1 MEKELTNLSKSLGLK
16 KIGPLKFKEDDDLY
30 KKFQKLIKYIYK
42 NGEWEQKDNSNAV
55 RKMFE
60 YRFGKEGTLEKLSLD
75 DTSIPQYKQT
85 EDFSGE
91 IYRYNWRNASGQPMA
106 TYFFVDPQNK
116 FGSNHG
122 KRFRP
127 FDSFGRQKRT
137 SSQYIYDKEAIMLN
151 QDRLVG
157 FDQLEKALLEEHQK
171 QQGNYIFSEQTLR
184 DYLSLLVDPAMAGKK
199 EVWRFKETNHSY
211 GELVEFIDGYIDSVY
226 EVAVQHEYE
235 RNLESQFRADPA
247 TTKANINDE
256 TQKVMD
262 NTELKQYFKFV
273 ELDNEVDLKLFGDFE
288 REMHRVQEVLPKI
301 NDTKPDLRLRKLGN
315 YKAAGL
321 YFPFNKTIALDFRS
335 DSTENRDEYKPSE
348 PGIRSFIHEYGH
360 YLDYNLVNSDGMTTS
375 LSLEPEFRPII
386 EKYVEQL
393 KENGIYSQSHGK
405 TANYY
410 AVPTE
415 VFARAFEV
423 YAYEKGLRSPLM
435 KSEDYGTEPQYVS
448 FTPEIREEITK
459 YFDEKLPEFGG
470 KIRELA
476 GKEKVQDETETEIK
490 GTKKK
495 DYNSNTP
502 SLQPEVEG
510 SGLPVQENSDQK
522 FLRPSVNNSIII
534 AEQEVGENG
543 EKGTKKEGRE
553 YAPYSQSETEGSGLP
568 DQENLIH
575 EFYRPSLFQFNMNLD
590 KKPRQMRGFHVATT
604 EELNR
609 LNRVSDSI
617 KEAAEFYKDNLS
629 NGSVIYVSKH
639 GESIEALR
647 IKYGEENFAHLVGM
661 RFDRKDAKEMLED
674 LVNGVGEQ
682 NAILLKNDGSTFEKI
697 KVLSSVS
704 ELIDASVF
712 KLSAVAE
719 SVPQARKLRFSE
731 ALKTND
737 KRLLLALK
745 DFEPEFYRPYS
756 LINLESV
763 RNDYSD
769 YSRVPENT
777 VLAVLSET
785 RNELGGLSIGTLSI
799 NNDYVKDMSSAM
811 GIVDVMNKRISE
823 EIARSE
829 STEQEQSETKTQEPD
844 TEPQEQ
850 NEDPSYQ
857 LQRAQGKL
865 ERLQEELDQVNKDIQ
880 ERYEMTNG
888 QPMNDKRNGSSWFK
902 RTNQL
907 EEKRYNKIQELEEQK
922 KRVEMLK
929 RRDHNKANG
938 LNRRGN
944 GLDMS
949 VENIPRIK
957 EEIAKFERGESSYRK
972 ETIQRYQS
980 ELVRLEEMA
989 KLSGQELTPGAQK
1002 LVDEGLIR
1010 QWKKKPTLYFVAD
1023 KEFRRLALELNA
1035 KGEFQESS
1043 RYPAMYGA
1051 AEEKIAELL
1060 KIQKDI
1066 NDQIDEPQDQNED
1079 LSVQRDLETDQVNE
1093 AQEPENKVANNP
1105 KQEKVSVPYSD
1116 KLTAKQIDEAKAR
1129 DILAVAQNLG
1139 IELISDKGNY
1149 YWEAEP
1155 SFMID
1160 TRSKTF
1166 SWKDKNIHRGDT
1178 VGLVEN
1184 VKEITFAESVRYLN
1198 DAEIA
1203 SFNRDKIKYRLNN
1216 GQVTSNETQ
1225 ENSPQKKVD
1234 TNKETKRGL
1243 PKRVTKEQIAAAR
1256 DRNILEV
1263 AQELG
1268 MSLQQK
1274 GQTYTWTE
1282 HDSLVIFPGTNTY
1295 SWFSKGE
1302 NGKNSLDL
1310 VQSIKGMDFKT
1321 AVMYLNSAELSE
1333 FDESK
1338 VNLEPQ
1344 KPFKYLLKDSN
1355 DVSKLKEYFVNERK
1369 IDGQTV
1375 NDFLRSGVI
1384 AQANRIYQ
1392 NQFEPVVVFKHKE
1405 ASGKLVG
1412 ASLQGIKEDWQRYPE
1427 RGRLK
1432 EIITNSKRNWGVT
1445 YNSGLKADQNSF
1457 KMIFF
1462 EAPIDMMSYYELHK
1476 DKLDGVRLVAMNG
1489 LKDNTMGRH
1498 IAESFGFAGEPSL
1511 KDLNDRFKEN
1521 GLTRSDVAKRFKA
1534 QNVSLKIAV
1543 DNDDKGREFIDRLN
1557 KKYPLIPF
1565 EADLPPLLKGREKT
1579 DWNDYLKATKLEPDL
1594 VLEYSH
1600 IETKKEP
1607 DQSQIPLEKKEEPK
1621 TIKKDI
1627 QKVVSQTQVG
1637 SPKEEKKEFDIE
1649 TASAKELSNFAVK
1662 KIREITQ
1669 DPQMLDEYMTMLGK
1683 FPEYSPRNVA
1693 LIYTQ
1698 AKDAQMVGTFKEWQ
1712 ARHDTFKLTKDDIMY
1727 DEEVAA
1733 RVQESGREYE
1743 QKLSIKSGERGK
1755 VNLFKVKQEWK
1766 LPRTDETGNVLKF
1779 ENGNIKYKQYHP
1791 SKLTELEKKLIEDK
1805 KITPKL
1811 LPARDKNGAL
1821 IFMKYKV
1828 FDISQTNLKQESYQK
1843 VVGKHQYDYEA
1854 EKSKLYKISYALK
1867 AYAKENN
1874 IDYKIDKLK
1883 VDGLDPNVKGKY
1895 HDDAKHGPK
1904 VRMNKNLEF
1913 ADSLGTAIRLLSHG
1927 VINNIQNTEKEAT
1940 KSQRGLEAEI
1950 MGHAVAAHFGLKT
1963 EDRWLKP
1970 MTERLQELSDKE
1982 LSKSL
1987 NQVAVESHKFI
1998 NSIAKYSD
2006 TPKRQR
2012 DRSMK
2017 KKYNH
2022 TQTIGRNI

>member
-42 NGEWEQKDNSNAV
+42 NVERKKEDNSTAV
-55 RKMFE
+55 KKMFE
-60 YRFGKEGTLEKLSLD
+60 YRFGKEGSLEKLSLD

-91 IYRYNWRNASGQPMA
+91 VYRYNWKNVLGNPMA
-106 TYFFVDPQNK
+106 TYFFVDPQNH
-116 FGSNHG
+116 FGSKHG

-127 FDSFGRQKRT
+127 LDYLGRQKRT
-137 SSQYIYDKEAIMLN
+137 SSQYIYDKEAVMLN

-157 FDQLEKALLEEHQK
+157 FDRFEKALLEEYTK
-171 QQGNYIFSEQTLR
+171 KQGNYLFSEKTLR
-184 DYLSLLVDPAMAGKK
+184 NYLSLLIDPAMAGKK

-211 GELVEFIDGYIDSVY
+211 GELVEFIDGYISSVY
-226 EVAVQHEYE
+226 EVVVQHEYE
-235 RNLESQFRADPA
+235 KNLESQFRADPS
-247 TTKANINDE
+247 TTKANINEE

-262 NTELKQYFKFV
+262 NTELKEYFKFV
-273 ELDNEVDLKLFGDFE
+273 ELDNDVDLKLFGDFE

-375 LSLEPEFRPII
+375 LSLEQEFRPII

-476 GKEKVQDETETEIK
+476 EKERIEKQEIDQSQDKVED
-490 GTKKK
+490 
-495 DYNSNTP
+495 
-502 SLQPEVEG
+502 
-510 SGLPVQENSDQK
+510 
-522 FLRPSVNNSIII
+522 
-534 AEQEVGENG
+534 
-543 EKGTKKEGRE
+543 TKKEGRE
-553 YAPYSQSETEGSGLP
+553 YTPSLQSETEGSGPP

-575 EFYRPSLFQFNMNLD
+575 EFDRPSLLKFNMNLGE
-590 KKPRQMRGFHVATT
+590 KPRQITGFHVATQD
-604 EELNR
+604 ELEM
-609 LNRVSDSI
+609 LNNKVGDLVSTA
-617 KEAAEFYKDNLS
+617 KFYKENMS
-629 NGSVIYVSKH
+629 QGNVVYVFKQ
-639 GESIEALR
+639 GNNIKALR
-647 IKYGEENFAHLVGM
+647 VKYGEENFSHLTGIK
-661 RFDRKDAKEMLED
+661 FDRKSAKGMLED
-674 LVNGVGEQ
+674 LVNENTEQ
-682 NAILLKNDGSTFEKI
+682 NAILVKNDGTTFQKLDVIQKLPE
-697 KVLSSVS
+697 V
-704 ELIDASVF
+704 IDASVIS
-712 KLSAVAE
+712 LNDLE
-719 SVPQARKLRFSE
+719 HIQQAQKLRFSD
-731 ALKTND
+731 ALKTKDNS
-737 KRLLLALK
+737 LLLALK
-745 DFEPEFYRPYS
+745 DFEPEIYRPYS
-756 LINLESV
+756 LINLSDV
-763 RNDYSD
+763 KAQYNDYL
-769 YSRVPENT
+769 RVPENT

-785 RNELGGLSIGTLSI
+785 RNDLGGLSIGTLSI
-799 NNDYVKDMSSAM
+799 NHEYVKDMSSAM
-811 GIVDVMNKRISE
+811 GIIDVMNKRISE

-829 STEQEQSETKTQEPD
+829 STEQERPETKTQESD
-844 TEPQEQ
+844 TEPQE
-850 NEDPSYQ
+850 
-857 LQRAQGKL
+857 
-865 ERLQEELDQVNKDIQ
+865 
-880 ERYEMTNG
+880 
-888 QPMNDKRNGSSWFK
+888 
-902 RTNQL
+902 
-907 EEKRYNKIQELEEQK
+907 
-922 KRVEMLK
+922 
-929 RRDHNKANG
+929 
-938 LNRRGN
+938 
-944 GLDMS
+944 
-949 VENIPRIK
+949 
-957 EEIAKFERGESSYRK
+957 
-972 ETIQRYQS
+972 
-980 ELVRLEEMA
+980 
-989 KLSGQELTPGAQK
+989 
-1002 LVDEGLIR
+1002 
-1010 QWKKKPTLYFVAD
+1010 
-1023 KEFRRLALELNA
+1023 
-1035 KGEFQESS
+1035 
-1043 RYPAMYGA
+1043 
-1051 AEEKIAELL
+1051 
-1060 KIQKDI
+1060 
-1066 NDQIDEPQDQNED
+1066 QNED
-1079 LSVQRDLETDQVNE
+1079 LSVQRDLEADQVNE
-1093 AQEPENKVANNP
+1093 AQEPEDKVANDP
-1105 KQEKVSVPYSD
+1105 KQENVSVPD
-1116 KLTAKQIDEAKAR
+1116 DRKLTAKQIDEAKAR
-1129 DILAVAQNLG
+1129 DILAVAQDLG
-1139 IELISDKGNY
+1139 IELVSDKGNY

-1166 SWKDKNIHRGDT
+1166 SWKDKDIHRGDA

-1184 VKEITFAESVRYLN
+1184 VKGITFAEAVRYLN
-1198 DAEIA
+1198 AAEIA
-1203 SFNRDKIKYRLNN
+1203 SFDRNKIKYRLNN

-1225 ENSPQKKVD
+1225 EVPPEKKTD
-1234 TNKETKRGL
+1234 TKKKPTRNL

-1295 SWFSKGE
+1295 SWFSKGG

-1369 IDGQTV
+1369 INGQTV

-1412 ASLQGIKEDWQRYPE
+1412 ASLQGIKEDRQRYPE

-1579 DWNDYLKATKLEPDL
+1579 DWNDYLKATKLDPDL
-1594 VLEYSH
+1594 VLERSRV
-1600 IETKKEP
+1600 ETKKEP
-1607 DQSQIPLEKKEEPK
+1607 DQSQIPLEKKEESK
-1621 TIKKDI
+1621 TIKEDTK
-1627 QKVVSQTQVG
+1627 KVVPQAQVEP
-1637 SPKEEKKEFDIE
+1637 SKEDKKEFDIE

-1698 AKDAQMVGTFKEWQ
+1698 AKEAQMVGTFKEWQ
-1712 ARHDTFKLTKDDIMY
+1712 ARHDTFKLTKDDILY
-1727 DEEVAA
+1727 DEEVAT

-1755 VNLFKVKQEWK
+1755 VNLFKVKQEWQ

-1927 VINNIQNTEKEAT
+1927 AINNIQNTEKEAT

-1987 NQVAVESHKFI
+1987 NRVAVESHKFI

-2017 KKYNH
+2017 
-2022 TQTIGRNI
+2022 RNITTHSRSDVISKYPKKLCFIKTCSN

>member
-42 NGEWEQKDNSNAV
+42 NVERKKEDNSTAV
-55 RKMFE
+55 KKMFE
-60 YRFGKEGTLEKLSLD
+60 YRFGKEGSLEKLSLD

-91 IYRYNWRNASGQPMA
+91 VYRYNWKSVLGNPMA
-106 TYFFVDPQNK
+106 TYFFVDPQNH
-116 FGSNHG
+116 FGSKHG

-127 FDSFGRQKRT
+127 LDYLGRQKRT
-137 SSQYIYDKEAIMLN
+137 SSQYIYDKEAVMLN

-157 FDQLEKALLEEHQK
+157 FDRFEKALLEEYTK
-171 QQGNYIFSEQTLR
+171 KQGNYLFSEKTLR
-184 DYLSLLVDPAMAGKK
+184 NYLSLLIDPAMAGKK

-211 GELVEFIDGYIDSVY
+211 GELVEFIDGYISSVY
-226 EVAVQHEYE
+226 EVVVQHEYE
-235 RNLESQFRADPA
+235 KNLESQFRADPS
-247 TTKANINDE
+247 TTKANINEE

-262 NTELKQYFKFV
+262 NTELKEYFKFV
-273 ELDNEVDLKLFGDFE
+273 ELDNDVDLKLFGDFE

-375 LSLEPEFRPII
+375 LSLEQEFRPII

-476 GKEKVQDETETEIK
+476 EKERIEKQEIDQSQDKVED
-490 GTKKK
+490 
-495 DYNSNTP
+495 
-502 SLQPEVEG
+502 
-510 SGLPVQENSDQK
+510 
-522 FLRPSVNNSIII
+522 
-534 AEQEVGENG
+534 
-543 EKGTKKEGRE
+543 TKKEGRE
-553 YAPYSQSETEGSGLP
+553 YTPSLQSETEGSGPP

-575 EFYRPSLFQFNMNLD
+575 EFDRPSLLKFNMNLGE
-590 KKPRQMRGFHVATT
+590 KPRQITGFHVATQD
-604 EELNR
+604 ELEM
-609 LNRVSDSI
+609 LNNKVGDLVSTA
-617 KEAAEFYKDNLS
+617 KFYKENMS
-629 NGSVIYVSKH
+629 QGNVVYVFKQ
-639 GESIEALR
+639 GNNIKALR
-647 IKYGEENFAHLVGM
+647 VKYGEENFSHLTGIK
-661 RFDRKDAKEMLED
+661 FDRKSAKGMLED
-674 LVNGVGEQ
+674 LVNENTEQ
-682 NAILLKNDGSTFEKI
+682 NAILVKNDGTTFQKLDVIQKLPE
-697 KVLSSVS
+697 V
-704 ELIDASVF
+704 IDASVIS
-712 KLSAVAE
+712 LNDLE
-719 SVPQARKLRFSE
+719 HIQQAQKLRFSD
-731 ALKTND
+731 ALKTKDNS
-737 KRLLLALK
+737 LLLALK
-745 DFEPEFYRPYS
+745 DFEPEIYRPYS
-756 LINLESV
+756 LINLSDV
-763 RNDYSD
+763 KAQYNDYL
-769 YSRVPENT
+769 RVPENT

-785 RNELGGLSIGTLSI
+785 RNDLGGLSIGTLSI
-799 NNDYVKDMSSAM
+799 NHEYVKDMSSAM
-811 GIVDVMNKRISE
+811 GIIDVMNKRISE

-829 STEQEQSETKTQEPD
+829 STEQERPETKTQESD
-844 TEPQEQ
+844 TEPQE
-850 NEDPSYQ
+850 
-857 LQRAQGKL
+857 
-865 ERLQEELDQVNKDIQ
+865 
-880 ERYEMTNG
+880 
-888 QPMNDKRNGSSWFK
+888 
-902 RTNQL
+902 
-907 EEKRYNKIQELEEQK
+907 
-922 KRVEMLK
+922 
-929 RRDHNKANG
+929 
-938 LNRRGN
+938 
-944 GLDMS
+944 
-949 VENIPRIK
+949 
-957 EEIAKFERGESSYRK
+957 
-972 ETIQRYQS
+972 
-980 ELVRLEEMA
+980 
-989 KLSGQELTPGAQK
+989 
-1002 LVDEGLIR
+1002 
-1010 QWKKKPTLYFVAD
+1010 
-1023 KEFRRLALELNA
+1023 
-1035 KGEFQESS
+1035 
-1043 RYPAMYGA
+1043 
-1051 AEEKIAELL
+1051 
-1060 KIQKDI
+1060 
-1066 NDQIDEPQDQNED
+1066 QNED
-1079 LSVQRDLETDQVNE
+1079 LSVQRDLEADQVNE
-1093 AQEPENKVANNP
+1093 AQEPEDKVANDP
-1105 KQEKVSVPYSD
+1105 KQENVSVPD
-1116 KLTAKQIDEAKAR
+1116 DRKLTAKQIDEAKAR
-1129 DILAVAQNLG
+1129 DILAVAQDLG
-1139 IELISDKGNY
+1139 IELVSDKGNY

-1166 SWKDKNIHRGDT
+1166 SWKDKDIHRGDA

-1184 VKEITFAESVRYLN
+1184 VKGITFAEAVRYLN
-1198 DAEIA
+1198 AAEIA
-1203 SFNRDKIKYRLNN
+1203 SFDRNKIKYRLNN

-1225 ENSPQKKVD
+1225 EVPPEKKTD
-1234 TNKETKRGL
+1234 TKKKPTRNL

-1369 IDGQTV
+1369 INGQTV
-1375 NDFLRSGVI
+1375 NHFLRSGVI

-1412 ASLQGIKEDWQRYPE
+1412 ASLQGIKEDRQRYPE

-1476 DKLDGVRLVAMNG
+1476 DKLEGVRLVAMNG

-1579 DWNDYLKATKLEPDL
+1579 DWNDYLKATKLDPDL
-1594 VLEYSH
+1594 VLERSRV
-1600 IETKKEP
+1600 ETKKEP
-1607 DQSQIPLEKKEEPK
+1607 DQSQIPLEKKEESK
-1621 TIKKDI
+1621 TIKEDTK
-1627 QKVVSQTQVG
+1627 KVVPQAQVEP
-1637 SPKEEKKEFDIE
+1637 SKEDKKEFDIE

-1698 AKDAQMVGTFKEWQ
+1698 AKEAQMVGTFKEWQ
-1712 ARHDTFKLTKDDIMY
+1712 ARHDTFKLTKDDILY
-1727 DEEVAA
+1727 DEEVAT

-1755 VNLFKVKQEWK
+1755 INLFKVKQEWK
-1766 LPRTDETGNVLKF
+1766 LPRTDEAGNVLKF

-1791 SKLTELEKKLIEDK
+1791 SKLTELEKKLLEDK
-1805 KITPKL
+1805 KIEPKL

-1828 FDISQTNLKQESYQK
+1828 FDISQTNLKQEAYQK

-1895 HDDAKHGPK
+1895 HDDPTHGPK

-1927 VINNIQNTEKEAT
+1927 AINNIRNTEKEVT

-1963 EDRWLKP
+1963 EDRWLKQ

-1987 NQVAVESHKFI
+1987 NQVAVASHKFI

-2022 TQTIGRNI
+2022 TQSIGRNI

>member
-42 NGEWEQKDNSNAV
+42 NVERKKEDNSTAV
-55 RKMFE
+55 KKMFE
-60 YRFGKEGTLEKLSLD
+60 YRFGKEGSLEKLSLD

-91 IYRYNWRNASGQPMA
+91 VYRYNWKNVLGNPMA
-106 TYFFVDPQNK
+106 TYFFVDPQNH
-116 FGSNHG
+116 FGSKHG

-127 FDSFGRQKRT
+127 LDYLGRQKRT
-137 SSQYIYDKEAIMLN
+137 SSQYIYDKEAVMLN

-157 FDQLEKALLEEHQK
+157 FDRFEKALLEEYTK
-171 QQGNYIFSEQTLR
+171 KQGNYLFSEKTLR
-184 DYLSLLVDPAMAGKK
+184 NYLSLLIDPAMAGKK

-211 GELVEFIDGYIDSVY
+211 GELVEFIDGYISSVY
-226 EVAVQHEYE
+226 EVVVQHEYE
-235 RNLESQFRADPA
+235 KNLESQFRADPS
-247 TTKANINDE
+247 TTKANINEE

-262 NTELKQYFKFV
+262 NTELKEYFKFV
-273 ELDNEVDLKLFGDFE
+273 ELDNDVDLKLFGDFE

-375 LSLEPEFRPII
+375 LSLEQEFRPII

-476 GKEKVQDETETEIK
+476 EKERIEKQEIDQSQDKVED
-490 GTKKK
+490 
-495 DYNSNTP
+495 
-502 SLQPEVEG
+502 
-510 SGLPVQENSDQK
+510 
-522 FLRPSVNNSIII
+522 
-534 AEQEVGENG
+534 
-543 EKGTKKEGRE
+543 TKKEGRE
-553 YAPYSQSETEGSGLP
+553 YTPSLQSETEGSGPP

-575 EFYRPSLFQFNMNLD
+575 EFDRPSLLKFNMNLGE
-590 KKPRQMRGFHVATT
+590 KPRQITGFHVATQD
-604 EELNR
+604 ELEM
-609 LNRVSDSI
+609 LNNKVGDLVSTA
-617 KEAAEFYKDNLS
+617 KFYKENMS
-629 NGSVIYVSKH
+629 QGNVVYVFKQ
-639 GESIEALR
+639 GNNIKALR
-647 IKYGEENFAHLVGM
+647 VKYGEENFSHLTGIK
-661 RFDRKDAKEMLED
+661 FDRKSAKGMLED
-674 LVNGVGEQ
+674 LVNENTEQ
-682 NAILLKNDGSTFEKI
+682 NAILVKNDGTTFQKLDVIQKLPE
-697 KVLSSVS
+697 V
-704 ELIDASVF
+704 IDASVIS
-712 KLSAVAE
+712 LNDLE
-719 SVPQARKLRFSE
+719 HIQQAQKLRFSD
-731 ALKTND
+731 ALKTKDNS
-737 KRLLLALK
+737 LLLALK
-745 DFEPEFYRPYS
+745 DFEPEIYRPYS
-756 LINLESV
+756 LINLSDV
-763 RNDYSD
+763 KAQYNDYL
-769 YSRVPENT
+769 RVPENT

-785 RNELGGLSIGTLSI
+785 RNDLGGLSIGTLSI
-799 NNDYVKDMSSAM
+799 NHEYVKDMSSAM
-811 GIVDVMNKRISE
+811 GIIDVMNKRISE

-829 STEQEQSETKTQEPD
+829 STEQERPETKTQESD
-844 TEPQEQ
+844 TEPQE
-850 NEDPSYQ
+850 
-857 LQRAQGKL
+857 
-865 ERLQEELDQVNKDIQ
+865 
-880 ERYEMTNG
+880 
-888 QPMNDKRNGSSWFK
+888 
-902 RTNQL
+902 
-907 EEKRYNKIQELEEQK
+907 
-922 KRVEMLK
+922 
-929 RRDHNKANG
+929 
-938 LNRRGN
+938 
-944 GLDMS
+944 
-949 VENIPRIK
+949 
-957 EEIAKFERGESSYRK
+957 
-972 ETIQRYQS
+972 
-980 ELVRLEEMA
+980 
-989 KLSGQELTPGAQK
+989 
-1002 LVDEGLIR
+1002 
-1010 QWKKKPTLYFVAD
+1010 
-1023 KEFRRLALELNA
+1023 
-1035 KGEFQESS
+1035 
-1043 RYPAMYGA
+1043 
-1051 AEEKIAELL
+1051 
-1060 KIQKDI
+1060 
-1066 NDQIDEPQDQNED
+1066 QNED
-1079 LSVQRDLETDQVNE
+1079 LSVQRDLEADQVNE
-1093 AQEPENKVANNP
+1093 AQEPEDKVANDP
-1105 KQEKVSVPYSD
+1105 KQENVSVPD
-1116 KLTAKQIDEAKAR
+1116 DRKLTAKQIDEAKAR
-1129 DILAVAQNLG
+1129 DILAVAQDLG
-1139 IELISDKGNY
+1139 IELVSDKGNY

-1166 SWKDKNIHRGDT
+1166 SWKDKDIHRGDA

-1184 VKEITFAESVRYLN
+1184 VKGITFAEAVRYLN
-1198 DAEIA
+1198 AAEIA
-1203 SFNRDKIKYRLNN
+1203 SFDRNKIKYRLNN

-1225 ENSPQKKVD
+1225 EVPPEKKTD
-1234 TNKETKRGL
+1234 TKKKPTRNL

-1579 DWNDYLKATKLEPDL
+1579 DWNDYLKATKLDPDL
-1594 VLEYSH
+1594 VLERSRV
-1600 IETKKEP
+1600 ETKKEP
-1607 DQSQIPLEKKEEPK
+1607 DQSQIPLEKKEESK
-1621 TIKKDI
+1621 TIKEDTK
-1627 QKVVSQTQVG
+1627 KVVPQAQVEP
-1637 SPKEEKKEFDIE
+1637 SKEDKKEFDIE

-1698 AKDAQMVGTFKEWQ
+1698 AKEAQMVGTFKEWQ
-1712 ARHDTFKLTKDDIMY
+1712 ARHDTFKLTKDDILY
-1727 DEEVAA
+1727 DEEVAT

-1755 VNLFKVKQEWK
+1755 ISLFKVKQEWK
-1766 LPRTDETGNVLKF
+1766 LPRTDEEANVIRD
-1779 ENGNIKYKQYHP
+1779 ENGNVKYKQYH
-1791 SKLTELEKKLIEDK
+1791 SNKLTELEKKLIEDK
-1805 KITPKL
+1805 RIEPKL

-1927 VINNIQNTEKEAT
+1927 AINNIQNTEKEAT

-1963 EDRWLKP
+1963 EDRWLKQ
-1970 MTERLQELSDKE
+1970 MTEKLQELSDKE

-1987 NQVAVESHKFI
+1987 NQVAVASHKFI

-2022 TQTIGRNI
+2022 TQSIGRSI

>member
-42 NGEWEQKDNSNAV
+42 NVERKKEDNSTAV
-55 RKMFE
+55 KKMFE
-60 YRFGKEGTLEKLSLD
+60 YRFGKEGSLEKLSLD

-91 IYRYNWRNASGQPMA
+91 VYRYNWKNVLGNPMA
-106 TYFFVDPQNK
+106 TYFFVDPQNH
-116 FGSNHG
+116 FGSKHG

-127 FDSFGRQKRT
+127 LDYLGRQKRT
-137 SSQYIYDKEAIMLN
+137 SSQYIYDKEAVMLN

-157 FDQLEKALLEEHQK
+157 FDRFEKALLEEYTK
-171 QQGNYIFSEQTLR
+171 KQGNYLFSEKTLR
-184 DYLSLLVDPAMAGKK
+184 NYLSLLIDPAMAGKK

-211 GELVEFIDGYIDSVY
+211 GELVEFIDGYISGVY
-226 EVAVQHEYE
+226 EVVVQHEYE
-235 RNLESQFRADPA
+235 KNLESQFRADPS
-247 TTKANINDE
+247 TTKANINEE

-262 NTELKQYFKFV
+262 NTELKEYFKFV
-273 ELDNEVDLKLFGDFE
+273 ELDNDVDLKLFGDFE

-375 LSLEPEFRPII
+375 LSLEQEFRPII

-448 FTPEIREEITK
+448 FTSEIREEITK

-476 GKEKVQDETETEIK
+476 EKERIEKQEIDQSQDKVED
-490 GTKKK
+490 
-495 DYNSNTP
+495 
-502 SLQPEVEG
+502 
-510 SGLPVQENSDQK
+510 
-522 FLRPSVNNSIII
+522 
-534 AEQEVGENG
+534 
-543 EKGTKKEGRE
+543 TKKEGRE
-553 YAPYSQSETEGSGLP
+553 YTPSLQSETEGSGPP

-575 EFYRPSLFQFNMNLD
+575 EFDRPSLLKFNMNLGE
-590 KKPRQMRGFHVATT
+590 KPRQITGFHVATQD
-604 EELNR
+604 ELEM
-609 LNRVSDSI
+609 LNNKVGDLVSTA
-617 KEAAEFYKDNLS
+617 KFYKENMS
-629 NGSVIYVSKH
+629 QGNVVYVFKQ
-639 GESIEALR
+639 GNNIKALR
-647 IKYGEENFAHLVGM
+647 VKYGEENFSHLTGIK
-661 RFDRKDAKEMLED
+661 FDRKSAKGMLED
-674 LVNGVGEQ
+674 LVNENTEQ
-682 NAILLKNDGSTFEKI
+682 NAILVKNDGTTFQKLDVIQKLPE
-697 KVLSSVS
+697 V
-704 ELIDASVF
+704 IDASVIS
-712 KLSAVAE
+712 LNDLE
-719 SVPQARKLRFSE
+719 HIQQAQKLRFSD
-731 ALKTND
+731 ALKTKDNS
-737 KRLLLALK
+737 LLLALK
-745 DFEPEFYRPYS
+745 DFEPEIYRPYS
-756 LINLESV
+756 LINLSDV
-763 RNDYSD
+763 KAQYNDYL
-769 YSRVPENT
+769 RVPENT

-785 RNELGGLSIGTLSI
+785 RNDLGGLSIGTLSI
-799 NNDYVKDMSSAM
+799 NHEYVKDMSSAM
-811 GIVDVMNKRISE
+811 GIIDVMNKRISE

-829 STEQEQSETKTQEPD
+829 STEQERSETKTQESD
-844 TEPQEQ
+844 TEPQE
-850 NEDPSYQ
+850 
-857 LQRAQGKL
+857 
-865 ERLQEELDQVNKDIQ
+865 
-880 ERYEMTNG
+880 
-888 QPMNDKRNGSSWFK
+888 
-902 RTNQL
+902 
-907 EEKRYNKIQELEEQK
+907 
-922 KRVEMLK
+922 
-929 RRDHNKANG
+929 
-938 LNRRGN
+938 
-944 GLDMS
+944 
-949 VENIPRIK
+949 
-957 EEIAKFERGESSYRK
+957 
-972 ETIQRYQS
+972 
-980 ELVRLEEMA
+980 
-989 KLSGQELTPGAQK
+989 
-1002 LVDEGLIR
+1002 
-1010 QWKKKPTLYFVAD
+1010 
-1023 KEFRRLALELNA
+1023 
-1035 KGEFQESS
+1035 
-1043 RYPAMYGA
+1043 
-1051 AEEKIAELL
+1051 
-1060 KIQKDI
+1060 
-1066 NDQIDEPQDQNED
+1066 QNED
-1079 LSVQRDLETDQVNE
+1079 LSVQRDLEADQVNE
-1093 AQEPENKVANNP
+1093 AQEPEDKVANDP
-1105 KQEKVSVPYSD
+1105 KQENVSVPD
-1116 KLTAKQIDEAKAR
+1116 DRKLTAKQIDEAKAR
-1129 DILAVAQNLG
+1129 DILAVAQDLG
-1139 IELISDKGNY
+1139 IELVSDKGNY

-1166 SWKDKNIHRGDT
+1166 SWKDKDIHRGDA

-1184 VKEITFAESVRYLN
+1184 VKGITFAEAVRYLN
-1198 DAEIA
+1198 AAEIA
-1203 SFNRDKIKYRLNN
+1203 SFDRNKIKYRLNN

-1225 ENSPQKKVD
+1225 EVPPEKKTD
-1234 TNKETKRGL
+1234 TKKKPTRNL

-1369 IDGQTV
+1369 INGQTV

-1412 ASLQGIKEDWQRYPE
+1412 ASLQGIKEDRQRYPE

-1476 DKLDGVRLVAMNG
+1476 DKLEGVRLVAMNG

-1579 DWNDYLKATKLEPDL
+1579 DWNDYLKATKLDPDL
-1594 VLEYSH
+1594 VLERSRV
-1600 IETKKEP
+1600 ETKKEP
-1607 DQSQIPLEKKEEPK
+1607 DQSQIPLEKKEESK
-1621 TIKKDI
+1621 TIKEDTK
-1627 QKVVSQTQVG
+1627 KVVPQAQVEP
-1637 SPKEEKKEFDIE
+1637 SKEDKKEFDIE

-1698 AKDAQMVGTFKEWQ
+1698 AKEAQMVGTFKEWQ
-1712 ARHDTFKLTKDDIMY
+1712 ARHDTFKLTKDDILY
-1727 DEEVAA
+1727 DEEVAT

-1755 VNLFKVKQEWK
+1755 INLFKVKQEWK
-1766 LPRTDETGNVLKF
+1766 LPRTDEAGNVLKF

-1791 SKLTELEKKLIEDK
+1791 SKLTELEKKLLEDK
-1805 KITPKL
+1805 KIEPKL

-1828 FDISQTNLKQESYQK
+1828 FDISQTNLKQEAYQK

-1895 HDDAKHGPK
+1895 HDDPTHGPK

-1927 VINNIQNTEKEAT
+1927 AINNIRNTEKEVT

-1963 EDRWLKP
+1963 EDRWLKQ

-1987 NQVAVESHKFI
+1987 NQVAVASHKFI

-2022 TQTIGRNI
+2022 TQSIGRNI

>member
-42 NGEWEQKDNSNAV
+42 NGEWEQKDNSTAV
-55 RKMFE
+55 KKMFE
-60 YRFGKEGTLEKLSLD
+60 YRFGKEGSLEKLSLD

-91 IYRYNWRNASGQPMA
+91 VYRYNWKNVLGNPMA
-106 TYFFVDPQNK
+106 TYFFVDPQNH
-116 FGSNHG
+116 FGSKHG

-127 FDSFGRQKRT
+127 LDYLGRQKRT
-137 SSQYIYDKEAIMLN
+137 SSQYIYDKEAVMLN

-157 FDQLEKALLEEHQK
+157 FDRFEKALLEEYTK
-171 QQGNYIFSEQTLR
+171 KQGNYLFSEKTLR
-184 DYLSLLVDPAMAGKK
+184 NYLSLLIDPAMAGKK

-211 GELVEFIDGYIDSVY
+211 GELVEFIDGYISSVY
-226 EVAVQHEYE
+226 EVVVQHEYE
-235 RNLESQFRADPA
+235 KNLESQFRADPS
-247 TTKANINDE
+247 TTKANINEE

-262 NTELKQYFKFV
+262 NTELKEYFKFV
-273 ELDNEVDLKLFGDFE
+273 ELDNDVDLKLFGDFE

-375 LSLEPEFRPII
+375 LSLEQEFRPII

-476 GKEKVQDETETEIK
+476 EKERIEKQEIDQSQDKVED
-490 GTKKK
+490 
-495 DYNSNTP
+495 
-502 SLQPEVEG
+502 
-510 SGLPVQENSDQK
+510 
-522 FLRPSVNNSIII
+522 
-534 AEQEVGENG
+534 
-543 EKGTKKEGRE
+543 TKKEGRE
-553 YAPYSQSETEGSGLP
+553 YTPSLQSETEGSGPP

-575 EFYRPSLFQFNMNLD
+575 EFDRPSLLKFNMNLGE
-590 KKPRQMRGFHVATT
+590 KPRQITGFHVATQD
-604 EELNR
+604 ELEM
-609 LNRVSDSI
+609 LNNKVGDLVSTA
-617 KEAAEFYKDNLS
+617 KFYKENMS
-629 NGSVIYVSKH
+629 QGNVVYVFKQ
-639 GESIEALR
+639 GNNIKALR
-647 IKYGEENFAHLVGM
+647 VKYGEENFSHLTGIK
-661 RFDRKDAKEMLED
+661 FDRKSAKGMLED
-674 LVNGVGEQ
+674 LVNENTEQ
-682 NAILLKNDGSTFEKI
+682 NAILVKNDGTTFQKLDVIQKLPE
-697 KVLSSVS
+697 V
-704 ELIDASVF
+704 IDASVIS
-712 KLSAVAE
+712 LNDLE
-719 SVPQARKLRFSE
+719 HIQQAQKLRFSD
-731 ALKTND
+731 ALKTKDNS
-737 KRLLLALK
+737 LLLALK
-745 DFEPEFYRPYS
+745 DFEPEIYRPYS
-756 LINLESV
+756 LINLSDV
-763 RNDYSD
+763 KAQYNDYL
-769 YSRVPENT
+769 RVPENT

-785 RNELGGLSIGTLSI
+785 RNDLGGLSIGTLSI
-799 NNDYVKDMSSAM
+799 NHEYFKDMSSAM
-811 GIVDVMNKRISE
+811 GIIDVMNKRISE

-829 STEQEQSETKTQEPD
+829 STEQERPETKTQESD
-844 TEPQEQ
+844 TEPQE
-850 NEDPSYQ
+850 
-857 LQRAQGKL
+857 
-865 ERLQEELDQVNKDIQ
+865 
-880 ERYEMTNG
+880 
-888 QPMNDKRNGSSWFK
+888 
-902 RTNQL
+902 
-907 EEKRYNKIQELEEQK
+907 
-922 KRVEMLK
+922 
-929 RRDHNKANG
+929 
-938 LNRRGN
+938 
-944 GLDMS
+944 
-949 VENIPRIK
+949 
-957 EEIAKFERGESSYRK
+957 
-972 ETIQRYQS
+972 
-980 ELVRLEEMA
+980 
-989 KLSGQELTPGAQK
+989 
-1002 LVDEGLIR
+1002 
-1010 QWKKKPTLYFVAD
+1010 
-1023 KEFRRLALELNA
+1023 
-1035 KGEFQESS
+1035 
-1043 RYPAMYGA
+1043 
-1051 AEEKIAELL
+1051 
-1060 KIQKDI
+1060 
-1066 NDQIDEPQDQNED
+1066 QNED
-1079 LSVQRDLETDQVNE
+1079 LSVQRDLEADQVNE
-1093 AQEPENKVANNP
+1093 AQEPEDKVANDP
-1105 KQEKVSVPYSD
+1105 KQENVSVPD
-1116 KLTAKQIDEAKAR
+1116 DRKLTAKQIDEAKAR
-1129 DILAVAQNLG
+1129 DILAVAQDLG
-1139 IELISDKGNY
+1139 IELVSEQEVPPEKKT
-1149 YWEAEP
+1149 
-1155 SFMID
+1155 D
-1160 TRSKTF
+1160 T
-1166 SWKDKNIHRGDT
+1166 
-1178 VGLVEN
+1178 
-1184 VKEITFAESVRYLN
+1184 
-1198 DAEIA
+1198 
-1203 SFNRDKIKYRLNN
+1203 
-1216 GQVTSNETQ
+1216 
-1225 ENSPQKKVD
+1225 KKKP
-1234 TNKETKRGL
+1234 TRNL

-1369 IDGQTV
+1369 INGQTV

-1412 ASLQGIKEDWQRYPE
+1412 ASLQGIKEDRQRYPE

-1476 DKLDGVRLVAMNG
+1476 DKLEGVRLVAMNG

-1579 DWNDYLKATKLEPDL
+1579 DWNDYLKATKLDPDL
-1594 VLEYSH
+1594 VLERSRV
-1600 IETKKEP
+1600 ETKKEP
-1607 DQSQIPLEKKEEPK
+1607 DQSQIPLEKKEESK
-1621 TIKKDI
+1621 TIKEDTK
-1627 QKVVSQTQVG
+1627 KVVPQAQVEP
-1637 SPKEEKKEFDIE
+1637 SKEDKKEFDIE

-1698 AKDAQMVGTFKEWQ
+1698 AKEAQMVGTFKEWQ
-1712 ARHDTFKLTKDDIMY
+1712 ARHDTFKLTKDDILY
-1727 DEEVAA
+1727 DEEVAT

-1755 VNLFKVKQEWK
+1755 INLFKVKQEWK
-1766 LPRTDETGNVLKF
+1766 LPRTDEAGNVLKF

-1791 SKLTELEKKLIEDK
+1791 SKLTELEKKLLEDK
-1805 KITPKL
+1805 KIEPKL
-1811 LPARDKNGAL
+1811 LPARDKNGAP

-1828 FDISQTNLKQESYQK
+1828 FDISQTNLKQEAYQK

-1895 HDDAKHGPK
+1895 HDDPTHGPK

-1927 VINNIQNTEKEAT
+1927 AINNIRNTEKEVT

-2022 TQTIGRNI
+2022 TQSIGRNI

>member
-42 NGEWEQKDNSNAV
+42 NVERKKEDNSTAV
-55 RKMFE
+55 KKMFE
-60 YRFGKEGTLEKLSLD
+60 YRFGKEGSLEKLSLD

-85 EDFSGE
+85 EDFFGE
-91 IYRYNWRNASGQPMA
+91 VYRYNWKNVLGNPMA
-106 TYFFVDPQNK
+106 TYFFVDPQNH
-116 FGSNHG
+116 FGSKHG

-127 FDSFGRQKRT
+127 LDYLGRQKRT
-137 SSQYIYDKEAIMLN
+137 SSQYIYDKEAVMLN

-157 FDQLEKALLEEHQK
+157 FDRFEKALLEEYTK
-171 QQGNYIFSEQTLR
+171 KQGNYLFSEKTLR
-184 DYLSLLVDPAMAGKK
+184 NYLSLLIDPAMAGKK

-211 GELVEFIDGYIDSVY
+211 GELVEFIDGYISSVY
-226 EVAVQHEYE
+226 EVVVQHEYE
-235 RNLESQFRADPA
+235 KNLESQFRADPS
-247 TTKANINDE
+247 TTKANINEE

-262 NTELKQYFKFV
+262 NTELKEYFKFV
-273 ELDNEVDLKLFGDFE
+273 ELDNDVDLKLFGDFE

-375 LSLEPEFRPII
+375 LSLEQEFRPII

-476 GKEKVQDETETEIK
+476 EKERIEKQEIDQSQDKVED
-490 GTKKK
+490 
-495 DYNSNTP
+495 
-502 SLQPEVEG
+502 
-510 SGLPVQENSDQK
+510 
-522 FLRPSVNNSIII
+522 
-534 AEQEVGENG
+534 
-543 EKGTKKEGRE
+543 TKKEGRE
-553 YAPYSQSETEGSGLP
+553 YTPSLQSETEGSGPP

-575 EFYRPSLFQFNMNLD
+575 EFDRPSLLKFNMNLGE
-590 KKPRQMRGFHVATT
+590 KPRQITGFHVATQD
-604 EELNR
+604 ELEM
-609 LNRVSDSI
+609 LNNKVGDLVSTA
-617 KEAAEFYKDNLS
+617 KFYKENMS
-629 NGSVIYVSKH
+629 QGNVVYVFKQ
-639 GESIEALR
+639 GNNIKALR
-647 IKYGEENFAHLVGM
+647 VKYGEENFSHLTGIK
-661 RFDRKDAKEMLED
+661 FDRKSAKGMLED
-674 LVNGVGEQ
+674 LVNENTEQ
-682 NAILLKNDGSTFEKI
+682 NAILVKNDGTTFQKLDVIQKLPE
-697 KVLSSVS
+697 V
-704 ELIDASVF
+704 IDASVIS
-712 KLSAVAE
+712 LNDLE
-719 SVPQARKLRFSE
+719 HIQQAQKLRFSD
-731 ALKTND
+731 ALKTKDNS
-737 KRLLLALK
+737 LLLALK
-745 DFEPEFYRPYS
+745 DFEPEIYRPYS
-756 LINLESV
+756 LINLSDV
-763 RNDYSD
+763 KAQYNDYL
-769 YSRVPENT
+769 RVPENT

-785 RNELGGLSIGTLSI
+785 RNDLGGLSIGTLSI
-799 NNDYVKDMSSAM
+799 NHEYVKDMSSAM
-811 GIVDVMNKRISE
+811 GIIDVMNKRISE

-829 STEQEQSETKTQEPD
+829 STEQERPETKTQESD
-844 TEPQEQ
+844 TEPQE
-850 NEDPSYQ
+850 
-857 LQRAQGKL
+857 
-865 ERLQEELDQVNKDIQ
+865 
-880 ERYEMTNG
+880 
-888 QPMNDKRNGSSWFK
+888 
-902 RTNQL
+902 
-907 EEKRYNKIQELEEQK
+907 
-922 KRVEMLK
+922 
-929 RRDHNKANG
+929 
-938 LNRRGN
+938 
-944 GLDMS
+944 
-949 VENIPRIK
+949 
-957 EEIAKFERGESSYRK
+957 
-972 ETIQRYQS
+972 
-980 ELVRLEEMA
+980 
-989 KLSGQELTPGAQK
+989 
-1002 LVDEGLIR
+1002 
-1010 QWKKKPTLYFVAD
+1010 
-1023 KEFRRLALELNA
+1023 
-1035 KGEFQESS
+1035 
-1043 RYPAMYGA
+1043 
-1051 AEEKIAELL
+1051 
-1060 KIQKDI
+1060 
-1066 NDQIDEPQDQNED
+1066 QNED
-1079 LSVQRDLETDQVNE
+1079 LSVQRDLEADQVNE
-1093 AQEPENKVANNP
+1093 AQEPEDKVANDP
-1105 KQEKVSVPYSD
+1105 KQENVSVPD
-1116 KLTAKQIDEAKAR
+1116 DRKLTAKQIDEAKAR
-1129 DILAVAQNLG
+1129 DILAVAQDLG
-1139 IELISDKGNY
+1139 IELVSDKGNY

-1166 SWKDKNIHRGDT
+1166 SWKDKDIHRGDA

-1184 VKEITFAESVRYLN
+1184 VKGITFAEAVRYLN
-1198 DAEIA
+1198 AAEIA
-1203 SFNRDKIKYRLNN
+1203 SFDRNKIKYRLNN

-1225 ENSPQKKVD
+1225 EVPPEKKTD
-1234 TNKETKRGL
+1234 TKKKPTRNL

-1369 IDGQTV
+1369 INGQTV

-1412 ASLQGIKEDWQRYPE
+1412 ASLQGIKEDRQRYPE

-1476 DKLDGVRLVAMNG
+1476 DKLEGVRLVAMNG

-1579 DWNDYLKATKLEPDL
+1579 DWNDYLKATKLDPDL
-1594 VLEYSH
+1594 VLERSRV
-1600 IETKKEP
+1600 ETKKEP
-1607 DQSQIPLEKKEEPK
+1607 DQSQIPLEKKEESK
-1621 TIKKDI
+1621 TIKEDTK
-1627 QKVVSQTQVG
+1627 KVVPQAQVEP
-1637 SPKEEKKEFDIE
+1637 SKEDKKEFDIE

-1698 AKDAQMVGTFKEWQ
+1698 AKEAQMVGTFKEWQ
-1712 ARHDTFKLTKDDIMY
+1712 ARHDTFKLTKDDILY
-1727 DEEVAA
+1727 DEEVAT

-1755 VNLFKVKQEWK
+1755 INLFKVKQEWK
-1766 LPRTDETGNVLKF
+1766 LPRTDEAGNVLKF

-1791 SKLTELEKKLIEDK
+1791 SKLTELEKKLLEDK
-1805 KITPKL
+1805 KIEPKL

-1828 FDISQTNLKQESYQK
+1828 FDISQTNLKQEAYQK

-1895 HDDAKHGPK
+1895 HDDPTHGPK

-1927 VINNIQNTEKEAT
+1927 AINNIQNTEKEAT

-1963 EDRWLKP
+1963 EDRWLKQ

-1987 NQVAVESHKFI
+1987 NQVAVASHKFI

-2022 TQTIGRNI
+2022 TQSIGRNI

>member
-42 NGEWEQKDNSNAV
+42 NVERKKEDNSTAV
-55 RKMFE
+55 KKMFE
-60 YRFGKEGTLEKLSLD
+60 YRFGKEGSLEKLSLD

-91 IYRYNWRNASGQPMA
+91 VYRYNWKNVLGNPMA
-106 TYFFVDPQNK
+106 TYFFVDPQNH
-116 FGSNHG
+116 FGSKHG

-127 FDSFGRQKRT
+127 LDYLGRQKRT
-137 SSQYIYDKEAIMLN
+137 SSQYIYDKEAVMLN

-157 FDQLEKALLEEHQK
+157 FDRFEKALLEEYTK
-171 QQGNYIFSEQTLR
+171 KQGNYLFSEKTLR
-184 DYLSLLVDPAMAGKK
+184 NYLSLLIDPAMAGKK

-211 GELVEFIDGYIDSVY
+211 GELVEFIDGYISSVY
-226 EVAVQHEYE
+226 EVVVQHEYE
-235 RNLESQFRADPA
+235 KNLESQFRADPS
-247 TTKANINDE
+247 TTKANINEE

-262 NTELKQYFKFV
+262 NTELKEYFKFV
-273 ELDNEVDLKLFGDFE
+273 ELDNDVDLKLFGDFE

-335 DSTENRDEYKPSE
+335 DNTENRDEYKPSE

-375 LSLEPEFRPII
+375 LSLEQEFRPII

-476 GKEKVQDETETEIK
+476 EKERIEKQEIDQSQDKVED
-490 GTKKK
+490 
-495 DYNSNTP
+495 
-502 SLQPEVEG
+502 
-510 SGLPVQENSDQK
+510 
-522 FLRPSVNNSIII
+522 
-534 AEQEVGENG
+534 
-543 EKGTKKEGRE
+543 TKKEGRE
-553 YAPYSQSETEGSGLP
+553 YTPSLQSETEGSGPP

-575 EFYRPSLFQFNMNLD
+575 EFDRPSLLKFNMNLGE
-590 KKPRQMRGFHVATT
+590 KPRQITGFHVATQD
-604 EELNR
+604 ELEM
-609 LNRVSDSI
+609 LNNKVGDLVSTA
-617 KEAAEFYKDNLS
+617 KFYKENMS
-629 NGSVIYVSKH
+629 QGNVVYVFKQ
-639 GESIEALR
+639 GNNIKALR
-647 IKYGEENFAHLVGM
+647 VKYGEENFSHLTGIK
-661 RFDRKDAKEMLED
+661 FDRKSAKGMLED
-674 LVNGVGEQ
+674 LVNENTEQ
-682 NAILLKNDGSTFEKI
+682 NAILVKNDGTTFQKLDVIQKLPE
-697 KVLSSVS
+697 V
-704 ELIDASVF
+704 IDASVIS
-712 KLSAVAE
+712 LNDLE
-719 SVPQARKLRFSE
+719 HIQQAQKLRFSD
-731 ALKTND
+731 ALKTKDNS
-737 KRLLLALK
+737 LLLALK
-745 DFEPEFYRPYS
+745 DFEPEIYRPYS
-756 LINLESV
+756 LINLSDV
-763 RNDYSD
+763 KAQYNDYL
-769 YSRVPENT
+769 RVPENT

-785 RNELGGLSIGTLSI
+785 RNDLGGLSIGTLSI
-799 NNDYVKDMSSAM
+799 NHEYVKDMSSAM
-811 GIVDVMNKRISE
+811 GIIDVMNKRISE

-829 STEQEQSETKTQEPD
+829 STEQERPETKTQESD
-844 TEPQEQ
+844 TEPQE
-850 NEDPSYQ
+850 
-857 LQRAQGKL
+857 
-865 ERLQEELDQVNKDIQ
+865 
-880 ERYEMTNG
+880 
-888 QPMNDKRNGSSWFK
+888 
-902 RTNQL
+902 
-907 EEKRYNKIQELEEQK
+907 
-922 KRVEMLK
+922 
-929 RRDHNKANG
+929 
-938 LNRRGN
+938 
-944 GLDMS
+944 
-949 VENIPRIK
+949 
-957 EEIAKFERGESSYRK
+957 
-972 ETIQRYQS
+972 
-980 ELVRLEEMA
+980 
-989 KLSGQELTPGAQK
+989 
-1002 LVDEGLIR
+1002 
-1010 QWKKKPTLYFVAD
+1010 
-1023 KEFRRLALELNA
+1023 
-1035 KGEFQESS
+1035 
-1043 RYPAMYGA
+1043 
-1051 AEEKIAELL
+1051 
-1060 KIQKDI
+1060 
-1066 NDQIDEPQDQNED
+1066 QNED
-1079 LSVQRDLETDQVNE
+1079 LSVQRDLEADQVNE
-1093 AQEPENKVANNP
+1093 AQEPEDKVANDP
-1105 KQEKVSVPYSD
+1105 KQENVSVPD
-1116 KLTAKQIDEAKAR
+1116 DRKLTAKQIDEAKAR
-1129 DILAVAQNLG
+1129 DILAVAQDLG
-1139 IELISDKGNY
+1139 IELVSDKGNY

-1166 SWKDKNIHRGDT
+1166 SWKDKDIHRGDA

-1184 VKEITFAESVRYLN
+1184 VKGITFAEAVRYLN
-1198 DAEIA
+1198 AAEIA
-1203 SFNRDKIKYRLNN
+1203 SFDRNKIKYRLNN

-1225 ENSPQKKVD
+1225 EVPPEKKTD
-1234 TNKETKRGL
+1234 TKKKPTRNL

-1369 IDGQTV
+1369 INGQTV

-1412 ASLQGIKEDWQRYPE
+1412 ASLQGIKEDRQRYPE

-1476 DKLDGVRLVAMNG
+1476 DKLEGVRLVAMNG

-1579 DWNDYLKATKLEPDL
+1579 DWNDYLKATKLDPDL
-1594 VLEYSH
+1594 VLERSRV
-1600 IETKKEP
+1600 ETKKEP
-1607 DQSQIPLEKKEEPK
+1607 DQSQIPLEKKEESK
-1621 TIKKDI
+1621 TIKEDTK
-1627 QKVVSQTQVG
+1627 KVVPQAQVEP
-1637 SPKEEKKEFDIE
+1637 SKEDKKEFDIE

-1698 AKDAQMVGTFKEWQ
+1698 AKEAQMVGTFKEWQ
-1712 ARHDTFKLTKDDIMY
+1712 ARHDTFKLTKDDILY
-1727 DEEVAA
+1727 DEEVAT

-1755 VNLFKVKQEWK
+1755 INLFKVKQEWK
-1766 LPRTDETGNVLKF
+1766 LPRTDEAGNVLKF

-1791 SKLTELEKKLIEDK
+1791 SKLTELEKKLLEDK
-1805 KITPKL
+1805 KIEPKL

-1828 FDISQTNLKQESYQK
+1828 FDISQTNLKQEAYQK

-1895 HDDAKHGPK
+1895 HDDPTHGPK

-1927 VINNIQNTEKEAT
+1927 AINNIRNTEKEVT

-1963 EDRWLKP
+1963 EDRWLKQ

-1987 NQVAVESHKFI
+1987 NQVAVASHKFI

-2022 TQTIGRNI
+2022 TQSIGRNI

>member
-42 NGEWEQKDNSNAV
+42 NGEWEQKDNSTAV
-55 RKMFE
+55 KKMFE
-60 YRFGKEGTLEKLSLD
+60 YRFGKEGSLEKLSLD

-91 IYRYNWRNASGQPMA
+91 VYRYNWKNVLGNPMA
-106 TYFFVDPQNK
+106 TYFFVDPQNH
-116 FGSNHG
+116 FGSKHG

-127 FDSFGRQKRT
+127 LDYLGRQKRT
-137 SSQYIYDKEAIMLN
+137 SSQYIYDKEAVMLN

-157 FDQLEKALLEEHQK
+157 FDRFEKALLEEYTK
-171 QQGNYIFSEQTLR
+171 KQGNYLFSEKTLR
-184 DYLSLLVDPAMAGKK
+184 NYLSLLIDPAMAGKK

-211 GELVEFIDGYIDSVY
+211 GELVEFIDGYISSVY
-226 EVAVQHEYE
+226 EVVVQHEYE
-235 RNLESQFRADPA
+235 KNLESQFRADPS
-247 TTKANINDE
+247 TIKANINEE

-262 NTELKQYFKFV
+262 NTELKEYFKFV
-273 ELDNEVDLKLFGDFE
+273 ELDNDVDLKLFGDFE

-375 LSLEPEFRPII
+375 LSLEQEFRPII

-476 GKEKVQDETETEIK
+476 EKERIEKQEIDQSQDKVED
-490 GTKKK
+490 
-495 DYNSNTP
+495 
-502 SLQPEVEG
+502 
-510 SGLPVQENSDQK
+510 
-522 FLRPSVNNSIII
+522 
-534 AEQEVGENG
+534 
-543 EKGTKKEGRE
+543 TKKEGRE
-553 YAPYSQSETEGSGLP
+553 YTPSLQSETEGSGPP

-575 EFYRPSLFQFNMNLD
+575 EFDRPSLLKFNMNLGE
-590 KKPRQMRGFHVATT
+590 KPRQITGFHVATQD
-604 EELNR
+604 ELEM
-609 LNRVSDSI
+609 LNNKVGDLVSTA
-617 KEAAEFYKDNLS
+617 KFYKENMS
-629 NGSVIYVSKH
+629 QGNVVYVFKQ
-639 GESIEALR
+639 GNNIKALR
-647 IKYGEENFAHLVGM
+647 VKYGEENFSHLTGIK
-661 RFDRKDAKEMLED
+661 FDRKSAKGMLED
-674 LVNGVGEQ
+674 LVNENTEQ
-682 NAILLKNDGSTFEKI
+682 NAILVKNDGTTFQKLDVIQKLPE
-697 KVLSSVS
+697 V
-704 ELIDASVF
+704 IDASVIS
-712 KLSAVAE
+712 LNDLE
-719 SVPQARKLRFSE
+719 HIQQAQKLRFSD
-731 ALKTND
+731 ALKTKDNS
-737 KRLLLALK
+737 LLLALK
-745 DFEPEFYRPYS
+745 DFEPEIYRPYS
-756 LINLESV
+756 LINLSDV
-763 RNDYSD
+763 KAQYNDYL
-769 YSRVPENT
+769 RVPENT

-785 RNELGGLSIGTLSI
+785 RNDLGGLSIGTLSI
-799 NNDYVKDMSSAM
+799 NHEYVKDMSSAM
-811 GIVDVMNKRISE
+811 GIIDVMNKRISE

-829 STEQEQSETKTQEPD
+829 STEQERPETKTQESD
-844 TEPQEQ
+844 TEPQE
-850 NEDPSYQ
+850 
-857 LQRAQGKL
+857 
-865 ERLQEELDQVNKDIQ
+865 
-880 ERYEMTNG
+880 
-888 QPMNDKRNGSSWFK
+888 
-902 RTNQL
+902 
-907 EEKRYNKIQELEEQK
+907 
-922 KRVEMLK
+922 
-929 RRDHNKANG
+929 
-938 LNRRGN
+938 
-944 GLDMS
+944 
-949 VENIPRIK
+949 
-957 EEIAKFERGESSYRK
+957 
-972 ETIQRYQS
+972 
-980 ELVRLEEMA
+980 
-989 KLSGQELTPGAQK
+989 
-1002 LVDEGLIR
+1002 
-1010 QWKKKPTLYFVAD
+1010 
-1023 KEFRRLALELNA
+1023 
-1035 KGEFQESS
+1035 
-1043 RYPAMYGA
+1043 
-1051 AEEKIAELL
+1051 
-1060 KIQKDI
+1060 
-1066 NDQIDEPQDQNED
+1066 QNED
-1079 LSVQRDLETDQVNE
+1079 LSVQRDLEADQVNE
-1093 AQEPENKVANNP
+1093 AQEPEDKVANDP
-1105 KQEKVSVPYSD
+1105 KQENVSVPD
-1116 KLTAKQIDEAKAR
+1116 DRKLTAKQIDEAKAR
-1129 DILAVAQNLG
+1129 DILAVAQDLG
-1139 IELISDKGNY
+1139 IELVSDKGNY

-1166 SWKDKNIHRGDT
+1166 SWKDKDIHRGDA

-1184 VKEITFAESVRYLN
+1184 VKGITFAEAVRYLN
-1198 DAEIA
+1198 AAEIA
-1203 SFNRDKIKYRLNN
+1203 SFDRNKIKYRLNN

-1225 ENSPQKKVD
+1225 EVPPEKKTD
-1234 TNKETKRGL
+1234 TKKKPTRNL

>member
-42 NGEWEQKDNSNAV
+42 NVERKKEDNSTAV
-55 RKMFE
+55 KKMFE
-60 YRFGKEGTLEKLSLD
+60 YRFGKEGSLEKLSLD

-85 EDFSGE
+85 EDFFGE
-91 IYRYNWRNASGQPMA
+91 VYRYNWKNVLGNPMA
-106 TYFFVDPQNK
+106 TYFFVDPQNH
-116 FGSNHG
+116 FGSKHG

-127 FDSFGRQKRT
+127 LDYLGRQKRT
-137 SSQYIYDKEAIMLN
+137 SSQYIYDKEAVMLN

-157 FDQLEKALLEEHQK
+157 FDRFEKALLEEYTK
-171 QQGNYIFSEQTLR
+171 KQGNYLFSEKTLR
-184 DYLSLLVDPAMAGKK
+184 NYLSLLIDPAMAGKK

-211 GELVEFIDGYIDSVY
+211 GELVEFIDGYISSVY
-226 EVAVQHEYE
+226 EVVVQHEYE
-235 RNLESQFRADPA
+235 KNLESQFRADPS
-247 TTKANINDE
+247 TTKANINEE

-262 NTELKQYFKFV
+262 NTELKEYFKFV
-273 ELDNEVDLKLFGDFE
+273 ELDNDVDLKLFGDFE

-375 LSLEPEFRPII
+375 LSLEQEFRPII

-476 GKEKVQDETETEIK
+476 EKERIEKQEIDQSQDKVED
-490 GTKKK
+490 
-495 DYNSNTP
+495 
-502 SLQPEVEG
+502 
-510 SGLPVQENSDQK
+510 
-522 FLRPSVNNSIII
+522 
-534 AEQEVGENG
+534 
-543 EKGTKKEGRE
+543 TKKEGRE
-553 YAPYSQSETEGSGLP
+553 YTPSLQSETEGSGPP

-575 EFYRPSLFQFNMNLD
+575 EFDRPSLLKFNMNLGE
-590 KKPRQMRGFHVATT
+590 KPRQITGFHVATQD
-604 EELNR
+604 ELEM
-609 LNRVSDSI
+609 LNNKVGDLVSTA
-617 KEAAEFYKDNLS
+617 KFYKENMS
-629 NGSVIYVSKH
+629 QGNVVYVFKQ
-639 GESIEALR
+639 GNNIKALR
-647 IKYGEENFAHLVGM
+647 VKYGEENFSHLTGIK
-661 RFDRKDAKEMLED
+661 FDRKSAKGMLED
-674 LVNGVGEQ
+674 LVNENTEP
-682 NAILLKNDGSTFEKI
+682 NAILVKNDGTTFQKLDVIQKLPE
-697 KVLSSVS
+697 V
-704 ELIDASVF
+704 IDASVIS
-712 KLSAVAE
+712 LNDLE
-719 SVPQARKLRFSE
+719 HIQQAQKLRFSD
-731 ALKTND
+731 ALKTKDNS
-737 KRLLLALK
+737 LLLALK
-745 DFEPEFYRPYS
+745 DFEPEIYRPYS
-756 LINLESV
+756 LINLSDV
-763 RNDYSD
+763 KAQYNDYL
-769 YSRVPENT
+769 RVPENT

-785 RNELGGLSIGTLSI
+785 RNDLGGLSIGTLSI
-799 NNDYVKDMSSAM
+799 NHEYVKDMSSAM
-811 GIVDVMNKRISE
+811 GIIDVMNKRISE

-829 STEQEQSETKTQEPD
+829 STEQERPETKTQESD
-844 TEPQEQ
+844 TEPQE
-850 NEDPSYQ
+850 
-857 LQRAQGKL
+857 
-865 ERLQEELDQVNKDIQ
+865 
-880 ERYEMTNG
+880 
-888 QPMNDKRNGSSWFK
+888 
-902 RTNQL
+902 
-907 EEKRYNKIQELEEQK
+907 
-922 KRVEMLK
+922 
-929 RRDHNKANG
+929 
-938 LNRRGN
+938 
-944 GLDMS
+944 
-949 VENIPRIK
+949 
-957 EEIAKFERGESSYRK
+957 
-972 ETIQRYQS
+972 
-980 ELVRLEEMA
+980 
-989 KLSGQELTPGAQK
+989 
-1002 LVDEGLIR
+1002 
-1010 QWKKKPTLYFVAD
+1010 
-1023 KEFRRLALELNA
+1023 
-1035 KGEFQESS
+1035 
-1043 RYPAMYGA
+1043 
-1051 AEEKIAELL
+1051 
-1060 KIQKDI
+1060 
-1066 NDQIDEPQDQNED
+1066 QNED
-1079 LSVQRDLETDQVNE
+1079 LSVQRDLEADQVNE
-1093 AQEPENKVANNP
+1093 AQEPEDKVANDP
-1105 KQEKVSVPYSD
+1105 KQENVSVPD
-1116 KLTAKQIDEAKAR
+1116 DRKLTAKQIDEAKAR
-1129 DILAVAQNLG
+1129 DILAVAQDLG
-1139 IELISDKGNY
+1139 IELVSDKGNY

-1166 SWKDKNIHRGDT
+1166 SWKDKDIHRGDA

-1184 VKEITFAESVRYLN
+1184 VKGITFAEAVRYLN
-1198 DAEIA
+1198 AAEIA
-1203 SFNRDKIKYRLNN
+1203 SFDRNKIKYRLNN

-1225 ENSPQKKVD
+1225 EVPPEKKTD
-1234 TNKETKRGL
+1234 TKKKPTRNL

-1369 IDGQTV
+1369 INGQTV

-1412 ASLQGIKEDWQRYPE
+1412 ASLQGIKEDRQRYPE

-1476 DKLDGVRLVAMNG
+1476 DKLEGVRLVAMNG

-1579 DWNDYLKATKLEPDL
+1579 DWNDYLKATKLDPDL
-1594 VLEYSH
+1594 VLERSRV
-1600 IETKKEP
+1600 ETKKEP
-1607 DQSQIPLEKKEEPK
+1607 DQSQIPLEKKEESK
-1621 TIKKDI
+1621 TIKEDTK
-1627 QKVVSQTQVG
+1627 KVVPQAQVEP
-1637 SPKEEKKEFDIE
+1637 SKEDKKEFDIE

-1698 AKDAQMVGTFKEWQ
+1698 AKEAQMVGTFKEWQ
-1712 ARHDTFKLTKDDIMY
+1712 ARHDTFKLTKDDILY
-1727 DEEVAA
+1727 DEEVAT

-1755 VNLFKVKQEWK
+1755 INLFKVKQEWK
-1766 LPRTDETGNVLKF
+1766 LPRTDEAGNVLKF

-1791 SKLTELEKKLIEDK
+1791 SKLTELEKKLLEDK
-1805 KITPKL
+1805 KIEPKL

-1828 FDISQTNLKQESYQK
+1828 FDISQTNLKQEAYQK

-1895 HDDAKHGPK
+1895 HDDPTHGPK

-1927 VINNIQNTEKEAT
+1927 AINNIQNTEKEAT

-1963 EDRWLKP
+1963 EDRWLKQ

-1987 NQVAVESHKFI
+1987 NQVAVASHKFI

-2022 TQTIGRNI
+2022 TQSIGRNI

>member
-42 NGEWEQKDNSNAV
+42 NVERKKEDNSTAV
-55 RKMFE
+55 KKMFE
-60 YRFGKEGTLEKLSLD
+60 YRFGKEGSLEKLSLD

-91 IYRYNWRNASGQPMA
+91 VYRYNWKNVLGNPMA
-106 TYFFVDPQNK
+106 TYFFVDPQNH
-116 FGSNHG
+116 FGSKHG

-127 FDSFGRQKRT
+127 LDYLGRQKRT
-137 SSQYIYDKEAIMLN
+137 SSQYIYDKEAVMLN

-157 FDQLEKALLEEHQK
+157 FDRFEKALLEEYTK
-171 QQGNYIFSEQTLR
+171 KQGNYLFSEKTLR
-184 DYLSLLVDPAMAGKK
+184 NYLSLLIDPAMAGKK

-211 GELVEFIDGYIDSVY
+211 GELVEFIDGYISSVY
-226 EVAVQHEYE
+226 EVVVQHEYE
-235 RNLESQFRADPA
+235 KNLESQFRADPS
-247 TTKANINDE
+247 TTKANINEE

-262 NTELKQYFKFV
+262 NTELKEYFKFV
-273 ELDNEVDLKLFGDFE
+273 ELDNDVDLKLFGDFE

-375 LSLEPEFRPII
+375 LSLEQEFRPII

-476 GKEKVQDETETEIK
+476 EKERIEKQEIDQSQDKVED
-490 GTKKK
+490 
-495 DYNSNTP
+495 
-502 SLQPEVEG
+502 
-510 SGLPVQENSDQK
+510 
-522 FLRPSVNNSIII
+522 
-534 AEQEVGENG
+534 
-543 EKGTKKEGRE
+543 TKKEGRE
-553 YAPYSQSETEGSGLP
+553 YTPSLQSETEGSGPP

-575 EFYRPSLFQFNMNLD
+575 EFDRPSLLKFNMNLGE
-590 KKPRQMRGFHVATT
+590 KPRQITGFHVATQD
-604 EELNR
+604 ELEM
-609 LNRVSDSI
+609 LNNKVGDLVSTA
-617 KEAAEFYKDNLS
+617 KFYKENMS
-629 NGSVIYVSKH
+629 QGNVVYVFKQ
-639 GESIEALR
+639 GNNIKALR
-647 IKYGEENFAHLVGM
+647 VKYGEENFSHLTGIK
-661 RFDRKDAKEMLED
+661 FDRKSAKGMLED
-674 LVNGVGEQ
+674 LVNENTEQ
-682 NAILLKNDGSTFEKI
+682 NAILVKNDGTTFQKLDVIQKLPE
-697 KVLSSVS
+697 V
-704 ELIDASVF
+704 IDASVIS
-712 KLSAVAE
+712 LNDLE
-719 SVPQARKLRFSE
+719 HIQQAQKLRFSD
-731 ALKTND
+731 ALKTKDNS
-737 KRLLLALK
+737 LLLALK
-745 DFEPEFYRPYS
+745 DFEPEIYRPYS
-756 LINLESV
+756 LINLSDV
-763 RNDYSD
+763 KAQYNDYL
-769 YSRVPENT
+769 RVPENT

-785 RNELGGLSIGTLSI
+785 RNDLGGLSIGTLSI
-799 NNDYVKDMSSAM
+799 NHEYVKDMSSAM
-811 GIVDVMNKRISE
+811 GIIDVMNKRISE

-829 STEQEQSETKTQEPD
+829 STEQERPETKTQESD
-844 TEPQEQ
+844 TEPQE
-850 NEDPSYQ
+850 
-857 LQRAQGKL
+857 
-865 ERLQEELDQVNKDIQ
+865 
-880 ERYEMTNG
+880 
-888 QPMNDKRNGSSWFK
+888 
-902 RTNQL
+902 
-907 EEKRYNKIQELEEQK
+907 
-922 KRVEMLK
+922 
-929 RRDHNKANG
+929 
-938 LNRRGN
+938 
-944 GLDMS
+944 
-949 VENIPRIK
+949 
-957 EEIAKFERGESSYRK
+957 
-972 ETIQRYQS
+972 
-980 ELVRLEEMA
+980 
-989 KLSGQELTPGAQK
+989 
-1002 LVDEGLIR
+1002 
-1010 QWKKKPTLYFVAD
+1010 
-1023 KEFRRLALELNA
+1023 
-1035 KGEFQESS
+1035 
-1043 RYPAMYGA
+1043 
-1051 AEEKIAELL
+1051 
-1060 KIQKDI
+1060 
-1066 NDQIDEPQDQNED
+1066 QNED
-1079 LSVQRDLETDQVNE
+1079 LSVQRDLEADQVNE
-1093 AQEPENKVANNP
+1093 AQEPEDKVANDP
-1105 KQEKVSVPYSD
+1105 KQENVSVPD
-1116 KLTAKQIDEAKAR
+1116 DRKLTAKQIDEAKAR
-1129 DILAVAQNLG
+1129 DILAVAQDLG
-1139 IELISDKGNY
+1139 IELVSDKGNY

-1166 SWKDKNIHRGDT
+1166 SWKDKDIHRGDA

-1184 VKEITFAESVRYLN
+1184 VKGITFAEAVRYLN
-1198 DAEIA
+1198 AAEIA
-1203 SFNRDKIKYRLNN
+1203 SFDRNKIKYRLNN

-1225 ENSPQKKVD
+1225 EVPPEKKTD
-1234 TNKETKRGL
+1234 TKKKPTRNL

-1369 IDGQTV
+1369 INGQTV

-1412 ASLQGIKEDWQRYPE
+1412 ASLQGIKEDRQRYPE

-1476 DKLDGVRLVAMNG
+1476 DKLEGVRLVAMNG

-1579 DWNDYLKATKLEPDL
+1579 DWNDYLKATKLDPDL
-1594 VLEYSH
+1594 VLERSRV
-1600 IETKKEP
+1600 ETKKEP
-1607 DQSQIPLEKKEEPK
+1607 DQSQIPLEKKEESK
-1621 TIKKDI
+1621 TIKEDTK
-1627 QKVVSQTQVG
+1627 KVVPQAQVEP
-1637 SPKEEKKEFDIE
+1637 SKEDKKEFDIE

-1698 AKDAQMVGTFKEWQ
+1698 AKEAQMVGTFKEWQ
-1712 ARHDTFKLTKDDIMY
+1712 ARHDTFKLTKDDILY
-1727 DEEVAA
+1727 DEEVAT

-1755 VNLFKVKQEWK
+1755 INLFKVKQEWK
-1766 LPRTDETGNVLKF
+1766 LPRTDEAGNVLKF

-1791 SKLTELEKKLIEDK
+1791 SKLTELEKKLLEDK
-1805 KITPKL
+1805 KIESKL

-1828 FDISQTNLKQESYQK
+1828 FDISQTNLKQEAYQK

-1895 HDDAKHGPK
+1895 HDDPTHGPK

-1927 VINNIQNTEKEAT
+1927 AINNIRNTEKEVT

-1963 EDRWLKP
+1963 EDRWLKQ

-2006 TPKRQR
+2006 TPNRQR

-2022 TQTIGRNI
+2022 TQSIGRSI

>member
-16 KIGPLKFKEDDDLY
+16 EIGPLKFKEDDDLY

-42 NGEWEQKDNSNAV
+42 NGEWKQEDNSTAV
-55 RKMFE
+55 KKMFE
-60 YRFGKEGTLEKLSLD
+60 YRFGKEGSLEKLSLD

-106 TYFFVDPQNK
+106 TYFFVDPQNH
-116 FGSNHG
+116 FGSKHG

-127 FDSFGRQKRT
+127 LDSLGRQKRT
-137 SSQYIYDKEAIMLN
+137 SSQYIYDKEAVMLN

-157 FDQLEKALLEEHQK
+157 FDQFEKALLEEHQK

-199 EVWRFKETNHSY
+199 EAWRFKETNQSY
-211 GELVEFIDGYIDSVY
+211 GELVEFINGYISSVY
-226 EVAVQHEYE
+226 EVVVQHEYE

-247 TTKANINDE
+247 TTKANINEE

-262 NTELKQYFKFV
+262 NTELKKYFKFV
-273 ELDNEVDLKLFGDFE
+273 ELDNDVDLKLFVDFE

-301 NDTKPDLRLRKLGN
+301 NGTKPDLRLRKLGN

-393 KENGIYSQSHGK
+393 KENGIYSQTHGK

-415 VFARAFEV
+415 VFARAFEIYV
-423 YAYEKGLRSPLM
+423 YEKGLRSPLM

-459 YFDEKLPEFGG
+459 YFDEKIPEFGDQ
-470 KIRELA
+470 IRSLVK
-476 GKEKVQDETETEIK
+476 KERIEEQGTEQSQD
-490 GTKKK
+490 
-495 DYNSNTP
+495 N
-502 SLQPEVEG
+502 VE
-510 SGLPVQENSDQK
+510 D
-522 FLRPSVNNSIII
+522 
-534 AEQEVGENG
+534 
-543 EKGTKKEGRE
+543 TKKEGRE
-553 YAPYSQSETEGSGLP
+553 YTPSLQSETEGNGLP
-568 DQENLIH
+568 DQENLTH
-575 EFYRPSLFQFNMNLD
+575 EFDRPSLPKFNMNLG
-590 KKPRQMRGFHVATT
+590 KKPRQITGFHVATQ
-604 EELNR
+604 EEIELLNNKVGD
-609 LNRVSDSI
+609 LLSTA
-617 KEAAEFYKDNLS
+617 KFYKENMSQGNVVYVFKQDDN
-629 NGSVIYVSKH
+629 IK
-639 GESIEALR
+639 ALR
-647 IKYGEENFAHLVGM
+647 VKYGEENFSHLTGIK
-661 RFDRKDAKEMLED
+661 FDRKSAKGMLED
-674 LVNGVGEQ
+674 LVNEKTEQ
-682 NAILLKNDGSTFEKI
+682 NAILVKNDGTTFQKLDVIQKLPE
-697 KVLSSVS
+697 V
-704 ELIDASVF
+704 IDASIIS
-712 KLSAVAE
+712 LNDLDNIQ
-719 SVPQARKLRFSE
+719 QAQKLRFSD
-731 ALKTND
+731 ALKTKDNS
-737 KRLLLALK
+737 LLLALK
-745 DFEPEFYRPYS
+745 DFEPEVYRPYS
-756 LINLESV
+756 LINLSDV
-763 RNDYSD
+763 RSKHSD
-769 YSRVPENT
+769 YLSVPENT

-785 RNELGGLSIGTLSI
+785 HNELGGLSIGTLSI
-799 NNDYVKDMSSAM
+799 NHEYVKDMSSAM
-811 GIVDVMNKRISE
+811 GIIDVMNKRISE

-865 ERLQEELDQVNKDIQ
+865 ERLQEELDQVNKDLQ

-929 RRDHNKANG
+929 RRDYNKANG

-972 ETIQRYQS
+972 ETIQRYQR
-980 ELVRLEEMA
+980 ELGRLEEMA

-1010 QWKKKPTLYFVAD
+1010 QWKKKPMLYFVTD
-1023 KEFRRLALELNA
+1023 KEFRRLALELND

-1043 RYPAMYGA
+1043 DLRYHAMYGA
-1051 AEEKIAELL
+1051 AEDKIAELL

-1066 NDQIDEPQDQNED
+1066 NDQINEPQEQNEE
-1079 LSVQRDLETDQVNE
+1079 LSVQSDLETNQVNE
-1093 AQEPENKVANNP
+1093 VQETENKVANDS
-1105 KQEKVSVPYSD
+1105 KQEKVSVPD
-1116 KLTAKQIDEAKAR
+1116 NEKLTAKQIDEAKAR

-1139 IELISDKGNY
+1139 IELVSDKGNY

-1160 TRSKTF
+1160 PRSKTF
-1166 SWKDKNIHRGDT
+1166 SWKDKDIHRGDI

-1184 VKEITFAESVRYLN
+1184 VKGVTFAEAVRYLN
-1198 DAEIA
+1198 ATEIA
-1203 SFNRDKIKYRLNN
+1203 SFDRDKIKYRLNN

-1225 ENSPQKKVD
+1225 EAPPEKKTD
-1234 TNKETKRGL
+1234 TNKKPNRSL
-1243 PKRVTKEQIAAAR
+1243 PKRVTKEQIVAAR

-1321 AVMYLNSAELSE
+1321 AVMYLNSAKLSE

-1344 KPFKYLLKDSN
+1344 KPFRYLLKDSN

-1375 NDFLRSGVI
+1375 NEFLRSGVI

-1405 ASGKLVG
+1405 ADGKLVG
-1412 ASLQGIKEDWQRYPE
+1412 ASLQGIKEDRQRYPE

-1432 EIITNSKRNWGVT
+1432 EIISNSKRNWGVT

-1511 KDLNDRFKEN
+1511 RDLNERFAEN
-1521 GLTRSDVAKRFKA
+1521 GLTKSDVEKRFKA

-1543 DNDDKGREFIDRLN
+1543 DNDDKGREFIERLN

-1579 DWNDYLKATKLEPDL
+1579 DWNDYLKATKLDPDL
-1594 VLEYSH
+1594 VLEPSRV
-1600 IETKKEP
+1600 ETKKEP
-1607 DQSQIPLEKKEEPK
+1607 DQAQIPLEKKEKSK
-1621 TIKKDI
+1621 TIKEDT
-1627 QKVVSQTQVG
+1627 KVVPQTQVEPPREG
-1637 SPKEEKKEFDIE
+1637 KKEFDIE

-1669 DPQMLDEYMTMLGK
+1669 DPQMLDEYMTMMGM

-1693 LIYTQ
+1693 LIYAQ
-1698 AKDAQMVGTFKEWQ
+1698 SKDTQMVGTFKDWQ
-1712 ARHDTFKLTKDDIMY
+1712 KRHDIFKLTKDDIIY
-1727 DEEVAA
+1727 DKGVAA
-1733 RVQESGREYE
+1733 RVQEAGREYE
-1743 QKLSIKSGERGK
+1743 QRLSIKSGERGK
-1755 VNLFKVKQEWK
+1755 ISLFKVKQQWK
-1766 LPRTDETGNVLKF
+1766 LPRTDEAGNVLRD
-1779 ENGNIKYKQYHP
+1779 ENGNVKYKQYH
-1791 SKLTELEKKLIEDK
+1791 SNKLTELEKELIEDK

-1811 LPARDKNGAL
+1811 FPARDKNGAL

-1828 FDISQTNLKQESYQK
+1828 FDISQTNLKQEAYQK

-1895 HDDAKHGPK
+1895 HDDPIHGPK

-1927 VINNIQNTEKEAT
+1927 AVNNIQNSEKEIT

-1963 EDRWLKP
+1963 EDRWLKQ
-1970 MTERLQELSDKE
+1970 MSEKLQELSDKE

-1987 NQVAVESHKFI
+1987 NQVAVASHKFI

-2022 TQTIGRNI
+2022 TQSIGRSI

>member
-42 NGEWEQKDNSNAV
+42 NVERKKEDNSTAV
-55 RKMFE
+55 KKMFE
-60 YRFGKEGTLEKLSLD
+60 YRFGKEGSLEKLSLD

-91 IYRYNWRNASGQPMA
+91 VYRYNWKNVLGNPMA
-106 TYFFVDPQNK
+106 TYFFVDPQNH
-116 FGSNHG
+116 FGSKHG

-127 FDSFGRQKRT
+127 LDYLGRQKRT
-137 SSQYIYDKEAIMLN
+137 SSQYIYDKEAVMLN

-157 FDQLEKALLEEHQK
+157 FDRFEKALLEEYTK
-171 QQGNYIFSEQTLR
+171 KQGNYLFSEKTLR
-184 DYLSLLVDPAMAGKK
+184 NYLSLLIDPAMAGKK

-211 GELVEFIDGYIDSVY
+211 GELVEFIDGYISSVY
-226 EVAVQHEYE
+226 EVVVQHEYE
-235 RNLESQFRADPA
+235 KNLESQFRADPS
-247 TTKANINDE
+247 TTKANINEE

-262 NTELKQYFKFV
+262 NTELKEYFKFV
-273 ELDNEVDLKLFGDFE
+273 ELDNDVDLKLFGDFE
-288 REMHRVQEVLPKI
+288 REMHRIQEVLPKI

-375 LSLEPEFRPII
+375 LSLEQEFRPII

-476 GKEKVQDETETEIK
+476 EKERIEKQEIDQSQDKVED
-490 GTKKK
+490 
-495 DYNSNTP
+495 
-502 SLQPEVEG
+502 
-510 SGLPVQENSDQK
+510 
-522 FLRPSVNNSIII
+522 
-534 AEQEVGENG
+534 
-543 EKGTKKEGRE
+543 TKKEGRE
-553 YAPYSQSETEGSGLP
+553 YTPSLQSETEGSGPP

-575 EFYRPSLFQFNMNLD
+575 EFDRPSLLKFNMNLGE
-590 KKPRQMRGFHVATT
+590 KPRQITGFHVATQD
-604 EELNR
+604 ELEM
-609 LNRVSDSI
+609 LNNKVGDLVSTA
-617 KEAAEFYKDNLS
+617 KFYKENMS
-629 NGSVIYVSKH
+629 QGNVVYVFKQ
-639 GESIEALR
+639 GNNIKALR
-647 IKYGEENFAHLVGM
+647 VKYGEENFSHLTGIK
-661 RFDRKDAKEMLED
+661 FDRKSAKGMLED
-674 LVNGVGEQ
+674 LVNENTEQ
-682 NAILLKNDGSTFEKI
+682 NAILVKNDGTTFQKLDVIQKLPE
-697 KVLSSVS
+697 V
-704 ELIDASVF
+704 IDASVIS
-712 KLSAVAE
+712 LNDLE
-719 SVPQARKLRFSE
+719 HIQQAQKLRFSD
-731 ALKTND
+731 ALKTKDNS
-737 KRLLLALK
+737 LLLALK
-745 DFEPEFYRPYS
+745 DFEPEIYRPYS
-756 LINLESV
+756 LINLSDV
-763 RNDYSD
+763 KAQYNDYL
-769 YSRVPENT
+769 RVPENT

-785 RNELGGLSIGTLSI
+785 RNDLGGLSIGTLSI
-799 NNDYVKDMSSAM
+799 NHEYVKDMSSAM
-811 GIVDVMNKRISE
+811 GIIDVMNKRISE

-829 STEQEQSETKTQEPD
+829 STEQERPETKTQESD
-844 TEPQEQ
+844 TEPQE
-850 NEDPSYQ
+850 
-857 LQRAQGKL
+857 
-865 ERLQEELDQVNKDIQ
+865 
-880 ERYEMTNG
+880 
-888 QPMNDKRNGSSWFK
+888 
-902 RTNQL
+902 
-907 EEKRYNKIQELEEQK
+907 
-922 KRVEMLK
+922 
-929 RRDHNKANG
+929 
-938 LNRRGN
+938 
-944 GLDMS
+944 
-949 VENIPRIK
+949 
-957 EEIAKFERGESSYRK
+957 
-972 ETIQRYQS
+972 
-980 ELVRLEEMA
+980 
-989 KLSGQELTPGAQK
+989 
-1002 LVDEGLIR
+1002 
-1010 QWKKKPTLYFVAD
+1010 
-1023 KEFRRLALELNA
+1023 
-1035 KGEFQESS
+1035 
-1043 RYPAMYGA
+1043 
-1051 AEEKIAELL
+1051 
-1060 KIQKDI
+1060 
-1066 NDQIDEPQDQNED
+1066 QNED
-1079 LSVQRDLETDQVNE
+1079 LSVQRDLEADQVNE
-1093 AQEPENKVANNP
+1093 AQEPEDKVANDP
-1105 KQEKVSVPYSD
+1105 KQENVSVPD
-1116 KLTAKQIDEAKAR
+1116 DRKLTAKQIDEAKAR
-1129 DILAVAQNLG
+1129 DILAVAQDLG
-1139 IELISDKGNY
+1139 IELVSDKGNY

-1166 SWKDKNIHRGDT
+1166 SWKDKDIHRGDA

-1184 VKEITFAESVRYLN
+1184 VKGITFAEAVRYLN
-1198 DAEIA
+1198 AAEIA
-1203 SFNRDKIKYRLNN
+1203 SFDRNKIKYRLNN

-1225 ENSPQKKVD
+1225 EVPPEKKTD
-1234 TNKETKRGL
+1234 TKKKPTRNL

-1369 IDGQTV
+1369 INGQTV

-1412 ASLQGIKEDWQRYPE
+1412 ASLQGIKEDRQRYPE

-1476 DKLDGVRLVAMNG
+1476 DKLEGVRLVAMNG

-1579 DWNDYLKATKLEPDL
+1579 DWNDYLKATKLDPDL
-1594 VLEYSH
+1594 VLERSRV
-1600 IETKKEP
+1600 ETKKEP
-1607 DQSQIPLEKKEEPK
+1607 DQSQIPLEKKEESK
-1621 TIKKDI
+1621 TIKEDTK
-1627 QKVVSQTQVG
+1627 KVVPQAQVEP
-1637 SPKEEKKEFDIE
+1637 SKEDKKEFDIE

-1698 AKDAQMVGTFKEWQ
+1698 AKEAQMVGTFKEWQ
-1712 ARHDTFKLTKDDIMY
+1712 ARHDTFKLTKDDILY
-1727 DEEVAA
+1727 DEEVAT

-1755 VNLFKVKQEWK
+1755 INLFKVKQEWK
-1766 LPRTDETGNVLKF
+1766 LPRTDEAGNVLKF

-1791 SKLTELEKKLIEDK
+1791 SKLTELEKKLLEDK
-1805 KITPKL
+1805 KIEPKL

-1828 FDISQTNLKQESYQK
+1828 FDISQTNLKQEAYQK

-1895 HDDAKHGPK
+1895 HDDPTHGPK

-1927 VINNIQNTEKEAT
+1927 AINNIRNTEKEVT

-1963 EDRWLKP
+1963 EDRWLKQ

-1987 NQVAVESHKFI
+1987 NQVAVASHKFI

-2022 TQTIGRNI
+2022 TQSIGRNI

>member
-91 IYRYNWRNASGQPMA
+91 IYRYNWRGASGLPMA

-247 TTKANINDE
+247 TTKANINEE

-262 NTELKQYFKFV
+262 NTELKRYFKFV

-375 LSLEPEFRPII
+375 LSLEQEFRPII

-476 GKEKVQDETETEIK
+476 EKERIEKQEIDQSQDKVED
-490 GTKKK
+490 
-495 DYNSNTP
+495 
-502 SLQPEVEG
+502 
-510 SGLPVQENSDQK
+510 
-522 FLRPSVNNSIII
+522 
-534 AEQEVGENG
+534 
-543 EKGTKKEGRE
+543 TKKEGRE
-553 YAPYSQSETEGSGLP
+553 YTPSLQSETEGSGPP

-575 EFYRPSLFQFNMNLD
+575 EFDRPSLLKFNMNLGE
-590 KKPRQMRGFHVATT
+590 KPRQITGFHVATQD
-604 EELNR
+604 ELEM
-609 LNRVSDSI
+609 LNNKVGDLVSTA
-617 KEAAEFYKDNLS
+617 KFYKENMS
-629 NGSVIYVSKH
+629 QGNVVYVFKQ
-639 GESIEALR
+639 GNNIKALR
-647 IKYGEENFAHLVGM
+647 VKYGEENFSHLTGIK
-661 RFDRKDAKEMLED
+661 FDRKSAKGMLED
-674 LVNGVGEQ
+674 LVNENTEQ
-682 NAILLKNDGSTFEKI
+682 NAILVKNDGTTFQKLDVIQKLPE
-697 KVLSSVS
+697 V
-704 ELIDASVF
+704 IDASVIS
-712 KLSAVAE
+712 LNDLE
-719 SVPQARKLRFSE
+719 HIQQAQKLRFSD
-731 ALKTND
+731 ALKTKDNS
-737 KRLLLALK
+737 LLLALK
-745 DFEPEFYRPYS
+745 DFEPEIYRPYS
-756 LINLESV
+756 LINLSDV
-763 RNDYSD
+763 KAQYNDYL
-769 YSRVPENT
+769 RVPENT

-785 RNELGGLSIGTLSI
+785 RNDLGGLSIGTLSI
-799 NNDYVKDMSSAM
+799 NHEYVKDMSSAM
-811 GIVDVMNKRISE
+811 GIIDVMNKRISE

-829 STEQEQSETKTQEPD
+829 STEQERPETKTQESD
-844 TEPQEQ
+844 TEPQE
-850 NEDPSYQ
+850 
-857 LQRAQGKL
+857 
-865 ERLQEELDQVNKDIQ
+865 
-880 ERYEMTNG
+880 
-888 QPMNDKRNGSSWFK
+888 
-902 RTNQL
+902 
-907 EEKRYNKIQELEEQK
+907 
-922 KRVEMLK
+922 
-929 RRDHNKANG
+929 
-938 LNRRGN
+938 
-944 GLDMS
+944 
-949 VENIPRIK
+949 
-957 EEIAKFERGESSYRK
+957 
-972 ETIQRYQS
+972 
-980 ELVRLEEMA
+980 
-989 KLSGQELTPGAQK
+989 
-1002 LVDEGLIR
+1002 
-1010 QWKKKPTLYFVAD
+1010 
-1023 KEFRRLALELNA
+1023 
-1035 KGEFQESS
+1035 
-1043 RYPAMYGA
+1043 
-1051 AEEKIAELL
+1051 
-1060 KIQKDI
+1060 
-1066 NDQIDEPQDQNED
+1066 QNED
-1079 LSVQRDLETDQVNE
+1079 LSVQRDLEADQVNE
-1093 AQEPENKVANNP
+1093 AQEPEDKVANDP
-1105 KQEKVSVPYSD
+1105 KQENVSVPD
-1116 KLTAKQIDEAKAR
+1116 DRKLTAKQIDEAKAR
-1129 DILAVAQNLG
+1129 DILAVAQDLG
-1139 IELISDKGNY
+1139 IELVSDKGNY

-1166 SWKDKNIHRGDT
+1166 SWKDKDIHRGDA

-1184 VKEITFAESVRYLN
+1184 VKGITFAEAVRYLN
-1198 DAEIA
+1198 AAEIA
-1203 SFNRDKIKYRLNN
+1203 SFDRNKIKYRLNN

-1225 ENSPQKKVD
+1225 EVPPEKKTD
-1234 TNKETKRGL
+1234 TKKKPTRNL

-1369 IDGQTV
+1369 INGQTV

-1412 ASLQGIKEDWQRYPE
+1412 ASLQGIKEDRQRYPE

-1476 DKLDGVRLVAMNG
+1476 DKLEGVRLVAMNG

-1579 DWNDYLKATKLEPDL
+1579 DWNDYLKATKLDPDL
-1594 VLEYSH
+1594 VLERSRV
-1600 IETKKEP
+1600 ETKKEP
-1607 DQSQIPLEKKEEPK
+1607 DQSQIPLEKKEESK
-1621 TIKKDI
+1621 TIKEDTK
-1627 QKVVSQTQVG
+1627 KVVPQAQVEP
-1637 SPKEEKKEFDIE
+1637 SKEDKKEFDIE

-1698 AKDAQMVGTFKEWQ
+1698 AKEAQMVGTFKEWQ
-1712 ARHDTFKLTKDDIMY
+1712 ARHDTFKLTKDDILY
-1727 DEEVAA
+1727 YEEVAT

-1755 VNLFKVKQEWK
+1755 INLFKVKQEWK
-1766 LPRTDETGNVLKF
+1766 LPRTDEAGNVLKF

-1791 SKLTELEKKLIEDK
+1791 SKLTELEKKLLEDK
-1805 KITPKL
+1805 KIEPKL

-1828 FDISQTNLKQESYQK
+1828 FDISQTNLKQEAYQK

-1895 HDDAKHGPK
+1895 HDDPTHGPK

-1927 VINNIQNTEKEAT
+1927 AINNIRNTEKEVT

-1963 EDRWLKP
+1963 EDRWLKQ

-1987 NQVAVESHKFI
+1987 NQVAVASHKFI

-2022 TQTIGRNI
+2022 TQSIGRNI

>member
-42 NGEWEQKDNSNAV
+42 NGEWEQKDNSTAV
-55 RKMFE
+55 KKMFE
-60 YRFGKEGTLEKLSLD
+60 YRFGKEGSLEKLSLD

-91 IYRYNWRNASGQPMA
+91 VYRYNWKNVLGNPMA
-106 TYFFVDPQNK
+106 TYFFVDPQNH
-116 FGSNHG
+116 FGSKHG

-127 FDSFGRQKRT
+127 LDYLGRQKRT
-137 SSQYIYDKEAIMLN
+137 SSQYIYDKEAVMLN

-157 FDQLEKALLEEHQK
+157 FDRFEKALLEEYTK
-171 QQGNYIFSEQTLR
+171 KQGNYLFSEKTLR
-184 DYLSLLVDPAMAGKK
+184 NYLSLLIDPAMAGKK

-211 GELVEFIDGYIDSVY
+211 GELVEFIDGYISSVY
-226 EVAVQHEYE
+226 EVVVQHEYE
-235 RNLESQFRADPA
+235 KNLESQFRADPS
-247 TTKANINDE
+247 TTKANINEE

-262 NTELKQYFKFV
+262 NTELKEYFKFV
-273 ELDNEVDLKLFGDFE
+273 ELDNDVDLKLFGDFE

-375 LSLEPEFRPII
+375 LSLEQEFRPII

-476 GKEKVQDETETEIK
+476 EKERIEKQEIDQSQDKVED
-490 GTKKK
+490 
-495 DYNSNTP
+495 
-502 SLQPEVEG
+502 
-510 SGLPVQENSDQK
+510 
-522 FLRPSVNNSIII
+522 
-534 AEQEVGENG
+534 
-543 EKGTKKEGRE
+543 TKKEGRE
-553 YAPYSQSETEGSGLP
+553 YTPSLQSETEGSGPP

-575 EFYRPSLFQFNMNLD
+575 EFDRPSLLKFNMNLGE
-590 KKPRQMRGFHVATT
+590 KPRQITGFHVATQD
-604 EELNR
+604 ELEM
-609 LNRVSDSI
+609 LNNKVGDLVSTA
-617 KEAAEFYKDNLS
+617 KFYKENMS
-629 NGSVIYVSKH
+629 QGNVVYVFKQ
-639 GESIEALR
+639 GNNIKALR
-647 IKYGEENFAHLVGM
+647 VKYGEENFSHLTGIK
-661 RFDRKDAKEMLED
+661 FDRKSAKGMLED
-674 LVNGVGEQ
+674 LVNENTEQ
-682 NAILLKNDGSTFEKI
+682 NAILVKNDGTTFQKLDVIQKLPE
-697 KVLSSVS
+697 V
-704 ELIDASVF
+704 IDASVIS
-712 KLSAVAE
+712 LNDLE
-719 SVPQARKLRFSE
+719 HIQQAQKLRFSD
-731 ALKTND
+731 ALKTKDNS
-737 KRLLLALK
+737 LLLALK
-745 DFEPEFYRPYS
+745 DFEPEIYRPYS
-756 LINLESV
+756 LINLSDV
-763 RNDYSD
+763 KAQYNDYL
-769 YSRVPENT
+769 RVPENT

-785 RNELGGLSIGTLSI
+785 RNDLGGLSIGTLSI
-799 NNDYVKDMSSAM
+799 NHEYVKDMSSAM
-811 GIVDVMNKRISE
+811 GIIDVMNKRISE

-829 STEQEQSETKTQEPD
+829 STEQERPETKTQESD
-844 TEPQEQ
+844 TEPQE
-850 NEDPSYQ
+850 
-857 LQRAQGKL
+857 
-865 ERLQEELDQVNKDIQ
+865 
-880 ERYEMTNG
+880 
-888 QPMNDKRNGSSWFK
+888 
-902 RTNQL
+902 
-907 EEKRYNKIQELEEQK
+907 
-922 KRVEMLK
+922 
-929 RRDHNKANG
+929 
-938 LNRRGN
+938 
-944 GLDMS
+944 
-949 VENIPRIK
+949 
-957 EEIAKFERGESSYRK
+957 
-972 ETIQRYQS
+972 
-980 ELVRLEEMA
+980 
-989 KLSGQELTPGAQK
+989 
-1002 LVDEGLIR
+1002 
-1010 QWKKKPTLYFVAD
+1010 
-1023 KEFRRLALELNA
+1023 
-1035 KGEFQESS
+1035 
-1043 RYPAMYGA
+1043 
-1051 AEEKIAELL
+1051 
-1060 KIQKDI
+1060 
-1066 NDQIDEPQDQNED
+1066 QNED
-1079 LSVQRDLETDQVNE
+1079 LSVQRDLEADQVNE
-1093 AQEPENKVANNP
+1093 AQEPEDKVANDP
-1105 KQEKVSVPYSD
+1105 KQENVSVPD
-1116 KLTAKQIDEAKAR
+1116 DRKLTAKQIDEAKAR
-1129 DILAVAQNLG
+1129 DILAVAQDLG
-1139 IELISDKGNY
+1139 IELVSEQEVPPEKKT
-1149 YWEAEP
+1149 
-1155 SFMID
+1155 D
-1160 TRSKTF
+1160 T
-1166 SWKDKNIHRGDT
+1166 
-1178 VGLVEN
+1178 
-1184 VKEITFAESVRYLN
+1184 
-1198 DAEIA
+1198 
-1203 SFNRDKIKYRLNN
+1203 
-1216 GQVTSNETQ
+1216 
-1225 ENSPQKKVD
+1225 KKKP
-1234 TNKETKRGL
+1234 TRNL

-1369 IDGQTV
+1369 INGQTV

-1412 ASLQGIKEDWQRYPE
+1412 ASLQGIKEDRQRYPE

-1476 DKLDGVRLVAMNG
+1476 DKLEGVRLVAMNG

-1579 DWNDYLKATKLEPDL
+1579 DWNDYLKATKLDPDL
-1594 VLEYSH
+1594 VLERSRV
-1600 IETKKEP
+1600 ETKKEP
-1607 DQSQIPLEKKEEPK
+1607 DQSQIPLEKKEESK
-1621 TIKKDI
+1621 TIKEDTK
-1627 QKVVSQTQVG
+1627 KVVPQAQVEP
-1637 SPKEEKKEFDIE
+1637 SKEDKKEFDIE

-1698 AKDAQMVGTFKEWQ
+1698 AKEAQMVGTFKEWQ
-1712 ARHDTFKLTKDDIMY
+1712 ARHDTFKLTKDDILY
-1727 DEEVAA
+1727 DEEVAT

-1755 VNLFKVKQEWK
+1755 INLFKVKQEWK
-1766 LPRTDETGNVLKF
+1766 LPRTDEAGNVLKF

-1791 SKLTELEKKLIEDK
+1791 SKLTELEKKLLEDK
-1805 KITPKL
+1805 KIEPKL
-1811 LPARDKNGAL
+1811 LPARDKNGAP

-1828 FDISQTNLKQESYQK
+1828 FDISQTNLKQEAYQK

-1895 HDDAKHGPK
+1895 HDDPTHGPK

-1927 VINNIQNTEKEAT
+1927 AINNIRNTEKEVT

-2022 TQTIGRNI
+2022 TQSIGRNI

>member
-543 EKGTKKEGRE
+543 E
-553 YAPYSQSETEGSGLP
+553 
-568 DQENLIH
+568 
-575 EFYRPSLFQFNMNLD
+575 
-590 KKPRQMRGFHVATT
+590 
-604 EELNR
+604 
-609 LNRVSDSI
+609 
-617 KEAAEFYKDNLS
+617 
-629 NGSVIYVSKH
+629 
-639 GESIEALR
+639 
-647 IKYGEENFAHLVGM
+647 
-661 RFDRKDAKEMLED
+661 
-674 LVNGVGEQ
+674 
-682 NAILLKNDGSTFEKI
+682 
-697 KVLSSVS
+697 
-704 ELIDASVF
+704 
-712 KLSAVAE
+712 
-719 SVPQARKLRFSE
+719 
-731 ALKTND
+731 
-737 KRLLLALK
+737 
-745 DFEPEFYRPYS
+745 
-756 LINLESV
+756 
-763 RNDYSD
+763 
-769 YSRVPENT
+769 
-777 VLAVLSET
+777 
-785 RNELGGLSIGTLSI
+785 
-799 NNDYVKDMSSAM
+799 
-811 GIVDVMNKRISE
+811 VMNKRISE

-1698 AKDAQMVGTFKEWQ
+1698 AKEAQMVGTFKEWQ

-1733 RVQESGREYE
+1733 RVQEAGREYE

-1755 VNLFKVKQEWK
+1755 INLFKVKQEWK
-1766 LPRTDETGNVLKF
+1766 LPRTDEAGNVLKF

-1791 SKLTELEKKLIEDK
+1791 SKLTELEKKLLEDK
-1805 KITPKL
+1805 KIEPKL

-1895 HDDAKHGPK
+1895 HDDPTHGPK

-1927 VINNIQNTEKEAT
+1927 AINNIQNTEKEAT

-1963 EDRWLKP
+1963 EGRWLKQ

-1987 NQVAVESHKFI
+1987 NQVAVASHKFI

-2017 KKYNH
+2017 KKYSH
-2022 TQTIGRNI
+2022 ERSIGRSI

>member
-42 NGEWEQKDNSNAV
+42 NGEWKQEDNSTAV
-55 RKMFE
+55 KKMFE
-60 YRFGKEGTLEKLSLD
+60 YRFGKEGSLEKLSLD

-91 IYRYNWRNASGQPMA
+91 VYRYNWRNASGQPMA
-106 TYFFVDPQNK
+106 TYFFVDPQNH
-116 FGSNHG
+116 FGSKHG

-127 FDSFGRQKRT
+127 LDFLGRQKRT

-157 FDQLEKALLEEHQK
+157 FDQFEKALLEEHQK

-199 EVWRFKETNHSY
+199 EAWRFQDTNYSY
-211 GELVEFIDGYIDSVY
+211 GELVEFINGYISSVY
-226 EVAVQHEYE
+226 EVVVQHEYE
-235 RNLESQFRADPA
+235 KNLESQFRADPA
-247 TTKANINDE
+247 TTKANINEE

-262 NTELKQYFKFV
+262 NTDLKEYFKFV
-273 ELDNEVDLKLFGDFE
+273 ELDNDVDLKLFGDFE

-301 NDTKPDLRLRKLGN
+301 NGTKPDLRLRKLGN

-348 PGIRSFIHEYGH
+348 PGIKSFIHEYGH

-375 LSLEPEFRPII
+375 LSLEPEFRAII

-393 KENGIYSQSHGK
+393 KENRIYSQSHGK

-415 VFARAFEV
+415 VFARAFEIYV
-423 YAYEKGLRSPLM
+423 YEKGLRSPLM
-435 KSEDYGTEPQYVS
+435 KFEDYGTEPQYVS

-459 YFDEKLPEFGG
+459 YFDEKIPEFGDQ
-470 KIRELA
+470 IRSLVK
-476 GKEKVQDETETEIK
+476 KERIEEQGTEQSQD
-490 GTKKK
+490 
-495 DYNSNTP
+495 N
-502 SLQPEVEG
+502 VE
-510 SGLPVQENSDQK
+510 D
-522 FLRPSVNNSIII
+522 
-534 AEQEVGENG
+534 
-543 EKGTKKEGRE
+543 TKKEGRE
-553 YAPYSQSETEGSGLP
+553 YTPFLQSETEGNGLP

-575 EFYRPSLFQFNMNLD
+575 EFDRPSLPKFNMNLG
-590 KKPRQMRGFHVATT
+590 KKPRQITGFHVATQ
-604 EELNR
+604 EEIELLNNKVGD
-609 LNRVSDSI
+609 LLSTA
-617 KEAAEFYKDNLS
+617 KFYKENMSQGNVVYVFKQDDN
-629 NGSVIYVSKH
+629 IK
-639 GESIEALR
+639 ALR
-647 IKYGEENFAHLVGM
+647 VKYGEENFSHLTGIK
-661 RFDRKDAKEMLED
+661 FDRKSAKGMLED
-674 LVNGVGEQ
+674 LVNEKTEQ
-682 NAILLKNDGSTFEKI
+682 NAILVKNDGTTFQKLDVIQKLPE
-697 KVLSSVS
+697 V
-704 ELIDASVF
+704 IDASIIS
-712 KLSAVAE
+712 LNDLDNIQ
-719 SVPQARKLRFSE
+719 QAQKLRFSD
-731 ALKTND
+731 ALKTKDNS
-737 KRLLLALK
+737 LLLALK
-745 DFEPEFYRPYS
+745 DFEPEVYRPYS
-756 LINLESV
+756 LINLSDV
-763 RNDYSD
+763 ISKHSD
-769 YSRVPENT
+769 YLSVPENT
-777 VLAVLSET
+777 VLAVLSEAH
-785 RNELGGLSIGTLSI
+785 NELGGLSIGTLSI
-799 NNDYVKDMSSAM
+799 NHDYVKDMSSTM
-811 GIVDVMNKRISE
+811 GIIDAMNKRISE
-823 EIARSE
+823 EIAKSE
-829 STEQEQSETKTQEPD
+829 YTEQERPEPKTQEPAI
-844 TEPQEQ
+844 TEPQE
-850 NEDPSYQ
+850 
-857 LQRAQGKL
+857 
-865 ERLQEELDQVNKDIQ
+865 
-880 ERYEMTNG
+880 
-888 QPMNDKRNGSSWFK
+888 
-902 RTNQL
+902 
-907 EEKRYNKIQELEEQK
+907 
-922 KRVEMLK
+922 
-929 RRDHNKANG
+929 
-938 LNRRGN
+938 
-944 GLDMS
+944 
-949 VENIPRIK
+949 
-957 EEIAKFERGESSYRK
+957 
-972 ETIQRYQS
+972 
-980 ELVRLEEMA
+980 
-989 KLSGQELTPGAQK
+989 
-1002 LVDEGLIR
+1002 
-1010 QWKKKPTLYFVAD
+1010 
-1023 KEFRRLALELNA
+1023 
-1035 KGEFQESS
+1035 
-1043 RYPAMYGA
+1043 
-1051 AEEKIAELL
+1051 
-1060 KIQKDI
+1060 
-1066 NDQIDEPQDQNED
+1066 
-1079 LSVQRDLETDQVNE
+1079 
-1093 AQEPENKVANNP
+1093 PENNIANDP
-1105 KQEKVSVPYSD
+1105 KQEKVSIPANE
-1116 KLTAKQIDEAKAR
+1116 KLTAKQIDGAKAQ

-1139 IELISDKGNY
+1139 IELVSDKGNY

-1160 TRSKTF
+1160 PRSKTF
-1166 SWKDKNIHRGDT
+1166 SWKDKDIHRGDA

-1184 VKEITFAESVRYLN
+1184 VKKVTFAEAVRYLN
-1198 DAEIA
+1198 AAEIA
-1203 SFNRDKIKYRLNN
+1203 SFDRDKIKYRLNN

-1225 ENSPQKKVD
+1225 EAPPEKKTD
-1234 TNKETKRGL
+1234 TNKKPNRSL
-1243 PKRVTKEQIAAAR
+1243 PKRVTKEQIATAR

-1310 VQSIKGMDFKT
+1310 VQSIKDLDFKT
-1321 AVMYLNSAELSE
+1321 AVMYLNSAKLSE

-1338 VNLEPQ
+1338 VNLESQ
-1344 KPFKYLLKDSN
+1344 KPFRYLLKDSN

-1375 NDFLRSGVI
+1375 NEFLRSGVI

-1405 ASGKLVG
+1405 ANGKLVG
-1412 ASLQGIKEDWQRYPE
+1412 ASLQGIKEDRQRYPE

-1432 EIITNSKRNWGVT
+1432 EIISNSKRNWGVT

-1511 KDLNDRFKEN
+1511 RDLNERFAEN
-1521 GLTRSDVAKRFKA
+1521 GLTKSDVEKRFKA

-1543 DNDDKGREFIDRLN
+1543 DNDDKGREFIERLN

-1579 DWNDYLKATKLEPDL
+1579 DWNDYLKATKLDPDL
-1594 VLEYSH
+1594 VLEPSRL
-1600 IETKKEP
+1600 ETKKEP
-1607 DQSQIPLEKKEEPK
+1607 DQAQIPLEKKAEPK
-1621 TIKKDI
+1621 TIKEDT
-1627 QKVVSQTQVG
+1627 KVVPQTQVE
-1637 SPKEEKKEFDIE
+1637 PPREDKKEFDIE

-1669 DPQMLDEYMTMLGK
+1669 DPQMLDEYMTMLGM

-1693 LIYTQ
+1693 LIYAQ
-1698 AKDAQMVGTFKEWQ
+1698 SKDAQMVGTFKDWQ
-1712 ARHDTFKLTKDDIMY
+1712 KRHDIFKLTKGDIIY
-1727 DEEVAA
+1727 DEGVAA
-1733 RVQESGREYE
+1733 RVQEAGREYE
-1743 QKLSIKSGERGK
+1743 QRLSIKSGERGK
-1755 VNLFKVKQEWK
+1755 ISLFKVKQQWK
-1766 LPRTDETGNVLKF
+1766 LPRTDEAGNVLRD
-1779 ENGNIKYKQYHP
+1779 ENGNVKYKQYH
-1791 SKLTELEKKLIEDK
+1791 SNKLTELEKKLIEDK

-1811 LPARDKNGAL
+1811 FPARDKNGAL

-1828 FDISQTNLKQESYQK
+1828 FDISQTNLKQEAYQK

-1883 VDGLDPNVKGKY
+1883 VDSLDPNVKGKY
-1895 HDDAKHGPK
+1895 HDDPIHGPK

-1927 VINNIQNTEKEAT
+1927 AINNIQNSEKEIT

-1963 EDRWLKP
+1963 ENRWLKQ
-1970 MTERLQELSDKE
+1970 MSGKLQELSDKE

-1987 NQVAVESHKFI
+1987 NQVAVASHKFI

-2022 TQTIGRNI
+2022 TQSIERSI

>member
-42 NGEWEQKDNSNAV
+42 NVERKKEDNSTAV
-55 RKMFE
+55 KKMFE
-60 YRFGKEGTLEKLSLD
+60 YRFGKEGSLEKLSLD

-91 IYRYNWRNASGQPMA
+91 VYRYNWKNVLGNPMA
-106 TYFFVDPQNK
+106 TYFFVDPQNH
-116 FGSNHG
+116 FGSKHG

-127 FDSFGRQKRT
+127 LDYLGRQKRT
-137 SSQYIYDKEAIMLN
+137 SSQYIYDKEAVMLN

-157 FDQLEKALLEEHQK
+157 FDRFEKALLEEYTK
-171 QQGNYIFSEQTLR
+171 KQGNYLFSEKTLR
-184 DYLSLLVDPAMAGKK
+184 NYLSLLIDPAMAGKK

-211 GELVEFIDGYIDSVY
+211 GELVEFIDGYISSVY
-226 EVAVQHEYE
+226 EVVVQHEYE
-235 RNLESQFRADPA
+235 KNLESQFRADPS
-247 TTKANINDE
+247 TTKANINEE

-262 NTELKQYFKFV
+262 NTELKEYFKFV
-273 ELDNEVDLKLFGDFE
+273 ELDNDVDLKLFGDFE

-375 LSLEPEFRPII
+375 LSLEQEFRPII

-476 GKEKVQDETETEIK
+476 EKERIEKQEIDQSQDKVED
-490 GTKKK
+490 
-495 DYNSNTP
+495 
-502 SLQPEVEG
+502 
-510 SGLPVQENSDQK
+510 
-522 FLRPSVNNSIII
+522 
-534 AEQEVGENG
+534 
-543 EKGTKKEGRE
+543 TKKEGRE
-553 YAPYSQSETEGSGLP
+553 YTPSLQSETEGSGPP

-575 EFYRPSLFQFNMNLD
+575 EFDRPSLLKFNMNLGE
-590 KKPRQMRGFHVATT
+590 KPRQITGFHVATQD
-604 EELNR
+604 ELEM
-609 LNRVSDSI
+609 LNNKVGDLVSTA
-617 KEAAEFYKDNLS
+617 KFYKENMS
-629 NGSVIYVSKH
+629 QGNVVYVFKQ
-639 GESIEALR
+639 GNNIKALR
-647 IKYGEENFAHLVGM
+647 VKYGEENFSHLTGIK
-661 RFDRKDAKEMLED
+661 FDRKSAKGMLED
-674 LVNGVGEQ
+674 LVNENTEQ
-682 NAILLKNDGSTFEKI
+682 NAILVKNDGTTFQKLDVIQKLPE
-697 KVLSSVS
+697 V
-704 ELIDASVF
+704 IDASVIS
-712 KLSAVAE
+712 LNDLE
-719 SVPQARKLRFSE
+719 HIQQAQKLRFSD
-731 ALKTND
+731 ALKTKDNS
-737 KRLLLALK
+737 LLLALK
-745 DFEPEFYRPYS
+745 DFEPEIYRPYS
-756 LINLESV
+756 LINLSDV
-763 RNDYSD
+763 RAQYNDYL
-769 YSRVPENT
+769 RVPENT

-799 NNDYVKDMSSAM
+799 NHEYVKDMSSAM
-811 GIVDVMNKRISE
+811 GIIDVMNKRISE
-823 EIARSE
+823 EIAKSE
-829 STEQEQSETKTQEPD
+829 STEQERPETKTQEPD

-850 NEDPSYQ
+850 NED
-857 LQRAQGKL
+857 
-865 ERLQEELDQVNKDIQ
+865 
-880 ERYEMTNG
+880 
-888 QPMNDKRNGSSWFK
+888 
-902 RTNQL
+902 
-907 EEKRYNKIQELEEQK
+907 
-922 KRVEMLK
+922 
-929 RRDHNKANG
+929 
-938 LNRRGN
+938 
-944 GLDMS
+944 
-949 VENIPRIK
+949 
-957 EEIAKFERGESSYRK
+957 
-972 ETIQRYQS
+972 
-980 ELVRLEEMA
+980 
-989 KLSGQELTPGAQK
+989 
-1002 LVDEGLIR
+1002 
-1010 QWKKKPTLYFVAD
+1010 
-1023 KEFRRLALELNA
+1023 
-1035 KGEFQESS
+1035 
-1043 RYPAMYGA
+1043 
-1051 AEEKIAELL
+1051 
-1060 KIQKDI
+1060 
-1066 NDQIDEPQDQNED
+1066 
-1079 LSVQRDLETDQVNE
+1079 LSVQRDLENDQVNE
-1093 AQEPENKVANNP
+1093 AQEPENKVANDP
-1105 KQEKVSVPYSD
+1105 KQENVSVPD
-1116 KLTAKQIDEAKAR
+1116 DRKLTAKQIDEAKAR
-1129 DILAVAQNLG
+1129 DILAVAQSLG
-1139 IELISDKGNY
+1139 IELVSDKGNY

-1166 SWKDKNIHRGDT
+1166 SWKDKDIHRGDA

-1184 VKEITFAESVRYLN
+1184 VKGVTFAEAVRYLN
-1198 DAEIA
+1198 AAEIA
-1203 SFNRDKIKYRLNN
+1203 SFDRSKIKYRLNN

-1225 ENSPQKKVD
+1225 QAPLEKKTD
-1234 TNKETKRGL
+1234 TKKKPPRNL

-1405 ASGKLVG
+1405 SSGKLVG
-1412 ASLQGIKEDWQRYPE
+1412 ASLQGIKEDQQRYPE

-1579 DWNDYLKATKLEPDL
+1579 DWNDYLKATKLDPDL
-1594 VLEYSH
+1594 VLEQNH
-1600 IETKKEP
+1600 VETKKET

-1621 TIKKDI
+1621 NIKKEI
-1627 QKVVSQTQVG
+1627 NKVVSQAQVEP
-1637 SPKEEKKEFDIE
+1637 PKEDKKGFDIE

-1698 AKDAQMVGTFKEWQ
+1698 AKEAQMVGTFKEWQ

-1733 RVQESGREYE
+1733 RVQEAGREYE

-1755 VNLFKVKQEWK
+1755 INLFKVKQEWK
-1766 LPRTDETGNVLKF
+1766 LPRTDEAGNVLKF

-1791 SKLTELEKKLIEDK
+1791 SKLTELEKKLLEDK
-1805 KITPKL
+1805 KIEPKL

-1828 FDISQTNLKQESYQK
+1828 FDISQTNLKQEAYQK

-1895 HDDAKHGPK
+1895 HDDPTHGPK

-1927 VINNIQNTEKEAT
+1927 AINNIRNTEKEVT

-1963 EDRWLKP
+1963 EDRWLKQ

-1987 NQVAVESHKFI
+1987 NQVAVASHKFI

-2022 TQTIGRNI
+2022 TQSIGRNI

>member
-375 LSLEPEFRPII
+375 LSLEQEFRPII

-476 GKEKVQDETETEIK
+476 EKERIEKQEIDQSQDKVED
-490 GTKKK
+490 
-495 DYNSNTP
+495 
-502 SLQPEVEG
+502 
-510 SGLPVQENSDQK
+510 
-522 FLRPSVNNSIII
+522 
-534 AEQEVGENG
+534 
-543 EKGTKKEGRE
+543 TKKEGRE
-553 YAPYSQSETEGSGLP
+553 YTPSLQSETEGSGPP

-575 EFYRPSLFQFNMNLD
+575 EFDRPSLLKFNMNLGE
-590 KKPRQMRGFHVATT
+590 KPRQITGFHVATQD
-604 EELNR
+604 ELEM
-609 LNRVSDSI
+609 LNNKVGDLVSTA
-617 KEAAEFYKDNLS
+617 KFYKENMS
-629 NGSVIYVSKH
+629 QGNVVYVFKQ
-639 GESIEALR
+639 GNNIKALR
-647 IKYGEENFAHLVGM
+647 VKYGEENFSHLTGIK
-661 RFDRKDAKEMLED
+661 FDRKSAKGMLED
-674 LVNGVGEQ
+674 LVNENTEQ
-682 NAILLKNDGSTFEKI
+682 NAILVKNDGTTFQKLDVIQKLPE
-697 KVLSSVS
+697 V
-704 ELIDASVF
+704 IDASVIS
-712 KLSAVAE
+712 LNDLE
-719 SVPQARKLRFSE
+719 HIQQAQKLRFSD
-731 ALKTND
+731 ALKTKDNS
-737 KRLLLALK
+737 LLLALK
-745 DFEPEFYRPYS
+745 DFEPEIYRPYS
-756 LINLESV
+756 LINLSDV
-763 RNDYSD
+763 KAQYNDYL
-769 YSRVPENT
+769 RVPENT

-785 RNELGGLSIGTLSI
+785 RNDLGGLSIGTLSI
-799 NNDYVKDMSSAM
+799 NHEYVKDMSSAM
-811 GIVDVMNKRISE
+811 GIIDVMNKRISE

-829 STEQEQSETKTQEPD
+829 STEQERPETKTQESD
-844 TEPQEQ
+844 TEPQE
-850 NEDPSYQ
+850 
-857 LQRAQGKL
+857 
-865 ERLQEELDQVNKDIQ
+865 
-880 ERYEMTNG
+880 
-888 QPMNDKRNGSSWFK
+888 
-902 RTNQL
+902 
-907 EEKRYNKIQELEEQK
+907 
-922 KRVEMLK
+922 
-929 RRDHNKANG
+929 
-938 LNRRGN
+938 
-944 GLDMS
+944 
-949 VENIPRIK
+949 
-957 EEIAKFERGESSYRK
+957 
-972 ETIQRYQS
+972 
-980 ELVRLEEMA
+980 
-989 KLSGQELTPGAQK
+989 
-1002 LVDEGLIR
+1002 
-1010 QWKKKPTLYFVAD
+1010 
-1023 KEFRRLALELNA
+1023 
-1035 KGEFQESS
+1035 
-1043 RYPAMYGA
+1043 
-1051 AEEKIAELL
+1051 
-1060 KIQKDI
+1060 
-1066 NDQIDEPQDQNED
+1066 QNED
-1079 LSVQRDLETDQVNE
+1079 LSVQRDLEADQVNE
-1093 AQEPENKVANNP
+1093 AQEPEDKVANDP
-1105 KQEKVSVPYSD
+1105 KQENVSVPD
-1116 KLTAKQIDEAKAR
+1116 DRKLTAKQIDEAKAR
-1129 DILAVAQNLG
+1129 DILAVAQDLG

-1166 SWKDKNIHRGDT
+1166 SWKDKDIHRGDA

-1184 VKEITFAESVRYLN
+1184 VKEITFAEAVRYLN
-1198 DAEIA
+1198 AAEIA
-1203 SFNRDKIKYRLNN
+1203 SFDRNKIKYRLNN

-1392 NQFEPVVVFKHKE
+1392 NQFEPVIVFKHKE

-1412 ASLQGIKEDWQRYPE
+1412 ASLQGIKEDRQRYPE

-1521 GLTRSDVAKRFKA
+1521 GLTRTDVAKRFKA

-1594 VLEYSH
+1594 VLERSRV
-1600 IETKKEP
+1600 ETKKEP

-1621 TIKKDI
+1621 TLKEDTKNAVP
-1627 QKVVSQTQVG
+1627 QAQVEP
-1637 SPKEEKKEFDIE
+1637 PKEDKKEFDIE

-1698 AKDAQMVGTFKEWQ
+1698 AKEAQMVGTFKEWQ

-1733 RVQESGREYE
+1733 RVQEAGREYE

-1755 VNLFKVKQEWK
+1755 INLFKVKQEWK
-1766 LPRTDETGNVLKF
+1766 LPRTDEEGNVLKF

-1791 SKLTELEKKLIEDK
+1791 SKLTELEKKLLEDK
-1805 KITPKL
+1805 KIEPKL

-1821 IFMKYKV
+1821 VFMKYKV

-1895 HDDAKHGPK
+1895 HDDPTHGPK

-1927 VINNIQNTEKEAT
+1927 AINNIQNTEKEAT

-1963 EDRWLKP
+1963 EGRWLKQ

-1987 NQVAVESHKFI
+1987 NQVAVASHKFI

-2017 KKYNH
+2017 KKYSH
-2022 TQTIGRNI
+2022 ERSIGRSI

>member
-476 GKEKVQDETETEIK
+476 EKERIEKQEIDQSQDKVED
-490 GTKKK
+490 
-495 DYNSNTP
+495 
-502 SLQPEVEG
+502 
-510 SGLPVQENSDQK
+510 
-522 FLRPSVNNSIII
+522 
-534 AEQEVGENG
+534 
-543 EKGTKKEGRE
+543 TKKEGRE
-553 YAPYSQSETEGSGLP
+553 YTPSLQSETEGSGPP

-575 EFYRPSLFQFNMNLD
+575 EFDRPSLLKFNMNLGE
-590 KKPRQMRGFHVATT
+590 KPRQITGFHVATQD
-604 EELNR
+604 ELEM
-609 LNRVSDSI
+609 LNNKVGDLVSTA
-617 KEAAEFYKDNLS
+617 KFYKENMS
-629 NGSVIYVSKH
+629 QGNVVYVFKQ
-639 GESIEALR
+639 GNNIKALR
-647 IKYGEENFAHLVGM
+647 VKYGEENFSHLTGIK
-661 RFDRKDAKEMLED
+661 FDRKSAKGMLED
-674 LVNGVGEQ
+674 LVNENTEQ
-682 NAILLKNDGSTFEKI
+682 NAILVKNDGTTFQKLDVIQKLPE
-697 KVLSSVS
+697 V
-704 ELIDASVF
+704 IDASVIS
-712 KLSAVAE
+712 LNDLE
-719 SVPQARKLRFSE
+719 HIQQAQKLRFSD
-731 ALKTND
+731 ALKTKDNS
-737 KRLLLALK
+737 LLLALK
-745 DFEPEFYRPYS
+745 DFEPEIYRPYS
-756 LINLESV
+756 LINLSDV
-763 RNDYSD
+763 KAQYNDYL
-769 YSRVPENT
+769 RVPENT

-785 RNELGGLSIGTLSI
+785 RNDLGGLSIGTLSI
-799 NNDYVKDMSSAM
+799 NHEYVKDMSSAM
-811 GIVDVMNKRISE
+811 GIIDVMNKRISE

-829 STEQEQSETKTQEPD
+829 STEQERPETKTQESD
-844 TEPQEQ
+844 TEPQE
-850 NEDPSYQ
+850 
-857 LQRAQGKL
+857 
-865 ERLQEELDQVNKDIQ
+865 
-880 ERYEMTNG
+880 
-888 QPMNDKRNGSSWFK
+888 
-902 RTNQL
+902 
-907 EEKRYNKIQELEEQK
+907 
-922 KRVEMLK
+922 
-929 RRDHNKANG
+929 
-938 LNRRGN
+938 
-944 GLDMS
+944 
-949 VENIPRIK
+949 
-957 EEIAKFERGESSYRK
+957 
-972 ETIQRYQS
+972 
-980 ELVRLEEMA
+980 
-989 KLSGQELTPGAQK
+989 
-1002 LVDEGLIR
+1002 
-1010 QWKKKPTLYFVAD
+1010 
-1023 KEFRRLALELNA
+1023 
-1035 KGEFQESS
+1035 
-1043 RYPAMYGA
+1043 
-1051 AEEKIAELL
+1051 
-1060 KIQKDI
+1060 
-1066 NDQIDEPQDQNED
+1066 QNED
-1079 LSVQRDLETDQVNE
+1079 LSVQRDLEADQVNE
-1093 AQEPENKVANNP
+1093 AQEPEDKVANDP
-1105 KQEKVSVPYSD
+1105 KQENVSVPD
-1116 KLTAKQIDEAKAR
+1116 DRKLTAKQIDEAKAR
-1129 DILAVAQNLG
+1129 DILAVAQDLG
-1139 IELISDKGNY
+1139 IELVSDKGNY

-1166 SWKDKNIHRGDT
+1166 SWKDKDIHRGDA

-1184 VKEITFAESVRYLN
+1184 VKGITFAEAVRYLN
-1198 DAEIA
+1198 AAEIA
-1203 SFNRDKIKYRLNN
+1203 SFDRNKIKYRLNN

-1225 ENSPQKKVD
+1225 EVPPEKKTD
-1234 TNKETKRGL
+1234 TKKKPTRNL

-1579 DWNDYLKATKLEPDL
+1579 DWNDYLKATKLDPDL
-1594 VLEYSH
+1594 VLERSRV
-1600 IETKKEP
+1600 ETKKEP
-1607 DQSQIPLEKKEEPK
+1607 DQSQIPLEKKEESK
-1621 TIKKDI
+1621 TIKEDTK
-1627 QKVVSQTQVG
+1627 KVVPQAQVEP
-1637 SPKEEKKEFDIE
+1637 SKEDKKEFDIE

-1698 AKDAQMVGTFKEWQ
+1698 AKEAQMVGTFKEWQ
-1712 ARHDTFKLTKDDIMY
+1712 ARHDTFKLTKDDILY
-1727 DEEVAA
+1727 DEEVAT

-1755 VNLFKVKQEWK
+1755 INLFKVKQEWK
-1766 LPRTDETGNVLKF
+1766 LPRTDEAGNVLKF

-1791 SKLTELEKKLIEDK
+1791 SKLTELEKKLLEDK
-1805 KITPKL
+1805 KIEPKL
-1811 LPARDKNGAL
+1811 LPARDKNGAP

-1828 FDISQTNLKQESYQK
+1828 FDISQTNLKQEAYQK

-1895 HDDAKHGPK
+1895 HDDPTHGPK

-1927 VINNIQNTEKEAT
+1927 AINNIRNTEKEVT

-1963 EDRWLKP
+1963 EDRWLKQ

-1987 NQVAVESHKFI
+1987 NQVAVASHKFI

-2022 TQTIGRNI
+2022 TQSIGRNI

>member
-42 NGEWEQKDNSNAV
+42 NVERKKEDNSTAV
-55 RKMFE
+55 KKMFE
-60 YRFGKEGTLEKLSLD
+60 YRFGKEGSLEKLSLD

-91 IYRYNWRNASGQPMA
+91 VYRYNWKNVLGNPMA
-106 TYFFVDPQNK
+106 TYFFVDPQNH
-116 FGSNHG
+116 FGSKHG

-127 FDSFGRQKRT
+127 LDYLGRQKRT
-137 SSQYIYDKEAIMLN
+137 SSQYIYDKEAVMLN

-157 FDQLEKALLEEHQK
+157 FDRFEKALLEEYTK
-171 QQGNYIFSEQTLR
+171 KQGNYLFSEKTLR
-184 DYLSLLVDPAMAGKK
+184 NYLSLLIDPAMAGKK

-211 GELVEFIDGYIDSVY
+211 GELVEFIDGYISSVY
-226 EVAVQHEYE
+226 EVVVQHEYE
-235 RNLESQFRADPA
+235 KNLESQFRADPS
-247 TTKANINDE
+247 TTKANINEE

-262 NTELKQYFKFV
+262 NTELKEYFKFV
-273 ELDNEVDLKLFGDFE
+273 ELDNDVDLKLFGDFE

-375 LSLEPEFRPII
+375 LSLEQEFRPII

-476 GKEKVQDETETEIK
+476 EKERIEKQEIDQSQDKVED
-490 GTKKK
+490 
-495 DYNSNTP
+495 
-502 SLQPEVEG
+502 
-510 SGLPVQENSDQK
+510 
-522 FLRPSVNNSIII
+522 
-534 AEQEVGENG
+534 
-543 EKGTKKEGRE
+543 TKKEGRE
-553 YAPYSQSETEGSGLP
+553 YTPSLQSETEGSGPP

-575 EFYRPSLFQFNMNLD
+575 EFDRPSLLKFNMNLGE
-590 KKPRQMRGFHVATT
+590 KPRQITGFHVATQD
-604 EELNR
+604 ELEM
-609 LNRVSDSI
+609 LNNKVGDLVSTA
-617 KEAAEFYKDNLS
+617 KFYKENMS
-629 NGSVIYVSKH
+629 QGNVVYVFKQ
-639 GESIEALR
+639 GNNIKALR
-647 IKYGEENFAHLVGM
+647 VKYGEENFSHLTGIK
-661 RFDRKDAKEMLED
+661 FDRKSAKGMLED
-674 LVNGVGEQ
+674 LVNENTEQ
-682 NAILLKNDGSTFEKI
+682 NAILVKNDGTTFQKLDVIQKLPE
-697 KVLSSVS
+697 V
-704 ELIDASVF
+704 IDASVIS
-712 KLSAVAE
+712 LNDLE
-719 SVPQARKLRFSE
+719 HIQQAQKLRFSD
-731 ALKTND
+731 ALKTKDNS
-737 KRLLLALK
+737 LLLALK
-745 DFEPEFYRPYS
+745 DFEPEIYRPYS
-756 LINLESV
+756 LINLSDV
-763 RNDYSD
+763 KAQYNDYL
-769 YSRVPENT
+769 RVPENT

-785 RNELGGLSIGTLSI
+785 RNDLGGLSIGTLSI
-799 NNDYVKDMSSAM
+799 NHEYVKDMSSAM
-811 GIVDVMNKRISE
+811 GIIDVMNKRISE

-829 STEQEQSETKTQEPD
+829 STEQERPETKTQESD
-844 TEPQEQ
+844 TEPQE
-850 NEDPSYQ
+850 
-857 LQRAQGKL
+857 
-865 ERLQEELDQVNKDIQ
+865 
-880 ERYEMTNG
+880 
-888 QPMNDKRNGSSWFK
+888 
-902 RTNQL
+902 
-907 EEKRYNKIQELEEQK
+907 
-922 KRVEMLK
+922 
-929 RRDHNKANG
+929 
-938 LNRRGN
+938 
-944 GLDMS
+944 
-949 VENIPRIK
+949 
-957 EEIAKFERGESSYRK
+957 
-972 ETIQRYQS
+972 
-980 ELVRLEEMA
+980 
-989 KLSGQELTPGAQK
+989 
-1002 LVDEGLIR
+1002 
-1010 QWKKKPTLYFVAD
+1010 
-1023 KEFRRLALELNA
+1023 
-1035 KGEFQESS
+1035 
-1043 RYPAMYGA
+1043 
-1051 AEEKIAELL
+1051 
-1060 KIQKDI
+1060 
-1066 NDQIDEPQDQNED
+1066 QNED
-1079 LSVQRDLETDQVNE
+1079 LSVQRDLEADQVNE
-1093 AQEPENKVANNP
+1093 AQEPEDKVANDP
-1105 KQEKVSVPYSD
+1105 KQENVSVPD
-1116 KLTAKQIDEAKAR
+1116 DRKLTAKQIDEAKAR
-1129 DILAVAQNLG
+1129 DILAVAQDLG
-1139 IELISDKGNY
+1139 IELVSDKGNY

-1166 SWKDKNIHRGDT
+1166 SWKDKDIHRGDA

-1184 VKEITFAESVRYLN
+1184 VKGITFAEAVRYLN
-1198 DAEIA
+1198 AAEIA
-1203 SFNRDKIKYRLNN
+1203 SFDRNKIKYRLNN

-1225 ENSPQKKVD
+1225 EVPPEKKTD
-1234 TNKETKRGL
+1234 TKKKPTRNL

-1369 IDGQTV
+1369 INGQTV

-1412 ASLQGIKEDWQRYPE
+1412 ASLQGIKEDRQRYPE

-1476 DKLDGVRLVAMNG
+1476 DKLEGVRLVAMNG

-1543 DNDDKGREFIDRLN
+1543 DNDDKGQEFIDRLN

-1579 DWNDYLKATKLEPDL
+1579 DWNDYLKATKLDPDL
-1594 VLEYSH
+1594 VLERSRV
-1600 IETKKEP
+1600 ETKKEP
-1607 DQSQIPLEKKEEPK
+1607 DQSQIPLEKKEESK
-1621 TIKKDI
+1621 TIKEDTK
-1627 QKVVSQTQVG
+1627 KVVPQAQVEP
-1637 SPKEEKKEFDIE
+1637 SKEDKKEFDIE

-1669 DPQMLDEYMTMLGK
+1669 DPQMLDEYMTMLGE

-1698 AKDAQMVGTFKEWQ
+1698 AKEAQMVGTFKEWQ
-1712 ARHDTFKLTKDDIMY
+1712 ARHDTFKLTKDDILY
-1727 DEEVAA
+1727 DEEVAT

-1755 VNLFKVKQEWK
+1755 INLFKVKQEWK
-1766 LPRTDETGNVLKF
+1766 LPRTDEAGNVLKF

-1791 SKLTELEKKLIEDK
+1791 SKLTELEKKLLEDK
-1805 KITPKL
+1805 KIEPKL

-1828 FDISQTNLKQESYQK
+1828 FDISQTNLKQ
-1843 VVGKHQYDYEA
+1843 
-1854 EKSKLYKISYALK
+1854 
-1867 AYAKENN
+1867 
-1874 IDYKIDKLK
+1874 
-1883 VDGLDPNVKGKY
+1883 
-1895 HDDAKHGPK
+1895 
-1904 VRMNKNLEF
+1904 
-1913 ADSLGTAIRLLSHG
+1913 
-1927 VINNIQNTEKEAT
+1927 
-1940 KSQRGLEAEI
+1940 
-1950 MGHAVAAHFGLKT
+1950 
-1963 EDRWLKP
+1963 
-1970 MTERLQELSDKE
+1970 
-1982 LSKSL
+1982 
-1987 NQVAVESHKFI
+1987 
-1998 NSIAKYSD
+1998 
-2006 TPKRQR
+2006 
-2012 DRSMK
+2012 
-2017 KKYNH
+2017 
-2022 TQTIGRNI
+2022 

>member
-42 NGEWEQKDNSNAV
+42 NVERKKEDNSTAV
-55 RKMFE
+55 KKMFE
-60 YRFGKEGTLEKLSLD
+60 YRFGKEGSLEKLSLD

-91 IYRYNWRNASGQPMA
+91 VYRYNWKNVLGNPMA
-106 TYFFVDPQNK
+106 TYFFVDPQNH
-116 FGSNHG
+116 FGSKHG

-127 FDSFGRQKRT
+127 LDYLGRQKRT
-137 SSQYIYDKEAIMLN
+137 SSQYIYDKEAVMLN

-157 FDQLEKALLEEHQK
+157 FDRFEKALLEEYTK
-171 QQGNYIFSEQTLR
+171 KQGNYLFSEKTLR
-184 DYLSLLVDPAMAGKK
+184 NYLSLLIDPAMAGKK

-211 GELVEFIDGYIDSVY
+211 GELVEFIDGYISSVY
-226 EVAVQHEYE
+226 EVVVQHEYE
-235 RNLESQFRADPA
+235 KNLESQFRADPS
-247 TTKANINDE
+247 TTKANINEE

-262 NTELKQYFKFV
+262 NTELKEYFKFV
-273 ELDNEVDLKLFGDFE
+273 ELDNDVDLKLFGDFE

-375 LSLEPEFRPII
+375 LSLEQEFRPII

-476 GKEKVQDETETEIK
+476 EKERIEKQEIDQSQDKVED
-490 GTKKK
+490 
-495 DYNSNTP
+495 
-502 SLQPEVEG
+502 
-510 SGLPVQENSDQK
+510 
-522 FLRPSVNNSIII
+522 
-534 AEQEVGENG
+534 
-543 EKGTKKEGRE
+543 TKKEGRE
-553 YAPYSQSETEGSGLP
+553 YTPSLQSETEGSGPP

-575 EFYRPSLFQFNMNLD
+575 EFDRPSLLKFNMNLGE
-590 KKPRQMRGFHVATT
+590 KPRQITGFHVATQD
-604 EELNR
+604 ELEM
-609 LNRVSDSI
+609 LNNKVGDLVSTA
-617 KEAAEFYKDNLS
+617 KFYKENMS
-629 NGSVIYVSKH
+629 QGNVVYVFKQ
-639 GESIEALR
+639 GNNIKALR
-647 IKYGEENFAHLVGM
+647 VKYGEENFSHLTGIK
-661 RFDRKDAKEMLED
+661 FDRKSAKGMLED
-674 LVNGVGEQ
+674 LVNENTEQ
-682 NAILLKNDGSTFEKI
+682 NAILVKNDGTTFQKLDVIQKLPE
-697 KVLSSVS
+697 V
-704 ELIDASVF
+704 IDASVIS
-712 KLSAVAE
+712 LNDLE
-719 SVPQARKLRFSE
+719 HIQQAQKLRFSD
-731 ALKTND
+731 ALKTKDNS
-737 KRLLLALK
+737 LLLALK
-745 DFEPEFYRPYS
+745 DFEPEIYRPYS
-756 LINLESV
+756 LINLSDV
-763 RNDYSD
+763 KAQYNDYL
-769 YSRVPENT
+769 RVPENT

-785 RNELGGLSIGTLSI
+785 RNDLGGLSIGTLSI
-799 NNDYVKDMSSAM
+799 NHEYVKDMSSAM
-811 GIVDVMNKRISE
+811 GIIDVMNKRISE

-829 STEQEQSETKTQEPD
+829 STEQERPETKTQESD
-844 TEPQEQ
+844 TEPQE
-850 NEDPSYQ
+850 
-857 LQRAQGKL
+857 
-865 ERLQEELDQVNKDIQ
+865 
-880 ERYEMTNG
+880 
-888 QPMNDKRNGSSWFK
+888 
-902 RTNQL
+902 
-907 EEKRYNKIQELEEQK
+907 
-922 KRVEMLK
+922 
-929 RRDHNKANG
+929 
-938 LNRRGN
+938 
-944 GLDMS
+944 
-949 VENIPRIK
+949 
-957 EEIAKFERGESSYRK
+957 
-972 ETIQRYQS
+972 
-980 ELVRLEEMA
+980 
-989 KLSGQELTPGAQK
+989 
-1002 LVDEGLIR
+1002 
-1010 QWKKKPTLYFVAD
+1010 
-1023 KEFRRLALELNA
+1023 
-1035 KGEFQESS
+1035 
-1043 RYPAMYGA
+1043 
-1051 AEEKIAELL
+1051 
-1060 KIQKDI
+1060 
-1066 NDQIDEPQDQNED
+1066 QNED
-1079 LSVQRDLETDQVNE
+1079 LSVQRDLEADQVNE
-1093 AQEPENKVANNP
+1093 AQEPEDKVANDP
-1105 KQEKVSVPYSD
+1105 KQENVSVPD
-1116 KLTAKQIDEAKAR
+1116 DRKLTAKQIDEAKAR
-1129 DILAVAQNLG
+1129 DILAVAQDLG
-1139 IELISDKGNY
+1139 IELVSDKGNY

-1166 SWKDKNIHRGDT
+1166 SWKDKDIHRGDA

-1184 VKEITFAESVRYLN
+1184 VKGITFAEAVRYLN
-1198 DAEIA
+1198 AAEIA
-1203 SFNRDKIKYRLNN
+1203 SFDRNKIKYRLNN

-1225 ENSPQKKVD
+1225 EVPPEKKTD
-1234 TNKETKRGL
+1234 TKKKPTRNL

-1369 IDGQTV
+1369 INGQTV

-1412 ASLQGIKEDWQRYPE
+1412 ASLQGIKEDRQRYPE

-1476 DKLDGVRLVAMNG
+1476 DKLEGVRLVAMNG

-1579 DWNDYLKATKLEPDL
+1579 DWNDYLKATKLDPDL
-1594 VLEYSH
+1594 VLERSRV
-1600 IETKKEP
+1600 ETKKEP
-1607 DQSQIPLEKKEEPK
+1607 DQSQIPLEKKEESK
-1621 TIKKDI
+1621 TIKEDTK
-1627 QKVVSQTQVG
+1627 KVVPQAQVEP
-1637 SPKEEKKEFDIE
+1637 SKEDKKEFDIE

-1698 AKDAQMVGTFKEWQ
+1698 AKEAQMVGTFKEWQ
-1712 ARHDTFKLTKDDIMY
+1712 ARHDTFKLTKDDILY
-1727 DEEVAA
+1727 DEEVAT

-1755 VNLFKVKQEWK
+1755 INLFKVKQEWK
-1766 LPRTDETGNVLKF
+1766 LPRTDEAGNVLKF

-1791 SKLTELEKKLIEDK
+1791 SKLTELEKKLLEDK
-1805 KITPKL
+1805 RIEPKL

-1828 FDISQTNLKQESYQK
+1828 FDISQTNLKQEAYQK

-1895 HDDAKHGPK
+1895 HDDPTHGPK
-1904 VRMNKNLEF
+1904 VRMNRNLEF

-1927 VINNIQNTEKEAT
+1927 AINNIRNTEKEVT

-1963 EDRWLKP
+1963 EDRWLKQ

-1987 NQVAVESHKFI
+1987 NQVAVASHKFI

-2022 TQTIGRNI
+2022 TQSIGRNI

>member
-42 NGEWEQKDNSNAV
+42 NVERKKEDNSTAV
-55 RKMFE
+55 KKMFE
-60 YRFGKEGTLEKLSLD
+60 YRFGKEGSLEKLSLD

-91 IYRYNWRNASGQPMA
+91 VYRYYWKNVLGNPMA
-106 TYFFVDPQNK
+106 TYFFVDPQNH
-116 FGSNHG
+116 FGSKHG

-127 FDSFGRQKRT
+127 LDYLGRQKRT
-137 SSQYIYDKEAIMLN
+137 SSQYIYDKEAVMLN

-157 FDQLEKALLEEHQK
+157 FDRFEKALLEEYTK
-171 QQGNYIFSEQTLR
+171 KQGNYLFSEKTLR
-184 DYLSLLVDPAMAGKK
+184 NYLSLLIDPAMAGKK

-211 GELVEFIDGYIDSVY
+211 GELVEFIDGYISSVY
-226 EVAVQHEYE
+226 EVVVQHEYE
-235 RNLESQFRADPA
+235 KNLESQFRADPS
-247 TTKANINDE
+247 TTKANINEE

-262 NTELKQYFKFV
+262 NTELKEYFKFV
-273 ELDNEVDLKLFGDFE
+273 ELDNDVDLKLFGDFE

-375 LSLEPEFRPII
+375 LSLEQEFRPII

-476 GKEKVQDETETEIK
+476 EKERIEKQEIDQSQDKVED
-490 GTKKK
+490 
-495 DYNSNTP
+495 
-502 SLQPEVEG
+502 
-510 SGLPVQENSDQK
+510 
-522 FLRPSVNNSIII
+522 
-534 AEQEVGENG
+534 
-543 EKGTKKEGRE
+543 TKKEGRE
-553 YAPYSQSETEGSGLP
+553 YTPSLQSETEGSGPP

-575 EFYRPSLFQFNMNLD
+575 EFDRPSLLKFNMNLGE
-590 KKPRQMRGFHVATT
+590 KPRQITGFHVATQD
-604 EELNR
+604 ELEM
-609 LNRVSDSI
+609 LNNKVGDLVSTA
-617 KEAAEFYKDNLS
+617 KFYKENMS
-629 NGSVIYVSKH
+629 QGNVVYVFKQ
-639 GESIEALR
+639 GNNIKALR
-647 IKYGEENFAHLVGM
+647 VKYGEENFSHLTGIK
-661 RFDRKDAKEMLED
+661 FDRKSAKGMLED
-674 LVNGVGEQ
+674 LVNENTEQ
-682 NAILLKNDGSTFEKI
+682 NAILVKNDGTTFQKLDVIQKLPE
-697 KVLSSVS
+697 V
-704 ELIDASVF
+704 IDASVIS
-712 KLSAVAE
+712 LNDLE
-719 SVPQARKLRFSE
+719 HIQQAQKLRFSD
-731 ALKTND
+731 ALKTKDNS
-737 KRLLLALK
+737 LLLALK
-745 DFEPEFYRPYS
+745 DFEPEIYRPYS
-756 LINLESV
+756 LINLSDV
-763 RNDYSD
+763 KAQYNDYL
-769 YSRVPENT
+769 RVPENT

-785 RNELGGLSIGTLSI
+785 RNDLGGLSIGTLSI
-799 NNDYVKDMSSAM
+799 NHEYVKDMSSAM
-811 GIVDVMNKRISE
+811 GIIDVMNKRISE

-829 STEQEQSETKTQEPD
+829 STEQERPETKTQESD
-844 TEPQEQ
+844 TEPQE
-850 NEDPSYQ
+850 
-857 LQRAQGKL
+857 
-865 ERLQEELDQVNKDIQ
+865 
-880 ERYEMTNG
+880 
-888 QPMNDKRNGSSWFK
+888 
-902 RTNQL
+902 
-907 EEKRYNKIQELEEQK
+907 
-922 KRVEMLK
+922 
-929 RRDHNKANG
+929 
-938 LNRRGN
+938 
-944 GLDMS
+944 
-949 VENIPRIK
+949 
-957 EEIAKFERGESSYRK
+957 
-972 ETIQRYQS
+972 
-980 ELVRLEEMA
+980 
-989 KLSGQELTPGAQK
+989 
-1002 LVDEGLIR
+1002 
-1010 QWKKKPTLYFVAD
+1010 
-1023 KEFRRLALELNA
+1023 
-1035 KGEFQESS
+1035 
-1043 RYPAMYGA
+1043 
-1051 AEEKIAELL
+1051 
-1060 KIQKDI
+1060 
-1066 NDQIDEPQDQNED
+1066 QNED
-1079 LSVQRDLETDQVNE
+1079 LSVQRDLEADQVNE
-1093 AQEPENKVANNP
+1093 AQEPEDKVANDP
-1105 KQEKVSVPYSD
+1105 KQENVSVPD
-1116 KLTAKQIDEAKAR
+1116 DRKLTAKQIDEAKAR
-1129 DILAVAQNLG
+1129 DILAVAQDLG
-1139 IELISDKGNY
+1139 IELVSDKGNY

-1166 SWKDKNIHRGDT
+1166 SWKDKDIHRGDA

-1184 VKEITFAESVRYLN
+1184 VKGITFAEAVRYLN
-1198 DAEIA
+1198 AAEIA
-1203 SFNRDKIKYRLNN
+1203 SFDRNKIKYRLNN

-1225 ENSPQKKVD
+1225 EVPPEKKTD
-1234 TNKETKRGL
+1234 TKKKPTRNL

-1369 IDGQTV
+1369 INGQTV

-1412 ASLQGIKEDWQRYPE
+1412 ASLQGIKEDRQRYPE

-1476 DKLDGVRLVAMNG
+1476 DKLEGVRLVAMNG

-1579 DWNDYLKATKLEPDL
+1579 DWNDYLKATKLDPDL
-1594 VLEYSH
+1594 VLERSRV
-1600 IETKKEP
+1600 ETKKEP
-1607 DQSQIPLEKKEEPK
+1607 DQSQIPLEKKEESK
-1621 TIKKDI
+1621 TIKEDTK
-1627 QKVVSQTQVG
+1627 KVVPQAQVEP
-1637 SPKEEKKEFDIE
+1637 SKEDKKEFDIE

-1698 AKDAQMVGTFKEWQ
+1698 AKEAQMVGTFKEWQ
-1712 ARHDTFKLTKDDIMY
+1712 ARHDTFKLTKDDILY
-1727 DEEVAA
+1727 DEEVAT

-1755 VNLFKVKQEWK
+1755 INLFKVKQEWK
-1766 LPRTDETGNVLKF
+1766 LPRTDEAGNVLKF

-1791 SKLTELEKKLIEDK
+1791 SKLTELEKKLLEDK
-1805 KITPKL
+1805 KIEPKL

-1828 FDISQTNLKQESYQK
+1828 FDISQTNLKQEAYQK

-1895 HDDAKHGPK
+1895 HDDPTHGPK

-1927 VINNIQNTEKEAT
+1927 AINNIRNTEKEVT

-1963 EDRWLKP
+1963 EDRWLKQ

-1987 NQVAVESHKFI
+1987 NQVAVASHKFI

-2022 TQTIGRNI
+2022 TQSIGRNI

>member
-42 NGEWEQKDNSNAV
+42 NVERKKEDNSTAV
-55 RKMFE
+55 KKMFE
-60 YRFGKEGTLEKLSLD
+60 YRFGKEGSLEKLSLD

-91 IYRYNWRNASGQPMA
+91 VYRYNWKNVLGNPMA
-106 TYFFVDPQNK
+106 TYFFVDPQNH
-116 FGSNHG
+116 FGSKHG

-127 FDSFGRQKRT
+127 LDYLGRQKRT
-137 SSQYIYDKEAIMLN
+137 SSQYIYDKEAVMLN

-157 FDQLEKALLEEHQK
+157 FDRFEKALLEEYTK
-171 QQGNYIFSEQTLR
+171 KQGNYLFSEKTLR
-184 DYLSLLVDPAMAGKK
+184 NYLSLLIDPAMAGKK
-199 EVWRFKETNHSY
+199 EVWRFKETDHSY
-211 GELVEFIDGYIDSVY
+211 GELVEFIDGYISSVY
-226 EVAVQHEYE
+226 EVVVQHEYE
-235 RNLESQFRADPA
+235 KNLESQFRADPS
-247 TTKANINDE
+247 TTKANINEE

-262 NTELKQYFKFV
+262 NTELKEYFKFV
-273 ELDNEVDLKLFGDFE
+273 ELDNDVDLKLFGDFE

-375 LSLEPEFRPII
+375 LSLEQEFRPII

-476 GKEKVQDETETEIK
+476 EKERIEKQEIDQSQDKVED
-490 GTKKK
+490 
-495 DYNSNTP
+495 
-502 SLQPEVEG
+502 
-510 SGLPVQENSDQK
+510 
-522 FLRPSVNNSIII
+522 
-534 AEQEVGENG
+534 
-543 EKGTKKEGRE
+543 TKKEGRE
-553 YAPYSQSETEGSGLP
+553 YTPSLQSETEGSGPP

-575 EFYRPSLFQFNMNLD
+575 EFDRPSLLKFNMNLGE
-590 KKPRQMRGFHVATT
+590 KPRQITGFHVATQD
-604 EELNR
+604 ELEM
-609 LNRVSDSI
+609 LNNKVGDLVSTA
-617 KEAAEFYKDNLS
+617 KFYKENMS
-629 NGSVIYVSKH
+629 QGNVVYVFKQ
-639 GESIEALR
+639 GNNIKALR
-647 IKYGEENFAHLVGM
+647 VKYGEENFSHLTGIK
-661 RFDRKDAKEMLED
+661 FDRKSAKGMLED
-674 LVNGVGEQ
+674 LVNENTEQ
-682 NAILLKNDGSTFEKI
+682 NAILVKNDGTTFQKLDVIQKLPE
-697 KVLSSVS
+697 V
-704 ELIDASVF
+704 IDASVIS
-712 KLSAVAE
+712 LNDLE
-719 SVPQARKLRFSE
+719 HIQQAQKLRFSD
-731 ALKTND
+731 ALKTKDNS
-737 KRLLLALK
+737 LLLALK
-745 DFEPEFYRPYS
+745 DFEPEIYRPYS
-756 LINLESV
+756 LINLSDV
-763 RNDYSD
+763 KAQYNDYL
-769 YSRVPENT
+769 RVPENT

-785 RNELGGLSIGTLSI
+785 RNDLGGLSIGTLSI
-799 NNDYVKDMSSAM
+799 NHEYVKDMSSAM
-811 GIVDVMNKRISE
+811 GIIDVMNKRISE

-829 STEQEQSETKTQEPD
+829 STEQERPETKTQESD
-844 TEPQEQ
+844 TEPQE
-850 NEDPSYQ
+850 
-857 LQRAQGKL
+857 
-865 ERLQEELDQVNKDIQ
+865 
-880 ERYEMTNG
+880 
-888 QPMNDKRNGSSWFK
+888 
-902 RTNQL
+902 
-907 EEKRYNKIQELEEQK
+907 
-922 KRVEMLK
+922 
-929 RRDHNKANG
+929 
-938 LNRRGN
+938 
-944 GLDMS
+944 
-949 VENIPRIK
+949 
-957 EEIAKFERGESSYRK
+957 
-972 ETIQRYQS
+972 
-980 ELVRLEEMA
+980 
-989 KLSGQELTPGAQK
+989 
-1002 LVDEGLIR
+1002 
-1010 QWKKKPTLYFVAD
+1010 
-1023 KEFRRLALELNA
+1023 
-1035 KGEFQESS
+1035 
-1043 RYPAMYGA
+1043 
-1051 AEEKIAELL
+1051 
-1060 KIQKDI
+1060 
-1066 NDQIDEPQDQNED
+1066 QNED
-1079 LSVQRDLETDQVNE
+1079 LSVQRDLEADQVNE
-1093 AQEPENKVANNP
+1093 AQEPEDKVANDP
-1105 KQEKVSVPYSD
+1105 KQENVSVPD
-1116 KLTAKQIDEAKAR
+1116 DRKLTAKQIDEAKAR
-1129 DILAVAQNLG
+1129 DILAVAQDLG
-1139 IELISDKGNY
+1139 IELVSDKGNY

-1166 SWKDKNIHRGDT
+1166 SWKDKDIHRGDA

-1184 VKEITFAESVRYLN
+1184 VKGITFAEAVRYLN
-1198 DAEIA
+1198 AAEIA
-1203 SFNRDKIKYRLNN
+1203 SFDRNKIKYRLNN

-1225 ENSPQKKVD
+1225 EVPPEKKTD
-1234 TNKETKRGL
+1234 TKKKPTRNL

-1369 IDGQTV
+1369 INGQTV

-1412 ASLQGIKEDWQRYPE
+1412 ASLQGIKEDRQRYPE

-1476 DKLDGVRLVAMNG
+1476 DKLEGVRLVAMNG

-1579 DWNDYLKATKLEPDL
+1579 DWNDYLKATKLDPDL
-1594 VLEYSH
+1594 VLERSRV
-1600 IETKKEP
+1600 ETKKEP
-1607 DQSQIPLEKKEEPK
+1607 DQSQIPLEKKEESK
-1621 TIKKDI
+1621 TIKEDTK
-1627 QKVVSQTQVG
+1627 KVVPQAQVEP
-1637 SPKEEKKEFDIE
+1637 SKEDKKEFDIE

-1698 AKDAQMVGTFKEWQ
+1698 AKEAQMVGTFKEWQ
-1712 ARHDTFKLTKDDIMY
+1712 ARHDTFKLTKDDILY
-1727 DEEVAA
+1727 DEEVAT

-1755 VNLFKVKQEWK
+1755 INLFKVKQEWK
-1766 LPRTDETGNVLKF
+1766 LPRTDEAGNVLKF

-1791 SKLTELEKKLIEDK
+1791 SKLTELEKKLLEDK
-1805 KITPKL
+1805 KIEPKL

-1828 FDISQTNLKQESYQK
+1828 FDISQTNLKQEAYQK

-1895 HDDAKHGPK
+1895 HDDPTHGPK

-1927 VINNIQNTEKEAT
+1927 AINNIRNTEKEVT

-1963 EDRWLKP
+1963 EDRWLKQ

-2022 TQTIGRNI
+2022 TQSIGRNI

>member
-42 NGEWEQKDNSNAV
+42 NVERKKEDNSTAV
-55 RKMFE
+55 KKMFE
-60 YRFGKEGTLEKLSLD
+60 YRFGKEGSLEKLSLD

-91 IYRYNWRNASGQPMA
+91 VYRYNWKNVLGNPMA
-106 TYFFVDPQNK
+106 TYFFVDPQNH
-116 FGSNHG
+116 FGSKHG

-127 FDSFGRQKRT
+127 LDYLGRQKRT
-137 SSQYIYDKEAIMLN
+137 SSQYIYDKEAVMLN

-157 FDQLEKALLEEHQK
+157 FDRFEKALLEEYTK
-171 QQGNYIFSEQTLR
+171 KQGNYLFSEKTLR
-184 DYLSLLVDPAMAGKK
+184 NYLSLLIDPAMAGKK

-211 GELVEFIDGYIDSVY
+211 GELVEFIDGYISSVY
-226 EVAVQHEYE
+226 EVVVQHEYE
-235 RNLESQFRADPA
+235 KNLESQFRADPS
-247 TTKANINDE
+247 TTKANINEE

-262 NTELKQYFKFV
+262 NTELKEYFKFV
-273 ELDNEVDLKLFGDFE
+273 ELDNDVDLKLFGDFE

-476 GKEKVQDETETEIK
+476 EKERIEKQEIDQSQDKVED
-490 GTKKK
+490 
-495 DYNSNTP
+495 
-502 SLQPEVEG
+502 
-510 SGLPVQENSDQK
+510 
-522 FLRPSVNNSIII
+522 
-534 AEQEVGENG
+534 
-543 EKGTKKEGRE
+543 TKKEGRE
-553 YAPYSQSETEGSGLP
+553 YTPSLQSETEGSGPP

-575 EFYRPSLFQFNMNLD
+575 EFDRPSLLKFNMNLGE
-590 KKPRQMRGFHVATT
+590 KPRQITGFHVATQD
-604 EELNR
+604 ELEM
-609 LNRVSDSI
+609 LNNKVGDLVSTA
-617 KEAAEFYKDNLS
+617 KFYKENMS
-629 NGSVIYVSKH
+629 QGNVVYVFKQ
-639 GESIEALR
+639 GNNIKALR
-647 IKYGEENFAHLVGM
+647 VKYGEENFSHLTGIK
-661 RFDRKDAKEMLED
+661 FDRKSAKGMLED
-674 LVNGVGEQ
+674 LVNENTEQ
-682 NAILLKNDGSTFEKI
+682 NAILVKNDGTTFQKLDVIQKLPE
-697 KVLSSVS
+697 V
-704 ELIDASVF
+704 IDASVIS
-712 KLSAVAE
+712 LNDLE
-719 SVPQARKLRFSE
+719 HIQQAQKLRFSD
-731 ALKTND
+731 ALKTKDNS
-737 KRLLLALK
+737 LLLALK
-745 DFEPEFYRPYS
+745 DFEPEIYRPYS
-756 LINLESV
+756 LINLSDV
-763 RNDYSD
+763 KAQYNDYL
-769 YSRVPENT
+769 RVPENT

-785 RNELGGLSIGTLSI
+785 RNDLGGLSIGTLSI
-799 NNDYVKDMSSAM
+799 NHEYVKDMSSAM
-811 GIVDVMNKRISE
+811 GIIDVMNKRISE

-829 STEQEQSETKTQEPD
+829 STEQERPETKTQESD
-844 TEPQEQ
+844 TEPQE
-850 NEDPSYQ
+850 
-857 LQRAQGKL
+857 
-865 ERLQEELDQVNKDIQ
+865 
-880 ERYEMTNG
+880 
-888 QPMNDKRNGSSWFK
+888 
-902 RTNQL
+902 
-907 EEKRYNKIQELEEQK
+907 
-922 KRVEMLK
+922 
-929 RRDHNKANG
+929 
-938 LNRRGN
+938 
-944 GLDMS
+944 
-949 VENIPRIK
+949 
-957 EEIAKFERGESSYRK
+957 
-972 ETIQRYQS
+972 
-980 ELVRLEEMA
+980 
-989 KLSGQELTPGAQK
+989 
-1002 LVDEGLIR
+1002 
-1010 QWKKKPTLYFVAD
+1010 
-1023 KEFRRLALELNA
+1023 
-1035 KGEFQESS
+1035 
-1043 RYPAMYGA
+1043 
-1051 AEEKIAELL
+1051 
-1060 KIQKDI
+1060 
-1066 NDQIDEPQDQNED
+1066 QNED
-1079 LSVQRDLETDQVNE
+1079 LSVQRDLEADQVNE
-1093 AQEPENKVANNP
+1093 AQEPEDKVANDP
-1105 KQEKVSVPYSD
+1105 KQENVSVPD
-1116 KLTAKQIDEAKAR
+1116 DRKLTAKQIDEAKAR
-1129 DILAVAQNLG
+1129 DILAVAQDLG
-1139 IELISDKGNY
+1139 IELVSDKGNY

-1166 SWKDKNIHRGDT
+1166 SWKDKDIHRGDA

-1184 VKEITFAESVRYLN
+1184 VKGITFAEAVRYLN
-1198 DAEIA
+1198 AAEIA
-1203 SFNRDKIKYRLNN
+1203 SFDRNKIKYRLNN

-1225 ENSPQKKVD
+1225 EVPPEKKTD
-1234 TNKETKRGL
+1234 TKKKPTRNL

-1369 IDGQTV
+1369 INGQTV

-1412 ASLQGIKEDWQRYPE
+1412 ASLQGIKEDRQRYPE

-1476 DKLDGVRLVAMNG
+1476 DKLEGVRLVAMNG

-1579 DWNDYLKATKLEPDL
+1579 DWNDYLKATKLDPDL
-1594 VLEYSH
+1594 VLERSRV
-1600 IETKKEP
+1600 ETKKEP
-1607 DQSQIPLEKKEEPK
+1607 DQSQIPLEKKEESK
-1621 TIKKDI
+1621 TIKEDTK
-1627 QKVVSQTQVG
+1627 KVVPQAQVEP
-1637 SPKEEKKEFDIE
+1637 SKEDKKEFDIE

-1698 AKDAQMVGTFKEWQ
+1698 AKEAQMVGTFKEWQ
-1712 ARHDTFKLTKDDIMY
+1712 ARHDTFKLTKDDILY
-1727 DEEVAA
+1727 DEEVAT

-1755 VNLFKVKQEWK
+1755 INLFKVKQEWK
-1766 LPRTDETGNVLKF
+1766 LPRTDEAGNVLKF

-1791 SKLTELEKKLIEDK
+1791 SKLTELEKKLLEDK
-1805 KITPKL
+1805 KIEPKL

-1828 FDISQTNLKQESYQK
+1828 FDISQTNLKQEAYQK

-1895 HDDAKHGPK
+1895 HDDPIHGPK

-1927 VINNIQNTEKEAT
+1927 AINNIQNTEKEVT

-1963 EDRWLKP
+1963 EDRWLKQ

-1987 NQVAVESHKFI
+1987 NQVAVASHKFI

-2022 TQTIGRNI
+2022 TQSIGRNI

>member
-42 NGEWEQKDNSNAV
+42 NVERKKEDNSTAV
-55 RKMFE
+55 KKMFE
-60 YRFGKEGTLEKLSLD
+60 YRFGKEGSLEKLSLD

-91 IYRYNWRNASGQPMA
+91 VYRYNWKNVLGNPMA
-106 TYFFVDPQNK
+106 TYFFVDPQNH
-116 FGSNHG
+116 FGSKHG

-127 FDSFGRQKRT
+127 LDYLGRQKRT
-137 SSQYIYDKEAIMLN
+137 SSQYIYDKEAVMLN

-157 FDQLEKALLEEHQK
+157 FDRFEKALLEEYTK
-171 QQGNYIFSEQTLR
+171 KQGNYLFSEKTLR
-184 DYLSLLVDPAMAGKK
+184 NYLSLLIDPAMAGKK
-199 EVWRFKETNHSY
+199 EVWRFKETSHSY
-211 GELVEFIDGYIDSVY
+211 GELVEFIDGYISSVY
-226 EVAVQHEYE
+226 EVVVQHEYE
-235 RNLESQFRADPA
+235 KNLESQFRADPS
-247 TTKANINDE
+247 TTKANINEE

-262 NTELKQYFKFV
+262 NTELKEYFKFV
-273 ELDNEVDLKLFGDFE
+273 ELDNDVDLKLFGDFE

-375 LSLEPEFRPII
+375 LSLEQEFRPII

-459 YFDEKLPEFGG
+459 YFDEKLPGFGG

-476 GKEKVQDETETEIK
+476 EKERIEKQEIDQSQDKVED
-490 GTKKK
+490 
-495 DYNSNTP
+495 
-502 SLQPEVEG
+502 
-510 SGLPVQENSDQK
+510 
-522 FLRPSVNNSIII
+522 
-534 AEQEVGENG
+534 
-543 EKGTKKEGRE
+543 TKKEGRE
-553 YAPYSQSETEGSGLP
+553 YTPSLQSETEGSGPP

-575 EFYRPSLFQFNMNLD
+575 EFDRPSLLKFNMNLGE
-590 KKPRQMRGFHVATT
+590 KPRQITGFHVATQD
-604 EELNR
+604 ELEM
-609 LNRVSDSI
+609 LNNKVGDLVSTA
-617 KEAAEFYKDNLS
+617 KFYKENMS
-629 NGSVIYVSKH
+629 QGNVVYVFKQ
-639 GESIEALR
+639 GNNIKALR
-647 IKYGEENFAHLVGM
+647 VKYGEENFSHLTGIK
-661 RFDRKDAKEMLED
+661 FDRKSAKGMLED
-674 LVNGVGEQ
+674 LVNENTEQ
-682 NAILLKNDGSTFEKI
+682 NAILVKNDGTTFQKLDVIQKLPE
-697 KVLSSVS
+697 V
-704 ELIDASVF
+704 IDASVIS
-712 KLSAVAE
+712 LNDLE
-719 SVPQARKLRFSE
+719 HIQQAQKLRFSD
-731 ALKTND
+731 ALKTKDNS
-737 KRLLLALK
+737 LLLALK
-745 DFEPEFYRPYS
+745 DFEPEIYRPYS
-756 LINLESV
+756 LINLSDV
-763 RNDYSD
+763 KAQYNDYL
-769 YSRVPENT
+769 RVPENT

-785 RNELGGLSIGTLSI
+785 RNDLGGLSIGTLSI
-799 NNDYVKDMSSAM
+799 NHEYVKDMSSAM
-811 GIVDVMNKRISE
+811 GIIDVMNKRISE

-829 STEQEQSETKTQEPD
+829 STEQERPETKTQESD
-844 TEPQEQ
+844 TEPQE
-850 NEDPSYQ
+850 
-857 LQRAQGKL
+857 
-865 ERLQEELDQVNKDIQ
+865 
-880 ERYEMTNG
+880 
-888 QPMNDKRNGSSWFK
+888 
-902 RTNQL
+902 
-907 EEKRYNKIQELEEQK
+907 
-922 KRVEMLK
+922 
-929 RRDHNKANG
+929 
-938 LNRRGN
+938 
-944 GLDMS
+944 
-949 VENIPRIK
+949 
-957 EEIAKFERGESSYRK
+957 
-972 ETIQRYQS
+972 
-980 ELVRLEEMA
+980 
-989 KLSGQELTPGAQK
+989 
-1002 LVDEGLIR
+1002 
-1010 QWKKKPTLYFVAD
+1010 
-1023 KEFRRLALELNA
+1023 
-1035 KGEFQESS
+1035 
-1043 RYPAMYGA
+1043 
-1051 AEEKIAELL
+1051 
-1060 KIQKDI
+1060 
-1066 NDQIDEPQDQNED
+1066 QNED
-1079 LSVQRDLETDQVNE
+1079 LSVQRDLEADQVNE
-1093 AQEPENKVANNP
+1093 AQEPEDKVANDP
-1105 KQEKVSVPYSD
+1105 KQENVSVPD
-1116 KLTAKQIDEAKAR
+1116 DRKLTAKQIDEAKAR
-1129 DILAVAQNLG
+1129 DILAVAQDLG
-1139 IELISDKGNY
+1139 IELVSDKGNY

-1166 SWKDKNIHRGDT
+1166 SWKDKDIHRGDA

-1184 VKEITFAESVRYLN
+1184 VKGITFAEAVRYLN
-1198 DAEIA
+1198 AAEIA
-1203 SFNRDKIKYRLNN
+1203 SFDRNKIKYRLNN

-1225 ENSPQKKVD
+1225 EVPPEKKTD
-1234 TNKETKRGL
+1234 TKKKPTRNL

-1369 IDGQTV
+1369 INGQTV

-1412 ASLQGIKEDWQRYPE
+1412 ASLQGIKEDRQRYPE

-1476 DKLDGVRLVAMNG
+1476 DKLEGVRLVAMNG

-1579 DWNDYLKATKLEPDL
+1579 DWNDYLKATKLDPDL
-1594 VLEYSH
+1594 VLERSRV
-1600 IETKKEP
+1600 ETKKEP
-1607 DQSQIPLEKKEEPK
+1607 DQSQIPLEKKEESK
-1621 TIKKDI
+1621 TIKEDTK
-1627 QKVVSQTQVG
+1627 KVVPQAQVEP
-1637 SPKEEKKEFDIE
+1637 SKEDKKEFDIE

-1698 AKDAQMVGTFKEWQ
+1698 AKEAQMVGTFKEWQ
-1712 ARHDTFKLTKDDIMY
+1712 ARHDTFKLTKDDILY
-1727 DEEVAA
+1727 DEEVAT

-1755 VNLFKVKQEWK
+1755 INLFKVKQEWK
-1766 LPRTDETGNVLKF
+1766 LPRTDEAGNVLKF

-1791 SKLTELEKKLIEDK
+1791 SKLTELEKKLLEDK
-1805 KITPKL
+1805 KIEPKL

-1828 FDISQTNLKQESYQK
+1828 FDISQTNLKQEAYQK

-1895 HDDAKHGPK
+1895 HDDPTHGPK

-1927 VINNIQNTEKEAT
+1927 AINNIRNTEKEVT

-1963 EDRWLKP
+1963 EDRWLKQ

-1987 NQVAVESHKFI
+1987 NQVAVASHKFI

-2022 TQTIGRNI
+2022 TQSIGRNI

>member
-42 NGEWEQKDNSNAV
+42 NGEWEQKDNSTAV
-55 RKMFE
+55 KKMFE
-60 YRFGKEGTLEKLSLD
+60 YRFGKEGSLEKLSLD

-91 IYRYNWRNASGQPMA
+91 VYRYNWKNVLGNPMA
-106 TYFFVDPQNK
+106 TYFFVDPQNH
-116 FGSNHG
+116 FGSKHG

-127 FDSFGRQKRT
+127 LDYLGRQKRT
-137 SSQYIYDKEAIMLN
+137 SSQYIYDKEAVMLN

-157 FDQLEKALLEEHQK
+157 FDRFEKALLEEYTK
-171 QQGNYIFSEQTLR
+171 KQGNYLFSEKTLR
-184 DYLSLLVDPAMAGKK
+184 NYLSLLIDPAMAGKK

-211 GELVEFIDGYIDSVY
+211 GELVEFIDGYISSVY
-226 EVAVQHEYE
+226 EVVVQHEYE
-235 RNLESQFRADPA
+235 KNLESQFRADPS
-247 TTKANINDE
+247 TTKANINEE

-262 NTELKQYFKFV
+262 NTELKEYFKFV
-273 ELDNEVDLKLFGDFE
+273 ELDNDVDLKLFGDFE

-375 LSLEPEFRPII
+375 LSLEQEFRPII

-476 GKEKVQDETETEIK
+476 EKERIEKQEIDQSQDKVED
-490 GTKKK
+490 
-495 DYNSNTP
+495 
-502 SLQPEVEG
+502 
-510 SGLPVQENSDQK
+510 
-522 FLRPSVNNSIII
+522 
-534 AEQEVGENG
+534 
-543 EKGTKKEGRE
+543 TKKEGRE
-553 YAPYSQSETEGSGLP
+553 YTPSLQSETEGSGPP

-575 EFYRPSLFQFNMNLD
+575 EFDRPSLLKFNMNLGE
-590 KKPRQMRGFHVATT
+590 KPRQITGFHVATQD
-604 EELNR
+604 ELEM
-609 LNRVSDSI
+609 LNNKVGDLVSTA
-617 KEAAEFYKDNLS
+617 KFYKENMS
-629 NGSVIYVSKH
+629 QGNVVYVFKQ
-639 GESIEALR
+639 GNNIKALR
-647 IKYGEENFAHLVGM
+647 VKYGEENFSHLTGIK
-661 RFDRKDAKEMLED
+661 FDRKSAKGMLED
-674 LVNGVGEQ
+674 LVNENTEQ
-682 NAILLKNDGSTFEKI
+682 NAILVKNDGTTFQKLDVIQKLPE
-697 KVLSSVS
+697 V
-704 ELIDASVF
+704 IDASVIS
-712 KLSAVAE
+712 LNDLE
-719 SVPQARKLRFSE
+719 HIQQAQKLRFSD
-731 ALKTND
+731 ALKTKDNS
-737 KRLLLALK
+737 LLLALK
-745 DFEPEFYRPYS
+745 DFEPEIYRPYS
-756 LINLESV
+756 LINLSDV
-763 RNDYSD
+763 KAQYNDYL
-769 YSRVPENT
+769 RVPENT

-785 RNELGGLSIGTLSI
+785 RNDLGGLSIGTLSI
-799 NNDYVKDMSSAM
+799 NHEYVKDMSSAM
-811 GIVDVMNKRISE
+811 GIIDVMNKRISE

-829 STEQEQSETKTQEPD
+829 STEQERPETKTQESD
-844 TEPQEQ
+844 TEPQE
-850 NEDPSYQ
+850 
-857 LQRAQGKL
+857 
-865 ERLQEELDQVNKDIQ
+865 
-880 ERYEMTNG
+880 
-888 QPMNDKRNGSSWFK
+888 
-902 RTNQL
+902 
-907 EEKRYNKIQELEEQK
+907 
-922 KRVEMLK
+922 
-929 RRDHNKANG
+929 
-938 LNRRGN
+938 
-944 GLDMS
+944 
-949 VENIPRIK
+949 
-957 EEIAKFERGESSYRK
+957 
-972 ETIQRYQS
+972 
-980 ELVRLEEMA
+980 
-989 KLSGQELTPGAQK
+989 
-1002 LVDEGLIR
+1002 
-1010 QWKKKPTLYFVAD
+1010 
-1023 KEFRRLALELNA
+1023 
-1035 KGEFQESS
+1035 
-1043 RYPAMYGA
+1043 
-1051 AEEKIAELL
+1051 
-1060 KIQKDI
+1060 
-1066 NDQIDEPQDQNED
+1066 QNED
-1079 LSVQRDLETDQVNE
+1079 LSVQRDLEADQVNE
-1093 AQEPENKVANNP
+1093 AQEPEDKVANDP
-1105 KQEKVSVPYSD
+1105 KQENVSVPD
-1116 KLTAKQIDEAKAR
+1116 DRKLTAKQIDEAKAR
-1129 DILAVAQNLG
+1129 DILAVAQDLG
-1139 IELISDKGNY
+1139 IELVSDKGNY

-1166 SWKDKNIHRGDT
+1166 SWKDKDIHRGDA
-1178 VGLVEN
+1178 VELVEN
-1184 VKEITFAESVRYLN
+1184 VKGITFAEAVRYLN
-1198 DAEIA
+1198 AAEIA
-1203 SFNRDKIKYRLNN
+1203 SFDRNKIKYRLNN

-1225 ENSPQKKVD
+1225 EVPPEKKTD
-1234 TNKETKRGL
+1234 TKKKPTRNL

-1369 IDGQTV
+1369 INGQTV

-1412 ASLQGIKEDWQRYPE
+1412 ASLQGIKEDRQRYPE

-1476 DKLDGVRLVAMNG
+1476 DKLEGVRLVAMNG

-1579 DWNDYLKATKLEPDL
+1579 DWNDYLKATKLDPDL
-1594 VLEYSH
+1594 VLERSRV
-1600 IETKKEP
+1600 ETKKEP
-1607 DQSQIPLEKKEEPK
+1607 DQSQIPLEKKEESK
-1621 TIKKDI
+1621 TIKEDTK
-1627 QKVVSQTQVG
+1627 KVVPQAQVEP
-1637 SPKEEKKEFDIE
+1637 SKEDKKEFDIE

-1698 AKDAQMVGTFKEWQ
+1698 AKEAQMVGTFKEWQ
-1712 ARHDTFKLTKDDIMY
+1712 ARHDTFKLTKDDILY
-1727 DEEVAA
+1727 DEEVAT

-1755 VNLFKVKQEWK
+1755 INLFKVKQEWK
-1766 LPRTDETGNVLKF
+1766 LPRTDEAGNVLKF

-1791 SKLTELEKKLIEDK
+1791 SKLTELEKKLLEDK
-1805 KITPKL
+1805 KIEPKL

-1828 FDISQTNLKQESYQK
+1828 FDISQTNLKQEAYQK

-1895 HDDAKHGPK
+1895 HDDPTHGPK

-1927 VINNIQNTEKEAT
+1927 AINNIRNTEKEVT

-1963 EDRWLKP
+1963 EDRWLKQ

-1987 NQVAVESHKFI
+1987 NQVAVASHKFI

-2017 KKYNH
+2017 KKYKH
-2022 TQTIGRNI
+2022 TQSIGRNI

>member
-42 NGEWEQKDNSNAV
+42 NGEWEQKDNSTAV
-55 RKMFE
+55 KKMFE
-60 YRFGKEGTLEKLSLD
+60 YRFGKEGSLEKLSLD

-91 IYRYNWRNASGQPMA
+91 VYRYNWKNVLGNPMA
-106 TYFFVDPQNK
+106 TYFFVDPQNH
-116 FGSNHG
+116 FGSKHG

-127 FDSFGRQKRT
+127 LDYLGRQKRT
-137 SSQYIYDKEAIMLN
+137 SSQYIYDKEAVMLN

-157 FDQLEKALLEEHQK
+157 FDRFEKALLEEYTK
-171 QQGNYIFSEQTLR
+171 KQGNYLFSEKTLR
-184 DYLSLLVDPAMAGKK
+184 NYLSLLIDPAMAGKK

-211 GELVEFIDGYIDSVY
+211 GELVEFIDGYISSVY
-226 EVAVQHEYE
+226 EVVVQHEYE
-235 RNLESQFRADPA
+235 KNLESQFRADPS
-247 TTKANINDE
+247 TTKANINEE

-262 NTELKQYFKFV
+262 NTELKEYFKFV
-273 ELDNEVDLKLFGDFE
+273 ELDNDVDLKLFGDFE

-375 LSLEPEFRPII
+375 LSLEQEFRPII

-476 GKEKVQDETETEIK
+476 EKERIEKQEIDQSQDKVED
-490 GTKKK
+490 
-495 DYNSNTP
+495 
-502 SLQPEVEG
+502 
-510 SGLPVQENSDQK
+510 
-522 FLRPSVNNSIII
+522 
-534 AEQEVGENG
+534 
-543 EKGTKKEGRE
+543 TKKEGRE
-553 YAPYSQSETEGSGLP
+553 YTPSLQSETEGSGPP

-575 EFYRPSLFQFNMNLD
+575 EFDRPSLLKFNMNLGE
-590 KKPRQMRGFHVATT
+590 KPRQITGFHVATQD
-604 EELNR
+604 ELEM
-609 LNRVSDSI
+609 LNNKVGDLVSTA
-617 KEAAEFYKDNLS
+617 KFYKENMS
-629 NGSVIYVSKH
+629 QGNVVYVFKQ
-639 GESIEALR
+639 GNNIKALR
-647 IKYGEENFAHLVGM
+647 VKYGEENFSHLTGIK
-661 RFDRKDAKEMLED
+661 FDRKSAKGMLED
-674 LVNGVGEQ
+674 LVNENTEQ
-682 NAILLKNDGSTFEKI
+682 NAILVKNDGTTFQKLDVIQKLPE
-697 KVLSSVS
+697 V
-704 ELIDASVF
+704 IDASVIS
-712 KLSAVAE
+712 LNDLE
-719 SVPQARKLRFSE
+719 HIQQAQKLRFSD
-731 ALKTND
+731 ALKTKDNS
-737 KRLLLALK
+737 LLLALK
-745 DFEPEFYRPYS
+745 DFEPEIYRPYS
-756 LINLESV
+756 LINLSDV
-763 RNDYSD
+763 KAQYNDYL
-769 YSRVPENT
+769 RVPENT

-785 RNELGGLSIGTLSI
+785 RNDLGGLSIGTLSI
-799 NNDYVKDMSSAM
+799 NHEYVKDMSSAM
-811 GIVDVMNKRISE
+811 GIIDVMNKRISE

-829 STEQEQSETKTQEPD
+829 STEQERPETKTQESD
-844 TEPQEQ
+844 TEPQE
-850 NEDPSYQ
+850 
-857 LQRAQGKL
+857 
-865 ERLQEELDQVNKDIQ
+865 
-880 ERYEMTNG
+880 
-888 QPMNDKRNGSSWFK
+888 
-902 RTNQL
+902 
-907 EEKRYNKIQELEEQK
+907 
-922 KRVEMLK
+922 
-929 RRDHNKANG
+929 
-938 LNRRGN
+938 
-944 GLDMS
+944 
-949 VENIPRIK
+949 
-957 EEIAKFERGESSYRK
+957 
-972 ETIQRYQS
+972 
-980 ELVRLEEMA
+980 
-989 KLSGQELTPGAQK
+989 
-1002 LVDEGLIR
+1002 
-1010 QWKKKPTLYFVAD
+1010 
-1023 KEFRRLALELNA
+1023 
-1035 KGEFQESS
+1035 
-1043 RYPAMYGA
+1043 
-1051 AEEKIAELL
+1051 
-1060 KIQKDI
+1060 
-1066 NDQIDEPQDQNED
+1066 QNED
-1079 LSVQRDLETDQVNE
+1079 LSVQRDLEADQVNE
-1093 AQEPENKVANNP
+1093 AQEPEDKVANDP
-1105 KQEKVSVPYSD
+1105 KQENVSVPD
-1116 KLTAKQIDEAKAR
+1116 DRKLTAKQIDEAKAR
-1129 DILAVAQNLG
+1129 DILAVAQDLG
-1139 IELISDKGNY
+1139 IELVSDKGNY

-1166 SWKDKNIHRGDT
+1166 SWKDKDIHRGDA

-1184 VKEITFAESVRYLN
+1184 VKGITFAEAVRYLN
-1198 DAEIA
+1198 AAEIA
-1203 SFNRDKIKYRLNN
+1203 SFDRNKIKYRLNN

-1225 ENSPQKKVD
+1225 EVPPEKKTD
-1234 TNKETKRGL
+1234 TKKKPTRNL

-1534 QNVSLKIAV
+1534 QNVSLKIAG

>member
-42 NGEWEQKDNSNAV
+42 NVERKKEDNSTAV
-55 RKMFE
+55 KKMFE
-60 YRFGKEGTLEKLSLD
+60 YRFGKEGSLEKLSLD

-91 IYRYNWRNASGQPMA
+91 VYRYNWKNVLGNPMA
-106 TYFFVDPQNK
+106 TYFFVDPQNH
-116 FGSNHG
+116 FGSKHG

-127 FDSFGRQKRT
+127 LDYLGRQKRT
-137 SSQYIYDKEAIMLN
+137 SSQYIYDKEAVMLN

-157 FDQLEKALLEEHQK
+157 FDRFEKALLEEYTK
-171 QQGNYIFSEQTLR
+171 KQGNYLFSEKTLR
-184 DYLSLLVDPAMAGKK
+184 NYLSLLIDPAMAGKK

-211 GELVEFIDGYIDSVY
+211 GELVEFIDGYISSVY
-226 EVAVQHEYE
+226 EVVVQHEYE
-235 RNLESQFRADPA
+235 KNLESQFRADPS
-247 TTKANINDE
+247 TTKANINEE

-262 NTELKQYFKFV
+262 NTELKEYFKFV
-273 ELDNEVDLKLFGDFE
+273 ELDNDVDLKLFGDFE

-476 GKEKVQDETETEIK
+476 EKERIEKQEIDQSQDKVED
-490 GTKKK
+490 
-495 DYNSNTP
+495 
-502 SLQPEVEG
+502 
-510 SGLPVQENSDQK
+510 
-522 FLRPSVNNSIII
+522 
-534 AEQEVGENG
+534 
-543 EKGTKKEGRE
+543 TKKEGRE
-553 YAPYSQSETEGSGLP
+553 YTPSLQSETEGSGPP

-575 EFYRPSLFQFNMNLD
+575 EFDRPSLLKFNMNLGE
-590 KKPRQMRGFHVATT
+590 KPRQITGFHVATQD
-604 EELNR
+604 ELEM
-609 LNRVSDSI
+609 LNNKVGDLVSTA
-617 KEAAEFYKDNLS
+617 KFYKENMS
-629 NGSVIYVSKH
+629 QGNVVYVFKQ
-639 GESIEALR
+639 GNNIKALR
-647 IKYGEENFAHLVGM
+647 VKYGEENFSHLTGIK
-661 RFDRKDAKEMLED
+661 FDRKSAKGMLED
-674 LVNGVGEQ
+674 LVNENTEQ
-682 NAILLKNDGSTFEKI
+682 NAILVKNDGTTFQKLDVIQKLPE
-697 KVLSSVS
+697 V
-704 ELIDASVF
+704 IDASVIS
-712 KLSAVAE
+712 LNDLE
-719 SVPQARKLRFSE
+719 HIQQAQKLRFSD
-731 ALKTND
+731 ALKTKDNS
-737 KRLLLALK
+737 LLLALK
-745 DFEPEFYRPYS
+745 DFEPEIYRPYS
-756 LINLESV
+756 LINLSDV
-763 RNDYSD
+763 KAQYNDYL
-769 YSRVPENT
+769 RVPENT

-785 RNELGGLSIGTLSI
+785 RNDLGGLSIGTLSI
-799 NNDYVKDMSSAM
+799 NHEYVKDMSSAM
-811 GIVDVMNKRISE
+811 GIIDVMNKRISE

-829 STEQEQSETKTQEPD
+829 STEQERPETKTQESD
-844 TEPQEQ
+844 TEPQE
-850 NEDPSYQ
+850 
-857 LQRAQGKL
+857 
-865 ERLQEELDQVNKDIQ
+865 
-880 ERYEMTNG
+880 
-888 QPMNDKRNGSSWFK
+888 
-902 RTNQL
+902 
-907 EEKRYNKIQELEEQK
+907 
-922 KRVEMLK
+922 
-929 RRDHNKANG
+929 
-938 LNRRGN
+938 
-944 GLDMS
+944 
-949 VENIPRIK
+949 
-957 EEIAKFERGESSYRK
+957 
-972 ETIQRYQS
+972 
-980 ELVRLEEMA
+980 
-989 KLSGQELTPGAQK
+989 
-1002 LVDEGLIR
+1002 
-1010 QWKKKPTLYFVAD
+1010 
-1023 KEFRRLALELNA
+1023 
-1035 KGEFQESS
+1035 
-1043 RYPAMYGA
+1043 
-1051 AEEKIAELL
+1051 
-1060 KIQKDI
+1060 
-1066 NDQIDEPQDQNED
+1066 QNED
-1079 LSVQRDLETDQVNE
+1079 LSVQRDLEADQVNE
-1093 AQEPENKVANNP
+1093 AQEPEDKVANDP
-1105 KQEKVSVPYSD
+1105 KQENVSVPD
-1116 KLTAKQIDEAKAR
+1116 DRKLTAKQIDEAKAR
-1129 DILAVAQNLG
+1129 DILAVAQDLG
-1139 IELISDKGNY
+1139 IELVLDKGNY

-1166 SWKDKNIHRGDT
+1166 SWKDKDIHRGDA

-1184 VKEITFAESVRYLN
+1184 VKGVTFAEAVRYLN
-1198 DAEIA
+1198 AAEIA
-1203 SFNRDKIKYRLNN
+1203 SFDRSKIKYRLNN

-1225 ENSPQKKVD
+1225 QAPLEKKTD
-1234 TNKETKRGL
+1234 TKKKPPRNL

-1282 HDSLVIFPGTNTY
+1282 HDSLVVFPGTNTY

-1405 ASGKLVG
+1405 SSGKLVG
-1412 ASLQGIKEDWQRYPE
+1412 ASLQGIKEDRQRYPE

-1579 DWNDYLKATKLEPDL
+1579 DWNDYLKATKLDPDL
-1594 VLEYSH
+1594 VLEQNH
-1600 IETKKEP
+1600 VETKKET

-1621 TIKKDI
+1621 NIKKEI
-1627 QKVVSQTQVG
+1627 NKVVSQAQVEP
-1637 SPKEEKKEFDIE
+1637 PKEDKKGFDIE

-1698 AKDAQMVGTFKEWQ
+1698 AKEAQMVGTFKEWQ
-1712 ARHDTFKLTKDDIMY
+1712 VRHDTFKLTKDDIMY

-1733 RVQESGREYE
+1733 RVQEAGREYE

-1755 VNLFKVKQEWK
+1755 INLFKVKQEWK
-1766 LPRTDETGNVLKF
+1766 LPRTDEAGNVLKF

-1791 SKLTELEKKLIEDK
+1791 SKLTELEKKLLEDK
-1805 KITPKL
+1805 KIEPKL

-1821 IFMKYKV
+1821 VFMKYKV
-1828 FDISQTNLKQESYQK
+1828 FDISQTNLKQEAYQK

-1895 HDDAKHGPK
+1895 HDDPVHGPK

-1927 VINNIQNTEKEAT
+1927 AINNIQNSEKEIT

-1963 EDRWLKP
+1963 EDRWLKQ
-1970 MTERLQELSDKE
+1970 MSEKLQELSDKE

-1987 NQVAVESHKFI
+1987 NQVAVASHKFI

-2022 TQTIGRNI
+2022 TQSIERSI

>member
-42 NGEWEQKDNSNAV
+42 NVERKKEDNSTAV
-55 RKMFE
+55 KKMFE
-60 YRFGKEGTLEKLSLD
+60 YRFGKEGSLEKLSLD

-91 IYRYNWRNASGQPMA
+91 VYRYNWKNVLGNPMA
-106 TYFFVDPQNK
+106 TYFFVDPQNH
-116 FGSNHG
+116 FGSKHG

-127 FDSFGRQKRT
+127 LDYLGRQKRT
-137 SSQYIYDKEAIMLN
+137 SSQYIYDKEAVMLN

-157 FDQLEKALLEEHQK
+157 FDRFEKALLEEYTK
-171 QQGNYIFSEQTLR
+171 KQGNYLFSEKTLR
-184 DYLSLLVDPAMAGKK
+184 NYLSLLIDPAMAGKK

-211 GELVEFIDGYIDSVY
+211 GELVEFIDGYISSVY
-226 EVAVQHEYE
+226 EVVVQHEYE
-235 RNLESQFRADPA
+235 KNLESQFRADPS
-247 TTKANINDE
+247 TTKANINEE

-262 NTELKQYFKFV
+262 NTELKEYFKFV
-273 ELDNEVDLKLFGDFE
+273 ELDNDVDLKLFGDFE

-375 LSLEPEFRPII
+375 LSLEQEFRPII

-476 GKEKVQDETETEIK
+476 EKERIEKQEIDQSQDKVED
-490 GTKKK
+490 
-495 DYNSNTP
+495 
-502 SLQPEVEG
+502 
-510 SGLPVQENSDQK
+510 
-522 FLRPSVNNSIII
+522 
-534 AEQEVGENG
+534 
-543 EKGTKKEGRE
+543 TKKEGRE
-553 YAPYSQSETEGSGLP
+553 YTPSLQSETEGSGPP

-575 EFYRPSLFQFNMNLD
+575 EFDRPSLLKFNMNLGE
-590 KKPRQMRGFHVATT
+590 KPRQITGFHVATQD
-604 EELNR
+604 ELEM
-609 LNRVSDSI
+609 LNNKVGDLVSTA
-617 KEAAEFYKDNLS
+617 KFYKENMS
-629 NGSVIYVSKH
+629 QGNVVYVFKQ
-639 GESIEALR
+639 GNNIKALR
-647 IKYGEENFAHLVGM
+647 VKYGEENFSHLTGIK
-661 RFDRKDAKEMLED
+661 FDRKSAKGMLED
-674 LVNGVGEQ
+674 LVNENTEQ
-682 NAILLKNDGSTFEKI
+682 NAILVKNDGTTFQKLDVIQKLPE
-697 KVLSSVS
+697 V
-704 ELIDASVF
+704 IDASVIS
-712 KLSAVAE
+712 LNDLE
-719 SVPQARKLRFSE
+719 HIQQAQKLRFSD
-731 ALKTND
+731 ALKTKDNS
-737 KRLLLALK
+737 LLLALK
-745 DFEPEFYRPYS
+745 DFEPEIYRPYS
-756 LINLESV
+756 LINLSDV
-763 RNDYSD
+763 RAQYNDYL
-769 YSRVPENT
+769 RVPENT
-777 VLAVLSET
+777 VLAVLFET

-799 NNDYVKDMSSAM
+799 NHEYVKDMSSAM
-811 GIVDVMNKRISE
+811 GIIDVMNKRISE
-823 EIARSE
+823 EIAKSE

-1093 AQEPENKVANNP
+1093 AQEPENKVTNDP

-1184 VKEITFAESVRYLN
+1184 VKGITFAEAVRYLN
-1198 DAEIA
+1198 AAEIA
-1203 SFNRDKIKYRLNN
+1203 SFDRNKIKYRLNN

-1225 ENSPQKKVD
+1225 ETSLEKKTD
-1234 TNKETKRGL
+1234 TNKKPNRSL

-1412 ASLQGIKEDWQRYPE
+1412 ASLQGIKEDRQRYPE

-1521 GLTRSDVAKRFKA
+1521 GLTRTDVAKRFKA

-1594 VLEYSH
+1594 VLERSRV
-1600 IETKKEP
+1600 ETKKEP

-1621 TIKKDI
+1621 TLKEDTKNAVP
-1627 QKVVSQTQVG
+1627 QAQVEP
-1637 SPKEEKKEFDIE
+1637 PKEDKKEFDIE

-1766 LPRTDETGNVLKF
+1766 LPRTDEEGNVLKF
-1779 ENGNIKYKQYHP
+1779 ENGNIKYKQYH
-1791 SKLTELEKKLIEDK
+1791 SNKLTELEKKLIEDK
-1805 KITPKL
+1805 KIAPKL
-1811 LPARDKNGAL
+1811 FPARDKNGAL

-1895 HDDAKHGPK
+1895 HDDPIHGPK

-1927 VINNIQNTEKEAT
+1927 AINNIQNTEKEVT

-1963 EDRWLKP
+1963 EDRWLKQ

-2022 TQTIGRNI
+2022 TQSIGRSI

>member
-42 NGEWEQKDNSNAV
+42 NVERKKEDNSTAV
-55 RKMFE
+55 KKMFE
-60 YRFGKEGTLEKLSLD
+60 YRFGKEGSLEKLSLD

-91 IYRYNWRNASGQPMA
+91 VYRYNWKNVLGNPMA
-106 TYFFVDPQNK
+106 TYFFVDPQNH
-116 FGSNHG
+116 FGSKHG

-127 FDSFGRQKRT
+127 LDYLGRQKRT
-137 SSQYIYDKEAIMLN
+137 SSQYIYDKEAVMLN

-157 FDQLEKALLEEHQK
+157 FDRFEKALLEEYTK
-171 QQGNYIFSEQTLR
+171 KQGNYLFSEKTLR
-184 DYLSLLVDPAMAGKK
+184 NYLSLLIDPAMAGKK

-211 GELVEFIDGYIDSVY
+211 GELVEFIDGYISSVY
-226 EVAVQHEYE
+226 EVVVQHEYE
-235 RNLESQFRADPA
+235 KNLESQFRADPS
-247 TTKANINDE
+247 TTKANINEE

-262 NTELKQYFKFV
+262 NTELKEYFKFV
-273 ELDNEVDLKLFGDFE
+273 ELDNDVDLKLFGDFE

-375 LSLEPEFRPII
+375 LSLEQEFRPII

-476 GKEKVQDETETEIK
+476 EKERIEKQEIDQSQDKVED
-490 GTKKK
+490 
-495 DYNSNTP
+495 
-502 SLQPEVEG
+502 
-510 SGLPVQENSDQK
+510 
-522 FLRPSVNNSIII
+522 
-534 AEQEVGENG
+534 
-543 EKGTKKEGRE
+543 TKKEGRE
-553 YAPYSQSETEGSGLP
+553 YTPSLQSETEGSGPP

-575 EFYRPSLFQFNMNLD
+575 EFDRSSLLKFNMNLGE
-590 KKPRQMRGFHVATT
+590 KPRQITGFHVATQD
-604 EELNR
+604 ELEM
-609 LNRVSDSI
+609 LNNKVGDLVSTA
-617 KEAAEFYKDNLS
+617 KFYKENMS
-629 NGSVIYVSKH
+629 QGNVVYVFKQ
-639 GESIEALR
+639 GNNIKALR
-647 IKYGEENFAHLVGM
+647 VKYGEENFSHLTGIK
-661 RFDRKDAKEMLED
+661 FDRKSAKGMLED
-674 LVNGVGEQ
+674 LVNENTEQ
-682 NAILLKNDGSTFEKI
+682 NAILVKNDGTTFQKLDVIQKLPE
-697 KVLSSVS
+697 V
-704 ELIDASVF
+704 IDASVIS
-712 KLSAVAE
+712 LNDLE
-719 SVPQARKLRFSE
+719 HIQQAQKLRFSD
-731 ALKTND
+731 ALKTKDNS
-737 KRLLLALK
+737 LLLALK
-745 DFEPEFYRPYS
+745 DFEPEIYRPYS
-756 LINLESV
+756 LINLSDV
-763 RNDYSD
+763 KAQYNDYL
-769 YSRVPENT
+769 RVPENT

-785 RNELGGLSIGTLSI
+785 RNDLGGLSIGTLSI
-799 NNDYVKDMSSAM
+799 NHEYVKDMSSAM
-811 GIVDVMNKRISE
+811 GIIDVMNKRISE

-829 STEQEQSETKTQEPD
+829 STEQERPETKTQESD
-844 TEPQEQ
+844 TEPQE
-850 NEDPSYQ
+850 
-857 LQRAQGKL
+857 
-865 ERLQEELDQVNKDIQ
+865 
-880 ERYEMTNG
+880 
-888 QPMNDKRNGSSWFK
+888 
-902 RTNQL
+902 
-907 EEKRYNKIQELEEQK
+907 
-922 KRVEMLK
+922 
-929 RRDHNKANG
+929 
-938 LNRRGN
+938 
-944 GLDMS
+944 
-949 VENIPRIK
+949 
-957 EEIAKFERGESSYRK
+957 
-972 ETIQRYQS
+972 
-980 ELVRLEEMA
+980 
-989 KLSGQELTPGAQK
+989 
-1002 LVDEGLIR
+1002 
-1010 QWKKKPTLYFVAD
+1010 
-1023 KEFRRLALELNA
+1023 
-1035 KGEFQESS
+1035 
-1043 RYPAMYGA
+1043 
-1051 AEEKIAELL
+1051 
-1060 KIQKDI
+1060 
-1066 NDQIDEPQDQNED
+1066 QNED
-1079 LSVQRDLETDQVNE
+1079 LSVQRDLEADQVNE
-1093 AQEPENKVANNP
+1093 AQEPEDKVANDP
-1105 KQEKVSVPYSD
+1105 KQENVSVPD
-1116 KLTAKQIDEAKAR
+1116 DRKLTAKQIDEAKAR
-1129 DILAVAQNLG
+1129 DILAVAQDLG
-1139 IELISDKGNY
+1139 IELVSDKGNY

-1166 SWKDKNIHRGDT
+1166 SWKDKDIHRGDA

-1184 VKEITFAESVRYLN
+1184 VKGITFAEAVRYLN
-1198 DAEIA
+1198 AAEIA
-1203 SFNRDKIKYRLNN
+1203 SFDRNKIKYRLNN

-1225 ENSPQKKVD
+1225 EVPPEKKTD
-1234 TNKETKRGL
+1234 TKKKPTRNL

-1302 NGKNSLDL
+1302 NGKNSLNL

-1369 IDGQTV
+1369 INGQTV

-1412 ASLQGIKEDWQRYPE
+1412 ASLQGIKEDRQRYPE

-1476 DKLDGVRLVAMNG
+1476 DKLEGVRLVAMNG

-1579 DWNDYLKATKLEPDL
+1579 DWNDYLKATKLDPDL
-1594 VLEYSH
+1594 VLERSRV
-1600 IETKKEP
+1600 ETKKEP
-1607 DQSQIPLEKKEEPK
+1607 DQSQIPLEKKEESK
-1621 TIKKDI
+1621 TIKEDTK
-1627 QKVVSQTQVG
+1627 KVVPQAQVEP
-1637 SPKEEKKEFDIE
+1637 SKEDKKEFDIE

-1698 AKDAQMVGTFKEWQ
+1698 AKEAQMVGTFKEWQ
-1712 ARHDTFKLTKDDIMY
+1712 ARHDTFKLTKDDILY
-1727 DEEVAA
+1727 DEEVAT

-1755 VNLFKVKQEWK
+1755 INLFKVKQEWK
-1766 LPRTDETGNVLKF
+1766 LPRTDEAGNVLKF

-1791 SKLTELEKKLIEDK
+1791 SKLTELEKKLLEDK
-1805 KITPKL
+1805 KIEPKL

-1828 FDISQTNLKQESYQK
+1828 FDISQTNLKQEAYQK

-1895 HDDAKHGPK
+1895 HDDPTHGPK

-1927 VINNIQNTEKEAT
+1927 AINNIRNTEKEVT

-1963 EDRWLKP
+1963 EDRWLKQ

-1987 NQVAVESHKFI
+1987 NQVAVASHKFI

-2022 TQTIGRNI
+2022 TQSIGRNI

>member
-42 NGEWEQKDNSNAV
+42 NVERKKEDNSTAV
-55 RKMFE
+55 KKMFE
-60 YRFGKEGTLEKLSLD
+60 YRFGKEGSLEKLSLD

-85 EDFSGE
+85 EDFFGE
-91 IYRYNWRNASGQPMA
+91 VYRYNWKNVLGNPMA
-106 TYFFVDPQNK
+106 TYFFVDPQNH
-116 FGSNHG
+116 FGSKHG

-127 FDSFGRQKRT
+127 LDYLGRQKRT
-137 SSQYIYDKEAIMLN
+137 SSQYIYDKEAVMLN

-157 FDQLEKALLEEHQK
+157 FDRFEKALLEEYTK
-171 QQGNYIFSEQTLR
+171 KQGNYLFSEKTLR
-184 DYLSLLVDPAMAGKK
+184 NYLSLLIDPAMAGKK

-211 GELVEFIDGYIDSVY
+211 GELVEFIDGYISSVY
-226 EVAVQHEYE
+226 EVVVQHEYE
-235 RNLESQFRADPA
+235 KNLESQFRADPS
-247 TTKANINDE
+247 TTKANINEE

-262 NTELKQYFKFV
+262 NTELKEYFKFV
-273 ELDNEVDLKLFGDFE
+273 ELDNDVDLKLFGDFE

-375 LSLEPEFRPII
+375 LSLEQEFRPII

-476 GKEKVQDETETEIK
+476 EKERIEKQEIDQSQDKVED
-490 GTKKK
+490 
-495 DYNSNTP
+495 
-502 SLQPEVEG
+502 
-510 SGLPVQENSDQK
+510 
-522 FLRPSVNNSIII
+522 
-534 AEQEVGENG
+534 
-543 EKGTKKEGRE
+543 TKKEGRE
-553 YAPYSQSETEGSGLP
+553 YTPSLQSETEGSGPP

-575 EFYRPSLFQFNMNLD
+575 EFDRPSLLKFNMNLGE
-590 KKPRQMRGFHVATT
+590 KPRQITGFHVATQD
-604 EELNR
+604 ELEM
-609 LNRVSDSI
+609 LNNKVGDLVSTA
-617 KEAAEFYKDNLS
+617 KFYKENMS
-629 NGSVIYVSKH
+629 QGNVVYVFKQ
-639 GESIEALR
+639 GNNIKALR
-647 IKYGEENFAHLVGM
+647 VKYGEENFSHLTGIK
-661 RFDRKDAKEMLED
+661 FDRKSAKGMLED
-674 LVNGVGEQ
+674 LVNENTEQ
-682 NAILLKNDGSTFEKI
+682 NAILVKNDGTTFQKLDVIQKLPE
-697 KVLSSVS
+697 V
-704 ELIDASVF
+704 IDASVIS
-712 KLSAVAE
+712 LNDLE
-719 SVPQARKLRFSE
+719 HIQQAQKLRFSD
-731 ALKTND
+731 ALKTKDNS
-737 KRLLLALK
+737 LLLALK
-745 DFEPEFYRPYS
+745 DFEPEIYRPYS
-756 LINLESV
+756 LINLSDV
-763 RNDYSD
+763 KAQYNDYL
-769 YSRVPENT
+769 RVPENT

-785 RNELGGLSIGTLSI
+785 RNDLGGLSIGTLSI
-799 NNDYVKDMSSAM
+799 NHEYVKDMSSAM
-811 GIVDVMNKRISE
+811 GIIDVMNKRISE

-829 STEQEQSETKTQEPD
+829 STEQERPETKTQESD
-844 TEPQEQ
+844 TEPQE
-850 NEDPSYQ
+850 
-857 LQRAQGKL
+857 
-865 ERLQEELDQVNKDIQ
+865 
-880 ERYEMTNG
+880 
-888 QPMNDKRNGSSWFK
+888 
-902 RTNQL
+902 
-907 EEKRYNKIQELEEQK
+907 
-922 KRVEMLK
+922 
-929 RRDHNKANG
+929 
-938 LNRRGN
+938 
-944 GLDMS
+944 
-949 VENIPRIK
+949 
-957 EEIAKFERGESSYRK
+957 
-972 ETIQRYQS
+972 
-980 ELVRLEEMA
+980 
-989 KLSGQELTPGAQK
+989 
-1002 LVDEGLIR
+1002 
-1010 QWKKKPTLYFVAD
+1010 
-1023 KEFRRLALELNA
+1023 
-1035 KGEFQESS
+1035 
-1043 RYPAMYGA
+1043 
-1051 AEEKIAELL
+1051 
-1060 KIQKDI
+1060 
-1066 NDQIDEPQDQNED
+1066 QNED
-1079 LSVQRDLETDQVNE
+1079 LSVQRDLEADQVNE
-1093 AQEPENKVANNP
+1093 AQEPEDKVANDP
-1105 KQEKVSVPYSD
+1105 KQENVSVPD
-1116 KLTAKQIDEAKAR
+1116 NEKLTAKQIDEAKAQ
-1129 DILAVAQNLG
+1129 DILAVAQSLG
-1139 IELISDKGNY
+1139 IELVSDKGNY

-1155 SFMID
+1155 SLMID
-1160 TRSKTF
+1160 PRSKTF
-1166 SWKDKNIHRGDT
+1166 SWKDKDIHRGDA

-1184 VKEITFAESVRYLN
+1184 VKEVTFAEAVRYLN
-1198 DAEIA
+1198 VAEIA
-1203 SFNRDKIKYRLNN
+1203 SFDRDKIKYRLNN

-1225 ENSPQKKVD
+1225 EAPPEKKTD
-1234 TNKETKRGL
+1234 TNKKTNRSL

-1274 GQTYTWTE
+1274 GQTYIWTE

-1321 AVMYLNSAELSE
+1321 AVMYLNSAKLSE

-1344 KPFKYLLKDSN
+1344 KPFRYLLKDSN

-1375 NDFLRSGVI
+1375 NEFLRSGVI

-1405 ASGKLVG
+1405 ANGKLVG
-1412 ASLQGIKEDWQRYPE
+1412 ASLQGIKEDRQRYPE

-1432 EIITNSKRNWGVT
+1432 EIISNSKRNWGVT
-1445 YNSGLKADQNSF
+1445 YNSGLEADQNSF

-1498 IAESFGFAGEPSL
+1498 IAESFGFAVEPSL
-1511 KDLNDRFKEN
+1511 RDLNERFAEN
-1521 GLTRSDVAKRFKA
+1521 GLTKSDVEKRFKA

-1543 DNDDKGREFIDRLN
+1543 DNDDKGREFIERLN

-1579 DWNDYLKATKLEPDL
+1579 DWNDYLKATKLDPDL
-1594 VLEYSH
+1594 VLEPSRL
-1600 IETKKEP
+1600 ETKKEP
-1607 DQSQIPLEKKEEPK
+1607 DQAQIPLEKKEEPK
-1621 TIKKDI
+1621 TIKEDT
-1627 QKVVSQTQVG
+1627 KVVPQTQVEPPREG
-1637 SPKEEKKEFDIE
+1637 KKEFDIE

-1669 DPQMLDEYMTMLGK
+1669 DPQMLDEYMTMLGM

-1693 LIYTQ
+1693 LIYAQ
-1698 AKDAQMVGTFKEWQ
+1698 SKDAQMVGTFKDWQ
-1712 ARHDTFKLTKDDIMY
+1712 KRHDIFKLTKDDIMY
-1727 DEEVAA
+1727 DEGVAA
-1733 RVQESGREYE
+1733 RVQEAGREYE
-1743 QKLSIKSGERGK
+1743 QRLSIKSGERGK
-1755 VNLFKVKQEWK
+1755 ISLFKVKQQWK
-1766 LPRTDETGNVLKF
+1766 LPRTDEAGNVLRD
-1779 ENGNIKYKQYHP
+1779 ENGNVKYKQYH
-1791 SKLTELEKKLIEDK
+1791 SNKLTELEKKLIEDK

-1811 LPARDKNGAL
+1811 FPARDKNGAL

-1828 FDISQTNLKQESYQK
+1828 FDISQTNLKQEAYQK

-1895 HDDAKHGPK
+1895 HDDPVHGPK

-1927 VINNIQNTEKEAT
+1927 AINNIQNSEKEIT

-1963 EDRWLKP
+1963 EDRWLKQ

-1987 NQVAVESHKFI
+1987 NQVAVASHKFI

-2022 TQTIGRNI
+2022 TQSIGRNI

>member
-42 NGEWEQKDNSNAV
+42 NVERKKEDNSTAV
-55 RKMFE
+55 KKMFE
-60 YRFGKEGTLEKLSLD
+60 YRFGKEGSLEKLSLD

-91 IYRYNWRNASGQPMA
+91 VYRYNWKNVLGNPMA
-106 TYFFVDPQNK
+106 TYFFVDPQNH
-116 FGSNHG
+116 FGSKHG

-127 FDSFGRQKRT
+127 LDYLGRQKRT
-137 SSQYIYDKEAIMLN
+137 SSQYIYDKEAVMLN

-157 FDQLEKALLEEHQK
+157 FDRFEKALLEEYTK
-171 QQGNYIFSEQTLR
+171 KQGNYLFSEKTLR
-184 DYLSLLVDPAMAGKK
+184 NYLSLLIDPAMAGKK

-211 GELVEFIDGYIDSVY
+211 GELVEFIDGYISSVY
-226 EVAVQHEYE
+226 EVVVQHEYE
-235 RNLESQFRADPA
+235 KNLESQFRADPS
-247 TTKANINDE
+247 TTKANINEE

-262 NTELKQYFKFV
+262 NTELKEYFKFV
-273 ELDNEVDLKLFGDFE
+273 ELDNDVDLKLFGDFE

-375 LSLEPEFRPII
+375 LSLEQEFRPII

-476 GKEKVQDETETEIK
+476 EKERIEKQEIDQSQDKVED
-490 GTKKK
+490 
-495 DYNSNTP
+495 
-502 SLQPEVEG
+502 
-510 SGLPVQENSDQK
+510 
-522 FLRPSVNNSIII
+522 
-534 AEQEVGENG
+534 
-543 EKGTKKEGRE
+543 TKKEGRE
-553 YAPYSQSETEGSGLP
+553 YTPSLQSETEGSGPP

-575 EFYRPSLFQFNMNLD
+575 EFDRPSLLKFNMNLGE
-590 KKPRQMRGFHVATT
+590 KPRQITGFHVATQD
-604 EELNR
+604 ELEM
-609 LNRVSDSI
+609 LNNKVGDLVSTA
-617 KEAAEFYKDNLS
+617 KFYKENMS
-629 NGSVIYVSKH
+629 QGNVVYVFKQ
-639 GESIEALR
+639 GNNIKALR
-647 IKYGEENFAHLVGM
+647 VKYGEENFSHLTGIK
-661 RFDRKDAKEMLED
+661 FDRKSAKGMLED
-674 LVNGVGEQ
+674 LVNENTEQ
-682 NAILLKNDGSTFEKI
+682 NAILVKNDGTTFQKLDVIQKLPE
-697 KVLSSVS
+697 V
-704 ELIDASVF
+704 IDASVIS
-712 KLSAVAE
+712 LNDLE
-719 SVPQARKLRFSE
+719 HIQQAQKLRFSD
-731 ALKTND
+731 ALKTKDNS
-737 KRLLLALK
+737 LLLALK
-745 DFEPEFYRPYS
+745 DFEPEIYRPYS
-756 LINLESV
+756 LINLSDV
-763 RNDYSD
+763 KAQYNDYL
-769 YSRVPENT
+769 RVPENT

-785 RNELGGLSIGTLSI
+785 RNNLGGLSIGTLSI
-799 NNDYVKDMSSAM
+799 NHEYVKDMSSAM
-811 GIVDVMNKRISE
+811 GIIDVMNKRISE

-829 STEQEQSETKTQEPD
+829 STEQERPETKTQESD
-844 TEPQEQ
+844 TEPQE
-850 NEDPSYQ
+850 
-857 LQRAQGKL
+857 
-865 ERLQEELDQVNKDIQ
+865 
-880 ERYEMTNG
+880 
-888 QPMNDKRNGSSWFK
+888 
-902 RTNQL
+902 
-907 EEKRYNKIQELEEQK
+907 
-922 KRVEMLK
+922 
-929 RRDHNKANG
+929 
-938 LNRRGN
+938 
-944 GLDMS
+944 
-949 VENIPRIK
+949 
-957 EEIAKFERGESSYRK
+957 
-972 ETIQRYQS
+972 
-980 ELVRLEEMA
+980 
-989 KLSGQELTPGAQK
+989 
-1002 LVDEGLIR
+1002 
-1010 QWKKKPTLYFVAD
+1010 
-1023 KEFRRLALELNA
+1023 
-1035 KGEFQESS
+1035 
-1043 RYPAMYGA
+1043 
-1051 AEEKIAELL
+1051 
-1060 KIQKDI
+1060 
-1066 NDQIDEPQDQNED
+1066 QNED
-1079 LSVQRDLETDQVNE
+1079 LSVQRDLEADQVNE
-1093 AQEPENKVANNP
+1093 AQEPEDKVANDP
-1105 KQEKVSVPYSD
+1105 KQENVSVPD
-1116 KLTAKQIDEAKAR
+1116 DRKLTAKQIDEAKAR
-1129 DILAVAQNLG
+1129 DILAVAQDLG
-1139 IELISDKGNY
+1139 IELVSDKGNY

-1166 SWKDKNIHRGDT
+1166 SWKDKDIHRGDA

-1184 VKEITFAESVRYLN
+1184 VKGITFAEAVRYLN
-1198 DAEIA
+1198 AAEIA
-1203 SFNRDKIKYRLNN
+1203 SFDRNKIKYRLNN

-1225 ENSPQKKVD
+1225 EVPPEKKTD
-1234 TNKETKRGL
+1234 TKKKPTRNL

-1369 IDGQTV
+1369 INGQTV

-1412 ASLQGIKEDWQRYPE
+1412 ASLQGIKEDRQRYPE

-1476 DKLDGVRLVAMNG
+1476 DKLEGVRLVAMNG

-1579 DWNDYLKATKLEPDL
+1579 DWNDYLKATKLDPDL
-1594 VLEYSH
+1594 VLERSRV
-1600 IETKKEP
+1600 ETKKEP
-1607 DQSQIPLEKKEEPK
+1607 DQSQIPLEKKEESK
-1621 TIKKDI
+1621 TIKEDTK
-1627 QKVVSQTQVG
+1627 KVVPQAQVEP
-1637 SPKEEKKEFDIE
+1637 SKEDKKEFDIE

-1698 AKDAQMVGTFKEWQ
+1698 AKEAQMVGTFKEWQ
-1712 ARHDTFKLTKDDIMY
+1712 ARHDTFKLTKDDILY
-1727 DEEVAA
+1727 DEEVAT

-1755 VNLFKVKQEWK
+1755 INLFKVKQEWK
-1766 LPRTDETGNVLKF
+1766 LPRTDEAGNVLKF

-1791 SKLTELEKKLIEDK
+1791 SKLTELEKKLLEDK
-1805 KITPKL
+1805 RIEPKL

-1828 FDISQTNLKQESYQK
+1828 FDISQTNLKQEAYQK

-1895 HDDAKHGPK
+1895 HDDPTHGPK
-1904 VRMNKNLEF
+1904 VRMNRNLEF

-1927 VINNIQNTEKEAT
+1927 AINNIRNTEKEVT

-1963 EDRWLKP
+1963 EDRWLKQ

-1987 NQVAVESHKFI
+1987 NQVAVASHKFI

-2022 TQTIGRNI
+2022 TQSIGRNI

>member
-42 NGEWEQKDNSNAV
+42 NVERKKEDNSTAV
-55 RKMFE
+55 KKMFE
-60 YRFGKEGTLEKLSLD
+60 YRFGKEGSLEKLSLD

-91 IYRYNWRNASGQPMA
+91 VYRYNWKNVLGNPMA
-106 TYFFVDPQNK
+106 TYFFVDPQNH
-116 FGSNHG
+116 FGSKHG

-127 FDSFGRQKRT
+127 LDYLGRQKRT
-137 SSQYIYDKEAIMLN
+137 SSQYIYDKEAVMLN

-157 FDQLEKALLEEHQK
+157 FDRFEKALLEEYTK
-171 QQGNYIFSEQTLR
+171 KQGNYLFSEKTLR
-184 DYLSLLVDPAMAGKK
+184 NYLSLLIDPAMAGKK

-211 GELVEFIDGYIDSVY
+211 GELVEFIDGYISSVY
-226 EVAVQHEYE
+226 EVVVQHEYE
-235 RNLESQFRADPA
+235 KNLESQFRADPS
-247 TTKANINDE
+247 TTKANINEE

-262 NTELKQYFKFV
+262 NTELKEYFKFV
-273 ELDNEVDLKLFGDFE
+273 ELDNDVDLKLFGDFE

-476 GKEKVQDETETEIK
+476 EKERIEKQEIDQSQDKVED
-490 GTKKK
+490 
-495 DYNSNTP
+495 
-502 SLQPEVEG
+502 
-510 SGLPVQENSDQK
+510 
-522 FLRPSVNNSIII
+522 
-534 AEQEVGENG
+534 
-543 EKGTKKEGRE
+543 TKKEGRE
-553 YAPYSQSETEGSGLP
+553 YTPSLQSETEGSGPP

-575 EFYRPSLFQFNMNLD
+575 EFDRPSLLKFNMNLGE
-590 KKPRQMRGFHVATT
+590 KPRQITGFHVATQD
-604 EELNR
+604 ELEM
-609 LNRVSDSI
+609 LNNKVGDLVSTA
-617 KEAAEFYKDNLS
+617 KFYKENMS
-629 NGSVIYVSKH
+629 QGNVVYVFKQ
-639 GESIEALR
+639 GNNIKALR
-647 IKYGEENFAHLVGM
+647 VKYGEENFSHLTGIK
-661 RFDRKDAKEMLED
+661 FDRKSAKGMLED
-674 LVNGVGEQ
+674 LVNENTEQ
-682 NAILLKNDGSTFEKI
+682 NAILVKNDGTTFQKLDVIQKLPE
-697 KVLSSVS
+697 V
-704 ELIDASVF
+704 IDASVIS
-712 KLSAVAE
+712 LNDLE
-719 SVPQARKLRFSE
+719 HIQQAQKLRFSD
-731 ALKTND
+731 ALKTKDNS
-737 KRLLLALK
+737 LLLALK
-745 DFEPEFYRPYS
+745 DFEPEIYRPYS
-756 LINLESV
+756 LINLSDV
-763 RNDYSD
+763 KAQYNDYL
-769 YSRVPENT
+769 RVPENT

-785 RNELGGLSIGTLSI
+785 RNDLGGLSIGTLSI
-799 NNDYVKDMSSAM
+799 NHEYVKDMSSAM
-811 GIVDVMNKRISE
+811 GIIDVMNKRISE

-829 STEQEQSETKTQEPD
+829 STEQERPETKTQESD
-844 TEPQEQ
+844 TEPQE
-850 NEDPSYQ
+850 
-857 LQRAQGKL
+857 
-865 ERLQEELDQVNKDIQ
+865 
-880 ERYEMTNG
+880 
-888 QPMNDKRNGSSWFK
+888 
-902 RTNQL
+902 
-907 EEKRYNKIQELEEQK
+907 
-922 KRVEMLK
+922 
-929 RRDHNKANG
+929 
-938 LNRRGN
+938 
-944 GLDMS
+944 
-949 VENIPRIK
+949 
-957 EEIAKFERGESSYRK
+957 
-972 ETIQRYQS
+972 
-980 ELVRLEEMA
+980 
-989 KLSGQELTPGAQK
+989 
-1002 LVDEGLIR
+1002 
-1010 QWKKKPTLYFVAD
+1010 
-1023 KEFRRLALELNA
+1023 
-1035 KGEFQESS
+1035 
-1043 RYPAMYGA
+1043 
-1051 AEEKIAELL
+1051 
-1060 KIQKDI
+1060 
-1066 NDQIDEPQDQNED
+1066 QNED

-1116 KLTAKQIDEAKAR
+1116 KLTAKQIDEAKVR

-1412 ASLQGIKEDWQRYPE
+1412 ASLQGIKEDRQRYPE

-1627 QKVVSQTQVG
+1627 QKVVPQTQVG

-1712 ARHDTFKLTKDDIMY
+1712 AHHDTFKLTKDDIVY

-1895 HDDAKHGPK
+1895 HDDPIHGPK

-1927 VINNIQNTEKEAT
+1927 AINNIQNTEKEVT

-1963 EDRWLKP
+1963 EDRWLKQ

-2022 TQTIGRNI
+2022 TQSIGRSI

>member
-42 NGEWEQKDNSNAV
+42 NVERKKEDNSTAV
-55 RKMFE
+55 KKMFE
-60 YRFGKEGTLEKLSLD
+60 YRFGKEGSLEKLSLD

-91 IYRYNWRNASGQPMA
+91 VYRYNWKNVLGNPMA
-106 TYFFVDPQNK
+106 TYFFVDPQNH
-116 FGSNHG
+116 FGSKHG

-127 FDSFGRQKRT
+127 LDYLGRQKRT
-137 SSQYIYDKEAIMLN
+137 SSQYIYDKEAVMLN
-151 QDRLVG
+151 QDRLIG
-157 FDQLEKALLEEHQK
+157 FDRFEKALLEEYTK
-171 QQGNYIFSEQTLR
+171 KQGNYLFSEKTLR
-184 DYLSLLVDPAMAGKK
+184 NYLSLLIDPAMAGKK

-211 GELVEFIDGYIDSVY
+211 GELVEFIDGYISSVY
-226 EVAVQHEYE
+226 EVVVQHEYE
-235 RNLESQFRADPA
+235 KNLESQFRADPS
-247 TTKANINDE
+247 TTKANINEE

-262 NTELKQYFKFV
+262 NTELKEYFKFV
-273 ELDNEVDLKLFGDFE
+273 ELDNDVDLKLFGDFE

-375 LSLEPEFRPII
+375 LSLEQEFRPII

-476 GKEKVQDETETEIK
+476 EKERIEKQEIDQSQDKVED
-490 GTKKK
+490 
-495 DYNSNTP
+495 
-502 SLQPEVEG
+502 
-510 SGLPVQENSDQK
+510 
-522 FLRPSVNNSIII
+522 
-534 AEQEVGENG
+534 
-543 EKGTKKEGRE
+543 TKKEGRE
-553 YAPYSQSETEGSGLP
+553 YTPSLQSETEGSGPP

-575 EFYRPSLFQFNMNLD
+575 EFDRPSLLKFNMNLGE
-590 KKPRQMRGFHVATT
+590 KPRQITGFHVATQD
-604 EELNR
+604 ELEM
-609 LNRVSDSI
+609 LNNKVGDLVSTA
-617 KEAAEFYKDNLS
+617 KFYKENMS
-629 NGSVIYVSKH
+629 QGNVVYVFKQ
-639 GESIEALR
+639 GNNIKALR
-647 IKYGEENFAHLVGM
+647 VKYGEENFSHLTGIK
-661 RFDRKDAKEMLED
+661 FDRKSAKGMLED
-674 LVNGVGEQ
+674 LVNENTEQ
-682 NAILLKNDGSTFEKI
+682 NAILVKNDGTTFQKLDVIQKLPE
-697 KVLSSVS
+697 V
-704 ELIDASVF
+704 IDASVIS
-712 KLSAVAE
+712 LNDLE
-719 SVPQARKLRFSE
+719 HIQQAQKLRFSD
-731 ALKTND
+731 ALKTKDNS
-737 KRLLLALK
+737 LLLALK
-745 DFEPEFYRPYS
+745 DFEPEIYRPYS
-756 LINLESV
+756 LINLSDV
-763 RNDYSD
+763 KAQYNDYL
-769 YSRVPENT
+769 RVPENT

-785 RNELGGLSIGTLSI
+785 RNDLGGLSIGTLSI
-799 NNDYVKDMSSAM
+799 NHEYVKDMSSAM
-811 GIVDVMNKRISE
+811 GIIDVMNKRISE

-829 STEQEQSETKTQEPD
+829 STEQERPETKTQESD

-850 NEDPSYQ
+850 NED
-857 LQRAQGKL
+857 
-865 ERLQEELDQVNKDIQ
+865 
-880 ERYEMTNG
+880 
-888 QPMNDKRNGSSWFK
+888 
-902 RTNQL
+902 
-907 EEKRYNKIQELEEQK
+907 
-922 KRVEMLK
+922 
-929 RRDHNKANG
+929 
-938 LNRRGN
+938 
-944 GLDMS
+944 
-949 VENIPRIK
+949 
-957 EEIAKFERGESSYRK
+957 
-972 ETIQRYQS
+972 
-980 ELVRLEEMA
+980 
-989 KLSGQELTPGAQK
+989 
-1002 LVDEGLIR
+1002 
-1010 QWKKKPTLYFVAD
+1010 
-1023 KEFRRLALELNA
+1023 
-1035 KGEFQESS
+1035 
-1043 RYPAMYGA
+1043 
-1051 AEEKIAELL
+1051 
-1060 KIQKDI
+1060 
-1066 NDQIDEPQDQNED
+1066 
-1079 LSVQRDLETDQVNE
+1079 LSVQSDLEADQVNE
-1093 AQEPENKVANNP
+1093 AQEPEDKVANDP
-1105 KQEKVSVPYSD
+1105 KQENVSVPD
-1116 KLTAKQIDEAKAR
+1116 DRKLTAKQIDEAKAR
-1129 DILAVAQNLG
+1129 DILAVAQDLG
-1139 IELISDKGNY
+1139 IELVSDKGNY

-1166 SWKDKNIHRGDT
+1166 SWKDKDIHRGDA

-1184 VKEITFAESVRYLN
+1184 VKGITFAEAVRYLN
-1198 DAEIA
+1198 AAEIA
-1203 SFNRDKIKYRLNN
+1203 SFDRNKIKYRLNN

-1225 ENSPQKKVD
+1225 EVPPEKKTD
-1234 TNKETKRGL
+1234 TKKKPTRNL

-1369 IDGQTV
+1369 INGQTV

-1412 ASLQGIKEDWQRYPE
+1412 ASLQGIKEDRQRYPE

-1498 IAESFGFAGEPSL
+1498 IAESFSFAGEPSL

-1579 DWNDYLKATKLEPDL
+1579 DWNDYLKATKLDPDL
-1594 VLEYSH
+1594 VLERSRV
-1600 IETKKEP
+1600 ETKKEP
-1607 DQSQIPLEKKEEPK
+1607 DQSQIPLEKKEESK
-1621 TIKKDI
+1621 TIKEDTK
-1627 QKVVSQTQVG
+1627 KVVPQAQVEP
-1637 SPKEEKKEFDIE
+1637 SKEDKKEFDIE

-1698 AKDAQMVGTFKEWQ
+1698 AKEAQMVGTFKEWQ
-1712 ARHDTFKLTKDDIMY
+1712 ARHDTFKLTKDDILY
-1727 DEEVAA
+1727 DEEVAT

-1755 VNLFKVKQEWK
+1755 INLFKVKQEWK
-1766 LPRTDETGNVLKF
+1766 LPRTDEAGNVLKF
-1779 ENGNIKYKQYHP
+1779 ENVNIKYKQYHP
-1791 SKLTELEKKLIEDK
+1791 SKLTELEKKLLEDK
-1805 KITPKL
+1805 KIEPKL

-1828 FDISQTNLKQESYQK
+1828 FDISQTNLKQEAYQK

-1895 HDDAKHGPK
+1895 HDDPTHGPK

-1927 VINNIQNTEKEAT
+1927 AINNIRNTEKEVT

-1963 EDRWLKP
+1963 EDRWLKQ

-1987 NQVAVESHKFI
+1987 NQVAVASHKFI

-2022 TQTIGRNI
+2022 TQSIGRNI

>member
-16 KIGPLKFKEDDDLY
+16 EIGPLKFKEDDDLY
-30 KKFQKLIKYIYK
+30 KKFQKLIKYIYN
-42 NGEWEQKDNSNAV
+42 NGEWKQEDNSTAV
-55 RKMFE
+55 KKMFE
-60 YRFGKEGTLEKLSLD
+60 YRFGKEGSLEKLSLD

-91 IYRYNWRNASGQPMA
+91 VYRYNWRNASGQPMA
-106 TYFFVDPQNK
+106 TYFFVDPQNH
-116 FGSNHG
+116 FGSKHG
-122 KRFRP
+122 KRFRQL
-127 FDSFGRQKRT
+127 DSLGRQKRT
-137 SSQYIYDKEAIMLN
+137 SSQYIYDKEAVMLN

-157 FDQLEKALLEEHQK
+157 FDRFEKALLEEHTK
-171 QQGNYIFSEQTLR
+171 KQGNYLFSEQTLR
-184 DYLSLLVDPAMAGKK
+184 NYLSLLIDPAMAGKK
-199 EVWRFKETNHSY
+199 EAWRFQDTNYSY
-211 GELVEFIDGYIDSVY
+211 GELVEFINGYISSVY
-226 EVAVQHEYE
+226 EVVVQHEYE
-235 RNLESQFRADPA
+235 KNLESQFRADPA
-247 TTKANINDE
+247 TTKANINEE

-262 NTELKQYFKFV
+262 NTELKEYFKFV
-273 ELDNEVDLKLFGDFE
+273 ELDNDVDLKLFGDFE

-301 NDTKPDLRLRKLGN
+301 NGTKPDLRLRKLGN

-415 VFARAFEV
+415 VFARAFEIYV
-423 YAYEKGLRSPLM
+423 YEKGLRSPLM

-459 YFDEKLPEFGG
+459 YFDEKIPEFGDQ
-470 KIRELA
+470 IRSLVK
-476 GKEKVQDETETEIK
+476 KERIEEQGTEQSQD
-490 GTKKK
+490 
-495 DYNSNTP
+495 N
-502 SLQPEVEG
+502 VE
-510 SGLPVQENSDQK
+510 D
-522 FLRPSVNNSIII
+522 
-534 AEQEVGENG
+534 
-543 EKGTKKEGRE
+543 TKKEGRE
-553 YAPYSQSETEGSGLP
+553 YTPSLQSETEGNGLP
-568 DQENLIH
+568 DQENLTH
-575 EFYRPSLFQFNMNLD
+575 EFDRPSLLKFNMNLD
-590 KKPRQMRGFHVATT
+590 KKPRQITGFHVATQ
-604 EELNR
+604 EEIELLNNKVGD
-609 LNRVSDSI
+609 LLSTA
-617 KEAAEFYKDNLS
+617 KFYKENMSQGNVVYVFKQDDN
-629 NGSVIYVSKH
+629 IK
-639 GESIEALR
+639 ALR
-647 IKYGEENFAHLVGM
+647 VKYGEENFSHLTGIK
-661 RFDRKDAKEMLED
+661 FDRKSAKGMLED
-674 LVNGVGEQ
+674 LVNEKTEQ
-682 NAILLKNDGSTFEKI
+682 NAILVKNDGTTFQKLDVIQKLPE
-697 KVLSSVS
+697 V
-704 ELIDASVF
+704 IDASIIS
-712 KLSAVAE
+712 LNDLDNIQ
-719 SVPQARKLRFSE
+719 QAQKLRFSD
-731 ALKTND
+731 ALKTKDNS
-737 KRLLLALK
+737 LLLALK
-745 DFEPEFYRPYS
+745 DFEPEVYRPYS
-756 LINLESV
+756 LINLSDV
-763 RNDYSD
+763 RSKHSD
-769 YSRVPENT
+769 YLRVPENT

-799 NNDYVKDMSSAM
+799 NHEYVKDMSSAM
-811 GIVDVMNKRISE
+811 GIIDVMNKHLSE
-823 EIARSE
+823 EIAKNE
-829 STEQEQSETKTQEPD
+829 SPEQERTESKNKETAD

-865 ERLQEELDQVNKDIQ
+865 ERLQEEIDQVNKDLQ

-957 EEIAKFERGESSYRK
+957 EEIAKFERGESNYRK
-972 ETIQRYQS
+972 ETIQRYQR
-980 ELVRLEEMA
+980 ELGRLEEMA

-1010 QWKKKPTLYFVAD
+1010 QWKKKPTLYFVTD
-1023 KEFRRLALELNA
+1023 KEFRRLALELND

-1043 RYPAMYGA
+1043 RYHAMYGA

-1066 NDQIDEPQDQNED
+1066 NDQINEPQEQNED
-1079 LSVQRDLETDQVNE
+1079 LSVQRDLKTDQENE
-1093 AQEPENKVANNP
+1093 VQEPENNIANDP
-1105 KQEKVSVPYSD
+1105 KQEKVSIPANE
-1116 KLTAKQIDEAKAR
+1116 KLTAKQIDGAKAQ

-1139 IELISDKGNY
+1139 IELVSDKGNY

-1160 TRSKTF
+1160 PRSKTF
-1166 SWKDKNIHRGDT
+1166 SWKDKDIHRGDA

-1184 VKEITFAESVRYLN
+1184 VKEVTFAEAVRYLN
-1198 DAEIA
+1198 AAEIA
-1203 SFNRDKIKYRLNN
+1203 SFDRDKIKYRLNN

-1225 ENSPQKKVD
+1225 EAPPEKKTD
-1234 TNKETKRGL
+1234 TNKNPNRSL
-1243 PKRVTKEQIAAAR
+1243 PKRVTKEQIATAR

-1310 VQSIKGMDFKT
+1310 VQSIKGLDFKT
-1321 AVMYLNSAELSE
+1321 AVMYLNSAKLSE

-1344 KPFKYLLKDSN
+1344 KPFRYLLKDSN

-1375 NDFLRSGVI
+1375 NEFLRSGVI

-1405 ASGKLVG
+1405 ANGKLVG
-1412 ASLQGIKEDWQRYPE
+1412 ASLQGIKEDRQRYPE

-1432 EIITNSKRNWGVT
+1432 EIISNSKRNWGVT
-1445 YNSGLKADQNSF
+1445 YNSGLEADQNSF

-1511 KDLNDRFKEN
+1511 RDLNERFAEN
-1521 GLTRSDVAKRFKA
+1521 GLTKSDIKKRFKA

-1543 DNDDKGREFIDRLN
+1543 DNDAKGREFIERLN

-1579 DWNDYLKATKLEPDL
+1579 DWNDYLKATKFDPDL
-1594 VLEYSH
+1594 VLEPSRV
-1600 IETKKEP
+1600 ETKKEP
-1607 DQSQIPLEKKEEPK
+1607 DQAQIPLEKKEEPK
-1621 TIKKDI
+1621 TIETDTKKLAP
-1627 QKVVSQTQVG
+1627 QTQVEL
-1637 SPKEEKKEFDIE
+1637 PKEDKKEFDIE

-1669 DPQMLDEYMTMLGK
+1669 DPQMLDEYMTMLGM

-1693 LIYTQ
+1693 LIYAQ
-1698 AKDAQMVGTFKEWQ
+1698 SKDAQMIGTFKDWQ
-1712 ARHDTFKLTKDDIMY
+1712 KRHDIFKLTKDDIIY
-1727 DEEVAA
+1727 DEGVAA
-1733 RVQESGREYE
+1733 RVQEAGREYE
-1743 QKLSIKSGERGK
+1743 QRLSIKSGERGK
-1755 VNLFKVKQEWK
+1755 ISLFKVKQQWK
-1766 LPRTDETGNVLKF
+1766 LPRTDEAGNVLRD
-1779 ENGNIKYKQYHP
+1779 ENGNVKYKQYH
-1791 SKLTELEKKLIEDK
+1791 SNKLTELEKKLIEDK

-1811 LPARDKNGAL
+1811 FPARDKNGAL

-1828 FDISQTNLKQESYQK
+1828 FDISQTNLKQEAYQK

-1895 HDDAKHGPK
+1895 HDDPVHGPK

-1927 VINNIQNTEKEAT
+1927 AINNIRNNEKEVT

-1950 MGHAVAAHFGLKT
+1950 MGHAVAAHFGLRT
-1963 EDRWLKP
+1963 EDRWLKQ
-1970 MTERLQELSDKE
+1970 MSEKLQELSDKE

-1987 NQVAVESHKFI
+1987 NQVAVASHKFI

-2017 KKYNH
+2017 KKYNY
-2022 TQTIGRNI
+2022 TQSIGRSI

>member
-42 NGEWEQKDNSNAV
+42 NVERKKEDNSTAV
-55 RKMFE
+55 KKMFE
-60 YRFGKEGTLEKLSLD
+60 YRFGKEGSLEKLSLD

-91 IYRYNWRNASGQPMA
+91 VYRYNWKNVLGNPMA
-106 TYFFVDPQNK
+106 TYFFVDPQNH
-116 FGSNHG
+116 FGSKHG

-127 FDSFGRQKRT
+127 LDYLGRQKRT
-137 SSQYIYDKEAIMLN
+137 SNQYIYDKEAVMLN

-157 FDQLEKALLEEHQK
+157 FDRFEKALLEEYTK
-171 QQGNYIFSEQTLR
+171 KQGNYLFSEKTLR
-184 DYLSLLVDPAMAGKK
+184 NYLSLLIDPAMAGKK

-211 GELVEFIDGYIDSVY
+211 GELVEFIDGYISSVY
-226 EVAVQHEYE
+226 EVVVQHEYE
-235 RNLESQFRADPA
+235 KNLESQFRADPS
-247 TTKANINDE
+247 TTKANINEE

-262 NTELKQYFKFV
+262 NTELKEYFKFV
-273 ELDNEVDLKLFGDFE
+273 ELDNDVDLKLFGDFE

-476 GKEKVQDETETEIK
+476 EKERIEKQEIDQSQDKVED
-490 GTKKK
+490 
-495 DYNSNTP
+495 
-502 SLQPEVEG
+502 
-510 SGLPVQENSDQK
+510 
-522 FLRPSVNNSIII
+522 
-534 AEQEVGENG
+534 
-543 EKGTKKEGRE
+543 TKKEGRE
-553 YAPYSQSETEGSGLP
+553 YTPSLQSETEGSGPP

-575 EFYRPSLFQFNMNLD
+575 EFDRPSLLKFNMNLGE
-590 KKPRQMRGFHVATT
+590 KPRQITGFHVATQD
-604 EELNR
+604 ELEM
-609 LNRVSDSI
+609 LNNKVGDLVSTA
-617 KEAAEFYKDNLS
+617 KFYKENMS
-629 NGSVIYVSKH
+629 QGNVVYVFKQ
-639 GESIEALR
+639 GNNIKALR
-647 IKYGEENFAHLVGM
+647 VKYGEENFSHLTGIK
-661 RFDRKDAKEMLED
+661 FDRKSAKGMLED
-674 LVNGVGEQ
+674 LVNENTEQ
-682 NAILLKNDGSTFEKI
+682 NAILVKNDGTTFQKLDVIQKLPE
-697 KVLSSVS
+697 V
-704 ELIDASVF
+704 IDASVIS
-712 KLSAVAE
+712 LNDLE
-719 SVPQARKLRFSE
+719 HIQQAQKLRFSD
-731 ALKTND
+731 ALKTKDNS
-737 KRLLLALK
+737 LLLALK
-745 DFEPEFYRPYS
+745 DFEPEIYRPYS
-756 LINLESV
+756 LINLSDV
-763 RNDYSD
+763 KAQYNDYL
-769 YSRVPENT
+769 RVPENT

-785 RNELGGLSIGTLSI
+785 RNDLGGLSIGTLSI
-799 NNDYVKDMSSAM
+799 NHEYVKDMSSAM
-811 GIVDVMNKRISE
+811 GIIDVMNKRISE

-829 STEQEQSETKTQEPD
+829 STEQERPETKTQESD
-844 TEPQEQ
+844 TEPQE
-850 NEDPSYQ
+850 
-857 LQRAQGKL
+857 
-865 ERLQEELDQVNKDIQ
+865 
-880 ERYEMTNG
+880 
-888 QPMNDKRNGSSWFK
+888 
-902 RTNQL
+902 
-907 EEKRYNKIQELEEQK
+907 
-922 KRVEMLK
+922 
-929 RRDHNKANG
+929 
-938 LNRRGN
+938 
-944 GLDMS
+944 
-949 VENIPRIK
+949 
-957 EEIAKFERGESSYRK
+957 
-972 ETIQRYQS
+972 
-980 ELVRLEEMA
+980 
-989 KLSGQELTPGAQK
+989 
-1002 LVDEGLIR
+1002 
-1010 QWKKKPTLYFVAD
+1010 
-1023 KEFRRLALELNA
+1023 
-1035 KGEFQESS
+1035 
-1043 RYPAMYGA
+1043 
-1051 AEEKIAELL
+1051 
-1060 KIQKDI
+1060 
-1066 NDQIDEPQDQNED
+1066 QNED
-1079 LSVQRDLETDQVNE
+1079 LSVQRDLEADQVNE
-1093 AQEPENKVANNP
+1093 AQEPEDKVANDP
-1105 KQEKVSVPYSD
+1105 KQENVSVPD
-1116 KLTAKQIDEAKAR
+1116 DRKLTAKQIDEAKAR
-1129 DILAVAQNLG
+1129 DILAVAQDLG
-1139 IELISDKGNY
+1139 IELVSDKGNY

-1166 SWKDKNIHRGDT
+1166 SWKDKDIHRGDA

-1184 VKEITFAESVRYLN
+1184 VKGITFAEAVRYLN
-1198 DAEIA
+1198 AAEIA
-1203 SFNRDKIKYRLNN
+1203 SFDRNKIKYRLNN

-1225 ENSPQKKVD
+1225 EVPPEKKTD
-1234 TNKETKRGL
+1234 TKKKPTRNL

-1369 IDGQTV
+1369 INGQTV

-1412 ASLQGIKEDWQRYPE
+1412 ASLQGIKEDRQRYPE

-1476 DKLDGVRLVAMNG
+1476 DKLEGVRLVAMNG

-1579 DWNDYLKATKLEPDL
+1579 DWNDYLKATKLDPDL
-1594 VLEYSH
+1594 VLERSRV
-1600 IETKKEP
+1600 ETKKEP
-1607 DQSQIPLEKKEEPK
+1607 DQSQIPLEKKEESK
-1621 TIKKDI
+1621 TIKEDTK
-1627 QKVVSQTQVG
+1627 KVVPQAQVEP
-1637 SPKEEKKEFDIE
+1637 SKEDKKEFDIE

-1698 AKDAQMVGTFKEWQ
+1698 AKEAQMVGTFKEWQ
-1712 ARHDTFKLTKDDIMY
+1712 ARHDTFKLTKDDILY
-1727 DEEVAA
+1727 DEEVAT

-1755 VNLFKVKQEWK
+1755 INLFKVKQEWK
-1766 LPRTDETGNVLKF
+1766 LPRTDEAGNVLKF

-1791 SKLTELEKKLIEDK
+1791 SKLTELEKKLLEDK
-1805 KITPKL
+1805 KIEPKL

-1828 FDISQTNLKQESYQK
+1828 FDISQTNLKQEAYQK

-1895 HDDAKHGPK
+1895 HDDPTHGPK

-1927 VINNIQNTEKEAT
+1927 AINNIRNTEKEVT

-1963 EDRWLKP
+1963 EDRWLKQ

-1987 NQVAVESHKFI
+1987 NQVAVASHKFI

-2022 TQTIGRNI
+2022 TQSIGRNI

>member
-42 NGEWEQKDNSNAV
+42 NVERKKEDNSTAV
-55 RKMFE
+55 KKMFE
-60 YRFGKEGTLEKLSLD
+60 YRFGKEGSLEKLSLD

-91 IYRYNWRNASGQPMA
+91 VYRYNWKNVLGNPMA
-106 TYFFVDPQNK
+106 TYFFVDPQNH
-116 FGSNHG
+116 FGSKHG

-127 FDSFGRQKRT
+127 LDYLGRQKRT
-137 SSQYIYDKEAIMLN
+137 SSQYIYDKEAVMLN

-157 FDQLEKALLEEHQK
+157 FDRFEKALLEEYTK
-171 QQGNYIFSEQTLR
+171 KQGNYLFSEKTLR
-184 DYLSLLVDPAMAGKK
+184 NYLSLLIDPAMAGKK
-199 EVWRFKETNHSY
+199 EVWRFKETSHSY
-211 GELVEFIDGYIDSVY
+211 GELVEFIDGYISSVY
-226 EVAVQHEYE
+226 EVVVQHEYE
-235 RNLESQFRADPA
+235 KNLESQFRADPS
-247 TTKANINDE
+247 TTKANINEE

-262 NTELKQYFKFV
+262 NTELKEYFKFV
-273 ELDNEVDLKLFGDFE
+273 ELDNDVDLKLFGDFE

-375 LSLEPEFRPII
+375 LSLEQEFRPII

-476 GKEKVQDETETEIK
+476 EKERIEKQEIDQSQDKVED
-490 GTKKK
+490 
-495 DYNSNTP
+495 
-502 SLQPEVEG
+502 
-510 SGLPVQENSDQK
+510 
-522 FLRPSVNNSIII
+522 
-534 AEQEVGENG
+534 
-543 EKGTKKEGRE
+543 TKKEGRE
-553 YAPYSQSETEGSGLP
+553 YTPSLQSETEGSGPP

-575 EFYRPSLFQFNMNLD
+575 EFDRPSLLKFNMNLGE
-590 KKPRQMRGFHVATT
+590 KPRQITGFHVATQD
-604 EELNR
+604 ELEM
-609 LNRVSDSI
+609 LNNKVGDLVSTA
-617 KEAAEFYKDNLS
+617 KFYKENMS
-629 NGSVIYVSKH
+629 QGNVVYVFKQ
-639 GESIEALR
+639 GNNIKALR
-647 IKYGEENFAHLVGM
+647 VKYGEENFSHLTGIK
-661 RFDRKDAKEMLED
+661 FDRKSAKGMLED
-674 LVNGVGEQ
+674 LVNENTEQ
-682 NAILLKNDGSTFEKI
+682 NAILVKNDGTTFQKLDVIQKLPE
-697 KVLSSVS
+697 V
-704 ELIDASVF
+704 IDASVIS
-712 KLSAVAE
+712 LNDLE
-719 SVPQARKLRFSE
+719 HIQQAQKLRFSD
-731 ALKTND
+731 ALKTKDNS
-737 KRLLLALK
+737 LLLALK
-745 DFEPEFYRPYS
+745 DFEPEIYRPYS
-756 LINLESV
+756 LINLSDV
-763 RNDYSD
+763 KAQYNDYL
-769 YSRVPENT
+769 RVPENT

-785 RNELGGLSIGTLSI
+785 RNDLGGLSIGTLSI
-799 NNDYVKDMSSAM
+799 NHEYVKDMSSAM
-811 GIVDVMNKRISE
+811 GIIDVMNKRISE

-829 STEQEQSETKTQEPD
+829 STEQERPETKTQESD
-844 TEPQEQ
+844 TEPQE
-850 NEDPSYQ
+850 
-857 LQRAQGKL
+857 
-865 ERLQEELDQVNKDIQ
+865 
-880 ERYEMTNG
+880 
-888 QPMNDKRNGSSWFK
+888 
-902 RTNQL
+902 
-907 EEKRYNKIQELEEQK
+907 
-922 KRVEMLK
+922 
-929 RRDHNKANG
+929 
-938 LNRRGN
+938 
-944 GLDMS
+944 
-949 VENIPRIK
+949 
-957 EEIAKFERGESSYRK
+957 
-972 ETIQRYQS
+972 
-980 ELVRLEEMA
+980 
-989 KLSGQELTPGAQK
+989 
-1002 LVDEGLIR
+1002 
-1010 QWKKKPTLYFVAD
+1010 
-1023 KEFRRLALELNA
+1023 
-1035 KGEFQESS
+1035 
-1043 RYPAMYGA
+1043 
-1051 AEEKIAELL
+1051 
-1060 KIQKDI
+1060 
-1066 NDQIDEPQDQNED
+1066 QNED
-1079 LSVQRDLETDQVNE
+1079 LSVQRDLEADQVNE
-1093 AQEPENKVANNP
+1093 AQEPEDKVANDP
-1105 KQEKVSVPYSD
+1105 KQENVSVPD
-1116 KLTAKQIDEAKAR
+1116 DRKLTAKQIDEAKAR
-1129 DILAVAQNLG
+1129 DILAVAQDLG
-1139 IELISDKGNY
+1139 IELVSDKGNY

-1166 SWKDKNIHRGDT
+1166 SWKDKDIHRGDA

-1184 VKEITFAESVRYLN
+1184 VKGITFAEAVRYLN
-1198 DAEIA
+1198 AAEIA
-1203 SFNRDKIKYRLNN
+1203 SFDRNKIKYRLNN

-1225 ENSPQKKVD
+1225 EVPPEKKTD
-1234 TNKETKRGL
+1234 TKKKPTRNL

-1369 IDGQTV
+1369 INGQTV

-1412 ASLQGIKEDWQRYPE
+1412 ASLQGIKEDRQRYPE

-1476 DKLDGVRLVAMNG
+1476 DKLEGVRLVAMNG

-1579 DWNDYLKATKLEPDL
+1579 DWNDYLKATKLDPDL
-1594 VLEYSH
+1594 VLERSRV
-1600 IETKKEP
+1600 ETKKEP
-1607 DQSQIPLEKKEEPK
+1607 DQSQIPLEKKEESK
-1621 TIKKDI
+1621 TIKEDTK
-1627 QKVVSQTQVG
+1627 KVVPQAQVEP
-1637 SPKEEKKEFDIE
+1637 SKEDKKEFDIE

-1698 AKDAQMVGTFKEWQ
+1698 AKEAQMVGTFKEWQ
-1712 ARHDTFKLTKDDIMY
+1712 ARHDTFKLTKDDILY
-1727 DEEVAA
+1727 DEEVAT

-1755 VNLFKVKQEWK
+1755 INLFKVKQEWK
-1766 LPRTDETGNVLKF
+1766 LPRTDEAGNVLKF

-1791 SKLTELEKKLIEDK
+1791 SKLTELEKKLLEDK
-1805 KITPKL
+1805 KIEPKL

-1828 FDISQTNLKQESYQK
+1828 FDISQTNLKQEAYQK

-1895 HDDAKHGPK
+1895 HDDPTHGPK

-1927 VINNIQNTEKEAT
+1927 AINNIRNTEKEVT

-1963 EDRWLKP
+1963 EDRWLKQ

-1987 NQVAVESHKFI
+1987 NQVAVASHKFI

-2022 TQTIGRNI
+2022 TQSIGRNI